1 MEERR
6 KQLYNN
12 LINSGK
18 TYVNESLIG
27 TEDQF
32 MSAISSPEKAG
43 EFYDNLRK
51 YEIFSVK
58 EIGTRD
64 QFINSIAP
72 DFSNADNTKK
82 QDNIFSEEY
91 LEQVAE
97 PSNDFLSKMANPL
110 ETPFSQYID
119 ETISGKQKVEIPY
132 LDSWGKVKK
141 AGQEYEKRKEA
152 EKLYRQSIDNETDRI
167 QDEINKLQKDPG
179 IRRAMSQDI
188 SRRSS
193 SPLSYSM
200 MSRSEDTEMTSQED
214 YLNLKTAASLI
225 SDAKKTANA
234 SKNKSGFWKGVGDS
248 LISEEAVSLGLSS
261 IENTLRIMP
270 ILDKV
275 EKEGI
280 QSLTPSENTLL
291 EAASVKSLSD
301 MIYESGLST
310 LYNVGSAT
318 GTSIPYMLQFVI
330 THAPAS
336 AIAKPVMKKLT
347 GYVTKRFGEAAIK
360 KAAAR
365 AISTLPKVGTKT
377 ALKTANALTKNGV
390 AALEAGATGALMPI
404 IQPSMYNDILERRM
418 GQVDADINPQTG
430 KVQYKGQT
438 GEKSWGKSIGEGF
451 TAGAIEN
458 LAEMSGGAIMKTLG
472 VPVKALSKVS
482 PKSREFINIIS
493 EKPLLRSFN
502 RVREDIA
509 KTTGVHS
516 IPGEALEEFVG
527 QTANALTVGDQK
539 LEDIYTWENA
549 WMTLASV
556 APLSI
561 GMGSASGV
569 MAQATKKKVVRD
581 YNRASQKLSEAYSPD
596 LVEYIKSRVGGS
608 PEQQAMIIR
617 QYYDRAREA
626 KNEEERRNIANE
638 YRLVMDYAA
647 AVNNYDAYIGG
658 IEARVANEV
667 SALSEQIR
675 NDINPDMNATVYI
688 DYDGQM
694 ARVTSGNIVFD
705 ENGDINDSK
714 SDDTIT
720 IELQDGTKQMVSP
733 DKFKVTGY
741 RSFDDQINEATQ
753 NIENTILSQEDTD
766 VYGPDPVLDEAL
778 YINTDNGPVSVKVTR
793 ADYGGFEGI
802 QIDESG
808 KEITEIINGIETPVS
823 IPFSKDQIIRPD
835 NPTIETENNTVAEDA
850 RPLQAGDVINVTGFQ
865 NPVTFVSESN
875 GDAIVGLLDNAG
887 NPIINTEGK
896 QVQVPVKSEQI
907 IRTTSQL
914 GNNTETALSRIPTDE
929 NGNPIYEQAE
939 TPDLAWDAIIEQ
951 TDGDEAMAQA
961 VADGM
966 VADKESE
973 LKKLEKSKSKG
984 GITVAEKIAAEKE
997 RKSLIDAAKKQLS
1010 IWQEI
1015 AGTANKR
1022 RINAESERSRQS
1034 EEQAKDMRAEQER
1047 IKDEQGEAARIERE
1061 ALNGVTDIINDTHQ
1075 DARARGTENSSG
1087 QILTD
1092 DIQENKYHYQNN
1104 NYGYTIEIRY
1114 HKKNSKYIYAVKF
1127 TEQMPRERFIEL
1139 KKRVK
1144 NFGGYYSSF
1153 GKGGFIFDNETDAKK
1168 FAEAVLDQS
1177 GELLE
1182 DSAPVTLSET
1192 RKFTDPTIE
1201 KQEQETP
1208 QSKQEETNTSNN
1220 PSGNRL
1226 VTDERY
1232 EELKKRM
1239 RAKLGQ
1245 LNVGIDPEILAIGTE
1260 MAVYHIEKGARKF
1273 AEYAKAMIADLGD
1286 VVRPYLK
1293 SFYNGARD
1301 LPEVVDSGMAND
1313 MTPYDDVRTF
1323 DITNFDKD
1331 HTDPFATVKNAVS
1344 EQKIARQAVEA
1355 KKEIISKRNTE
1366 RRKENEQTT
1375 ANTEII
1381 ASQADA
1387 IASQAESDIEAATD
1401 ERQINEIANN
1411 IDTQIEK
1418 VNEQLA
1424 LLGYYEAEFDDKD
1437 FNEAY
1442 GYMRNAEK
1450 KAVKDANSLAKRL
1463 VKDLGITPEL
1473 LVDKKG
1479 KRIKNFARANI
1490 APAGGDVTITLP
1502 LLNGRELKVYISL
1515 EPTSAERGEDYIHSR
1530 RGDNLYIE
1538 HIMYRV
1544 ENPDASGYERY
1555 GNNQWIRTDA
1565 DYEYMLRLLKYE
1577 ARDFLPKAESQESII
1592 GEKTKSNEPKSFN
1605 GYKVGDKVFYTPSK
1619 RSGKPEE
1626 AVIHDFE
1633 NEAEHRP
1640 VLDTGLAPIIYEI
1653 ADWGD
1658 IKPVIQKETIEK
1670 SSKTPKKS
1678 VSSQKIADLFDSNN
1692 ADAQRRF
1699 SEAVRTDMLSA
1710 LDTGEKPYRSILDL
1724 RKRASDLGMDVDKDG
1739 RTDILLQELVEDGL
1753 VRAAREVAEQHG
1765 RDSRETFDLIC
1776 KLYDM
1781 QPTIA
1786 ARSSNRIKMQQYS
1799 TPLPM
1804 SWNAARF
1811 AMSGKQDGKV
1821 LEPTAGNGML
1831 VFSVPAHQVHVN
1843 ELDETRLDNL
1853 REQGFGRVTQ
1863 QDATEPFEGGQQYDV
1878 VIANP
1883 PFGKREASEYDGKM
1897 IPGLDP
1903 QITLN
1908 ALSSMKDDGKAAII
1922 IGGNMEYGNN
1932 GGLKSMKPFFTYLYD
1947 HYNVK
1952 GVVDMDG
1959 KLYAKQGTT
1968 YPTRMILI
1976 DGRRSDEERA
1986 QTAVYP
1992 PVESKAIRK
2001 AESFNEL
2008 YYIIDEVLNSKEKTN
2023 GTEILRSQQGQLLS
2037 VDNQSS
2043 GNTDG
2048 TGHSKQS
2055 RTNDEAGRRQ
2065 QGTEHSTENNSGG
2078 SQQVLSREH
2087 RENTGN
2093 GEARRGADRNT
2104 KGGSRG
2110 IPEPDIQRVGT
2121 VGVSTNRVEL
2131 NQEQK
2136 KRDLTEEKLSY
2147 RPHNSA
2153 FSLNSVAPAAMVEAM
2168 DRVLS
2173 QIEEE
2178 NGSIDEFVRK
2188 ELGYDTIEEAHQA
2201 LAAEQ
2206 MDSVAMAIYQMKKG
2220 QALIIGDQTGVGKGR
2235 QMAALIRWAVKRGEK
2250 PVFITQKADL
2260 FSDIY
2265 RDLVDIGS
2273 GDLVPFIFNSDGAMV
2288 DSNGNTVH
2296 KPLSSK
2302 EMAKVFSTGEL
2313 PDEYDFAILTYSQV
2327 NTGDAV
2333 SQKEMEEAA
2342 KKNGTRVKKSKSL
2355 KEGKPT
2361 PKATFLRAI
2370 AENNYLFLDES
2381 HTAAGSSNTGAYLQ
2395 SILRT
2400 AKAVTFASAT
2410 FAKRPNTMPLYAIR
2424 TAMSQAN
2431 VDPDKLISIIEKG
2444 GITLQEI
2451 MSRELTNA
2459 GQMVR
2464 RERDMSDVVTD
2475 WKTIDGPETVKRARD
2490 NYDRTIAAFNAIIKF
2505 QEDYVKPMVDAMDKE
2520 IAVMAETAGIKK
2532 GTDKMGVENV
2542 PFASKTYNYTK
2553 QLMLAL
2559 KVDAIANEVDAEIK
2573 AGRHPVI
2580 ALESTMES
2588 SIKDYSAGEIIEEP
2602 TFSASLLKGLDTV
2615 MQYTITDQNGKE
2627 QHARYS
2633 PKQLGEAGEKAYYE
2647 LQDFIREST
2656 SDIFISPLDAIIERL
2671 HEMGYKVGE
2680 LTGRNMYVERDDDG
2694 RVVVRRRTDKDK
2706 KRMQREFNNGELD
2719 VLILNKSASTG
2730 ISLHASEKF
2739 SDQRQRTMIIAQP
2752 LSDINDYMQ
2761 MIGRIDR
2768 TGQVHRGYYIN
2779 LGLPVPAE
2787 NRFLMMLSTKLKSL
2801 NANTTTSQDSES
2813 NDVEAPDLLNK
2824 YGSQVVVEYLRDNP
2838 EIYEKMGNPLKS
2850 GQGGGR
2856 VQTSEL
2862 DEYNTQ
2868 EDDARKITGYVALL
2882 NTKEQEEFYDDVVR
2896 RYNELIKYLNDTGN
2910 NDLKITVM
2918 PLHAKT
2924 LEKRVSS
2931 EGIDPTGANPFA
2943 KNSYVEQ
2950 VEMDVLRKP
2959 MKADEISK
2967 TIKQV
2972 CKGQRPEDYLRQIIA
2987 TIEEED
2993 KTRIAAEEVRY
3004 ERSKER
3010 AKEDI
3015 AKQTEKINRQQKRTA
3030 EEKRSAI
3037 AEYTKETNEKVE
3049 SKHNDN
3055 MVRLNT
3061 NSNMLKQRLY
3071 MFEVGRSYL
3080 MPDNLESMVFDFSTP
3095 AIFCGYKTKDSK
3107 ITASTTLAVFA
3118 TLDSRRRMEIKLSQ
3132 PEALRS
3138 IYKITSDNW
3147 DAAQSTTLENWD
3159 NQIPTGTRKI
3169 GFIMTGN
3176 ILQAIADTQD
3186 EHGNYPGQL
3195 ISYTD
3200 IDGNVHDGILMPD
3213 KWNKS
3218 MLKTSGA
3225 PIISRLKQIKDYM
3238 PIISHDG
3245 KVEIT
3250 GSSWAKVFYLTVPK
3264 TKKDGAVYFENK
3276 VLLRSINGSNFY
3288 PYRGKLRADIPAEN
3302 IEDVV
3307 KELSKLGVK
3316 VKDETKD
3323 DDVLYRS
3330 DDTMYRIREEAA
3342 PQNIGEEGKWRYDT
3356 EAKLQIPKE
3365 EKINEIKRLS
3375 DILNTEVEIY
3385 EIQADLPAN
3394 IREKAN
3400 GEISGYYMPGN
3411 DKVAIVL
3418 DANASI
3424 GDIQA
3429 TMLHEIVGHKGIRGL
3444 FGNRTDE
3451 FLDKVFESM
3460 DANVRAEYM
3469 ERFNSERLAAEE
3481 YLSELA
3487 EYNPETSGIKKII
3500 AIIRDFFREILGID
3514 LKLSD
3519 NDIVYI
3525 LSKSRE
3531 RLQNSRNLSENRPL
3545 NESYSPNGESNLIE
3559 INRIFNERLSELTEQ
3574 NSDNM
3579 VLDLG
3584 NPSEILLSAGI
3595 EDKPMKL
3602 YGNKVIKKMKKHGFK
3617 LEELRNLPE
3626 AVANPIAVFEGSVP
3640 NSHAILTELKTN
3652 GENILATISIG
3663 KGSDID
3669 FNIITSAYGK
3679 DGGNIQKWINEGKGL
3694 YFNKEKALDYLRIP
3708 APIAGAQDS
3717 QGLFDIANIVKEFE
3731 NPTIPNKNEA
3741 VEKRIQQET
3750 EETLYRLKSPV
3761 KVDVSGDSA
3770 IEAAEKISGAQYL
3783 QRVIDKDIYRN
3794 ISYNTLNR
3802 NAIQAVGYG
3811 RKKLRYFDKRKMENV
3826 YKGLFDNMNDL
3837 HNLQKTIIDT
3847 YGSIDDS
3854 LNAYYAENASFS
3866 RAQDRSNRF
3875 QVEYEQPLIN
3885 TLAKIRKKFNND
3897 DFMMK
3902 YYPSVR
3908 TIIDR
3913 QKVITDR
3920 EIKKAQND
3928 PKIKDDRQALF
3939 AAIQLAEK
3947 KDYAGQ
3953 TGTYKEI
3960 LAHEYPE
3967 FKFPANFET
3976 MTYDEVKDFAK
3987 ENNLISMEDF
3997 VERSENILGNDLVN
4011 EFWNNIRKI
4020 SQYKLYNDYQTGM
4033 ISRDMFE
4040 ELTYGVTMKE
4050 LAKKRLDAGEIKQ
4063 EQYELVLNTFNRPE
4077 ALLSRGII
4085 TKDQY
4090 NSLKPRYEY
4099 YLPLK
4104 GTSDVEAD
4112 DINEYNNKK
4121 VKNIS
4126 ALKAVEGHEN
4136 VARDPLPQLLQDVYG
4151 SIMSQEQNRW
4161 RNTLL
4166 NMLRKYPMPDLYH
4179 IQTEYFTP
4187 IRNEKG
4193 NIIEYVP
4200 YVKIVNDKLI
4210 FVPTDEELKAKT
4222 AIRKRKGLDLD
4233 IEINKRQSLEH
4244 AVTFL
4249 ENGDYVTVYFTD
4261 PRIAQS
4267 INNLNVAKS
4276 YGWFLDSIMK
4286 WGGRI
4291 NRRMAKL
4298 MTTYSPEFVISNI
4311 VRDYQEAS
4319 ANLMIKEG
4327 LKYTRTFESYYFN
4340 PELGA
4345 AIRRRLN
4352 GKKGDT
4358 EIDKYVDE
4366 FFKYGGETAY
4376 NMLPG
4381 YEQKRKE
4388 LYKEIKKANKE
4399 GNNAILVGSKVV
4411 DWASENIDML
4421 TKQIELRARIATYI
4435 TSRKH
4440 AKRSI
4445 SRSIW
4450 DAKEVTVNFDKRGSW
4465 AKGFGFYQL
4474 FWNAGRQSNRM
4485 QIQMIKTHP
4494 IKWAIVKS
4502 VNTAIGF
4509 AETVLPW
4516 LLLGDD
4522 DRDKYVEKY
4531 FSITPYTRYSNYC
4544 FLVNDE
4550 LVAIPVPPAFTP
4562 SRTLGVCMAEM
4573 VLRGGDPGFDPTALV
4588 IDVANA
4594 GASEWLPD
4602 FVVDPI
4608 FDIANDKD
4616 FAVSTVLPQQIR
4628 PFAEIYDNR
4637 NFFGSPIYNDNINE
4651 FNPAYQR
4658 IYNGTGPTYV
4668 NIAQFLNNWSGGD
4681 EVKKGEINL
4690 NPAMLEHL
4698 VESYAYGLGKF
4709 CEKFVTTS
4717 RGKAESSKDIPVLGR
4732 FWRGDIKYYL
4742 NRDEKNTYHKLL
4754 DQAKEYKYLRDGYSA
4769 KGDEEKLNEV
4779 LREAEL
4785 YEPILMIQPMIQEV
4799 QSLLKKDPDNEEL
4812 KNEYDNIIEQINN
4825 ISEEYYNKKFNQ

>member
-1 MEERR
+1 MPN
-6 KQLYNN
+6 KN
-12 LINSGK
+12 LIWVYENLKKDGFTDIGK
-18 TYVNESLIG
+18 DISEFSDLMKDTYNQNILFDYIKTKNIKNKPKSLAEFSELIG
-27 TEDQF
+27 VY
-32 MSAISSPEKAG
+32 P
-43 EFYDNLRK
+43 
-51 YEIFSVK
+51 
-58 EIGTRD
+58 GTR
-64 QFINSIAP
+64 
-72 DFSNADNTKK
+72 K

-141 AGQEYEKRKEA
+141 AGQEYEKQKEA

-330 THAPAS
+330 TRAPAS

-377 ALKTANALTKNGV
+377 ALKTANALTKTGV

-626 KNEEERRNIANE
+626 KNEEEKRNIANE

-835 NPTIETENNTVAEDA
+835 NPTIETENNTVAEDV

-875 GDAIVGLLDNAG
+875 GDAIVGLLDNMG

-907 IRTTSQL
+907 IHSQTQSQEIKEETSDSASPVEEEVIPMRKNKKGEQVKDYVSMPDNMFVEHMINDY
-914 GNNTETALSRIPTDE
+914 GN
-929 NGNPIYEQAE
+929 
-939 TPDLAWDAIIEQ
+939 
-951 TDGDEAMAQA
+951 EAA
-961 VADGM
+961 
-966 VADKESE
+966 KEG
-973 LKKLEKSKSKG
+973 LKD
-984 GITVAEKIAAEKE
+984 
-997 RKSLIDAAKKQLS
+997 RKRNIDSLI
-1010 IWQEI
+1010 
-1015 AGTANKR
+1015 NR
-1022 RINAESERSRQS
+1022 
-1034 EEQAKDMRAEQER
+1034 
-1047 IKDEQGEAARIERE
+1047 
-1061 ALNGVTDIINDTHQ
+1061 
-1075 DARARGTENSSG
+1075 
-1087 QILTD
+1087 
-1092 DIQENKYHYQNN
+1092 
-1104 NYGYTIEIRY
+1104 
-1114 HKKNSKYIYAVKF
+1114 
-1127 TEQMPRERFIEL
+1127 L
-1139 KKRVK
+1139 KKRRDK
-1144 NFGGYYSSF
+1144 STNTNEKIDIDDEINDLKSRLQILEELSQNLPNEPNSF
-1153 GKGGFIFDNETDAKK
+1153 KERLNSLSEPVSLEDYILQGIA
-1168 FAEAVLDQS
+1168 S
-1177 GELLE
+1177 GEYKFKWGGKNGLSDELGLKSDRERRSRIGILKNDGYTPETLAERIFQEIEYGQLPFSVEELE
-1182 DSAPVTLSET
+1182 IRNSIIDILNRVHSRKRALEESESLQKEFEDQQIRVQEQNSDVVEELTPEELQEIDEAIAELKPIDDIRFRTNMSSESENLQSPDNITLNNEDNSLSSQNDQKEKNGTISESIPQRKYGTQASQDRRMEEAASGLRNRIEASTRDAQKNSGTLSKRQQQEIEQRSAESYAKET
-1192 RKFTDPTIE
+1192 GQWIPISDTFTWQPM
-1201 KQEQETP
+1201 
-1208 QSKQEETNTSNN
+1208 
-1220 PSGNRL
+1220 PSGNENDVYLNTNDGHVYKVNNLINSKGIIPLFDRL
-1226 VTDERY
+1226 ILHNQTFPESKY
-1232 EELKKRM
+1232 EFVGFTGFDNGNIFPVFRQQYVNNATFATPQEIGEYMQSLGFKQTGDAKYSNGDITISDLRPRNVLKDSD
-1239 RAKLGQ
+1239 G
-1245 LNVGIDPEILAIGTE
+1245 
-1260 MAVYHIEKGARKF
+1260 
-1273 AEYAKAMIADLGD
+1273 DL
-1286 VVRPYLK
+1286 Y
-1293 SFYNGARD
+1293 
-1301 LPEVVDSGMAND
+1301 VVD
-1313 MTPYDDVRTF
+1313 
-1323 DITNFDKD
+1323 
-1331 HTDPFATVKNAVS
+1331 
-1344 EQKIARQAVEA
+1344 
-1355 KKEIISKRNTE
+1355 
-1366 RRKENEQTT
+1366 
-1375 ANTEII
+1375 
-1381 ASQADA
+1381 
-1387 IASQAESDIEAATD
+1387 
-1401 ERQINEIANN
+1401 
-1411 IDTQIEK
+1411 
-1418 VNEQLA
+1418 
-1424 LLGYYEAEFDDKD
+1424 AEF
-1437 FNEAY
+1437 
-1442 GYMRNAEK
+1442 
-1450 KAVKDANSLAKRL
+1450 
-1463 VKDLGITPEL
+1463 
-1473 LVDKKG
+1473 
-1479 KRIKNFARANI
+1479 
-1490 APAGGDVTITLP
+1490 
-1502 LLNGRELKVYISL
+1502 
-1515 EPTSAERGEDYIHSR
+1515 
-1530 RGDNLYIE
+1530 
-1538 HIMYRV
+1538 
-1544 ENPDASGYERY
+1544 
-1555 GNNQWIRTDA
+1555 
-1565 DYEYMLRLLKYE
+1565 
-1577 ARDFLPKAESQESII
+1577 KAENNSRFRFI
-1592 GEKTKSNEPKSFN
+1592 GEEGAANL
-1605 GYKVGDKVFYTPSK
+1605 D
-1619 RSGKPEE
+1619 RSEE
-1626 AVIHDFE
+1626 A
-1633 NEAEHRP
+1633 
-1640 VLDTGLAPIIYEI
+1640 T
-1653 ADWGD
+1653 
-1658 IKPVIQKETIEK
+1658 
-1670 SSKTPKKS
+1670 
-1678 VSSQKIADLFDSNN
+1678 
-1692 ADAQRRF
+1692 
-1699 SEAVRTDMLSA
+1699 
-1710 LDTGEKPYRSILDL
+1710 
-1724 RKRASDLGMDVDKDG
+1724 
-1739 RTDILLQELVEDGL
+1739 
-1753 VRAAREVAEQHG
+1753 
-1765 RDSRETFDLIC
+1765 
-1776 KLYDM
+1776 
-1781 QPTIA
+1781 
-1786 ARSSNRIKMQQYS
+1786 
-1799 TPLPM
+1799 
-1804 SWNAARF
+1804 
-1811 AMSGKQDGKV
+1811 
-1821 LEPTAGNGML
+1821 
-1831 VFSVPAHQVHVN
+1831 
-1843 ELDETRLDNL
+1843 TRLDNL
-1853 REQGFGRVTQ
+1853 NVAREM
-1863 QDATEPFEGGQQYDV
+1863 E
-1878 VIANP
+1878 
-1883 PFGKREASEYDGKM
+1883 
-1897 IPGLDP
+1897 
-1903 QITLN
+1903 N
-1908 ALSSMKDDGKAAII
+1908 A
-1922 IGGNMEYGNN
+1922 
-1932 GGLKSMKPFFTYLYD
+1932 F
-1947 HYNVK
+1947 
-1952 GVVDMDG
+1952 
-1959 KLYAKQGTT
+1959 
-1968 YPTRMILI
+1968 
-1976 DGRRSDEERA
+1976 
-1986 QTAVYP
+1986 
-1992 PVESKAIRK
+1992 
-2001 AESFNEL
+2001 
-2008 YYIIDEVLNSKEKTN
+2008 
-2023 GTEILRSQQGQLLS
+2023 
-2037 VDNQSS
+2037 
-2043 GNTDG
+2043 
-2048 TGHSKQS
+2048 
-2055 RTNDEAGRRQ
+2055 
-2065 QGTEHSTENNSGG
+2065 
-2078 SQQVLSREH
+2078 
-2087 RENTGN
+2087 
-2093 GEARRGADRNT
+2093 
-2104 KGGSRG
+2104 
-2110 IPEPDIQRVGT
+2110 
-2121 VGVSTNRVEL
+2121 
-2131 NQEQK
+2131 
-2136 KRDLTEEKLSY
+2136 EEK
-2147 RPHNSA
+2147 
-2153 FSLNSVAPAAMVEAM
+2153 
-2168 DRVLS
+2168 
-2173 QIEEE
+2173 
-2178 NGSIDEFVRK
+2178 
-2188 ELGYDTIEEAHQA
+2188 
-2201 LAAEQ
+2201 
-2206 MDSVAMAIYQMKKG
+2206 
-2220 QALIIGDQTGVGKGR
+2220 
-2235 QMAALIRWAVKRGEK
+2235 
-2250 PVFITQKADL
+2250 KA
-2260 FSDIY
+2260 
-2265 RDLVDIGS
+2265 R
-2273 GDLVPFIFNSDGAMV
+2273 
-2288 DSNGNTVH
+2288 
-2296 KPLSSK
+2296 
-2302 EMAKVFSTGEL
+2302 
-2313 PDEYDFAILTYSQV
+2313 
-2327 NTGDAV
+2327 
-2333 SQKEMEEAA
+2333 
-2342 KKNGTRVKKSKSL
+2342 
-2355 KEGKPT
+2355 
-2361 PKATFLRAI
+2361 
-2370 AENNYLFLDES
+2370 
-2381 HTAAGSSNTGAYLQ
+2381 
-2395 SILRT
+2395 
-2400 AKAVTFASAT
+2400 
-2410 FAKRPNTMPLYAIR
+2410 
-2424 TAMSQAN
+2424 
-2431 VDPDKLISIIEKG
+2431 IEK
-2444 GITLQEI
+2444 LRN
-2451 MSRELTNA
+2451 S
-2459 GQMVR
+2459 
-2464 RERDMSDVVTD
+2464 
-2475 WKTIDGPETVKRARD
+2475 
-2490 NYDRTIAAFNAIIKF
+2490 
-2505 QEDYVKPMVDAMDKE
+2505 
-2520 IAVMAETAGIKK
+2520 
-2532 GTDKMGVENV
+2532 
-2542 PFASKTYNYTK
+2542 
-2553 QLMLAL
+2553 
-2559 KVDAIANEVDAEIK
+2559 
-2573 AGRHPVI
+2573 
-2580 ALESTMES
+2580 
-2588 SIKDYSAGEIIEEP
+2588 EP
-2602 TFSASLLKGLDTV
+2602 
-2615 MQYTITDQNGKE
+2615 
-2627 QHARYS
+2627 
-2633 PKQLGEAGEKAYYE
+2633 
-2647 LQDFIREST
+2647 
-2656 SDIFISPLDAIIERL
+2656 
-2671 HEMGYKVGE
+2671 
-2680 LTGRNMYVERDDDG
+2680 
-2694 RVVVRRRTDKDK
+2694 
-2706 KRMQREFNNGELD
+2706 
-2719 VLILNKSASTG
+2719 
-2730 ISLHASEKF
+2730 
-2739 SDQRQRTMIIAQP
+2739 
-2752 LSDINDYMQ
+2752 
-2761 MIGRIDR
+2761 
-2768 TGQVHRGYYIN
+2768 
-2779 LGLPVPAE
+2779 
-2787 NRFLMMLSTKLKSL
+2787 
-2801 NANTTTSQDSES
+2801 
-2813 NDVEAPDLLNK
+2813 
-2824 YGSQVVVEYLRDNP
+2824 
-2838 EIYEKMGNPLKS
+2838 
-2850 GQGGGR
+2850 
-2856 VQTSEL
+2856 
-2862 DEYNTQ
+2862 
-2868 EDDARKITGYVALL
+2868 
-2882 NTKEQEEFYDDVVR
+2882 
-2896 RYNELIKYLNDTGN
+2896 
-2910 NDLKITVM
+2910 
-2918 PLHAKT
+2918 
-2924 LEKRVSS
+2924 
-2931 EGIDPTGANPFA
+2931 
-2943 KNSYVEQ
+2943 
-2950 VEMDVLRKP
+2950 
-2959 MKADEISK
+2959 
-2967 TIKQV
+2967 
-2972 CKGQRPEDYLRQIIA
+2972 
-2987 TIEEED
+2987 
-2993 KTRIAAEEVRY
+2993 
-3004 ERSKER
+3004 
-3010 AKEDI
+3010 
-3015 AKQTEKINRQQKRTA
+3015 
-3030 EEKRSAI
+3030 
-3037 AEYTKETNEKVE
+3037 
-3049 SKHNDN
+3049 
-3055 MVRLNT
+3055 
-3061 NSNMLKQRLY
+3061 
-3071 MFEVGRSYL
+3071 
-3080 MPDNLESMVFDFSTP
+3080 
-3095 AIFCGYKTKDSK
+3095 
-3107 ITASTTLAVFA
+3107 
-3118 TLDSRRRMEIKLSQ
+3118 
-3132 PEALRS
+3132 
-3138 IYKITSDNW
+3138 
-3147 DAAQSTTLENWD
+3147 
-3159 NQIPTGTRKI
+3159 
-3169 GFIMTGN
+3169 
-3176 ILQAIADTQD
+3176 
-3186 EHGNYPGQL
+3186 
-3195 ISYTD
+3195 
-3200 IDGNVHDGILMPD
+3200 
-3213 KWNKS
+3213 
-3218 MLKTSGA
+3218 
-3225 PIISRLKQIKDYM
+3225 
-3238 PIISHDG
+3238 
-3245 KVEIT
+3245 VEIT
-3250 GSSWAKVFYLTVPK
+3250 GEEYKGKYELNRDSAQEFILNNLRGSYTIVDTGEKVNLSKVGAKKVTSHSMGNEAHLKSIVAIPQLLGNAIFIEERPNEKRNGKYDSYRYYVTGLKIGNENFTVRLTIGVKNGKYYYDHYLTEIEKGNLIEIANGFIPTEDAPVPSYTVGEDTRLISLLQTNDQENARK
-3264 TKKDGAVYFENK
+3264 IKLATGWERGA
-3276 VLLRSINGSNFY
+3276 
-3288 PYRGKLRADIPAEN
+3288 D
-3302 IEDVV
+3302 
-3307 KELSKLGVK
+3307 
-3316 VKDETKD
+3316 
-3323 DDVLYRS
+3323 
-3330 DDTMYRIREEAA
+3330 
-3342 PQNIGEEGKWRYDT
+3342 GKWRYETNDIQTKDNVFKLLSKVGKEYPLKDFLTNQSYNVLISEYPQLSDVVVSSTDFGGDYGSAHWDRNWKAIRFNKQYIDHVKIQEIIAHEIQHAIQDIEGFALGTSPSAFINSDSLYKYSPSFLHDAFSVRRYAEDLIRDGKYKKMAWAINHIIPIYYQNGFFRNKEMNEKDLNDLYFLANNYTSKELNDVSVNQKEFDKLKEISINKYIKTSGEVEARNVSRRMNMTMDERRKSLASET
-3356 EAKLQIPKE
+3356 EDVAREDQIFLYDNMINNPQAIESQIPKE

-3385 EIQADLPAN
+3385 DTQADLPTN

-3418 DANASI
+3418 DANISI
-3424 GDIQA
+3424 SDIQA

-3531 RLQNSRNLSENRPL
+3531 RLQNSRNLSENKPL
-3545 NESYSPNGESNLIE
+3545 NESYSPNEESNLTE
-3559 INRIFNERLSELTEQ
+3559 TNRIFNDRLSELTEQ
-3574 NSDNM
+3574 NSDNI

-3652 GENILATISIG
+3652 GKNILATISIG

-3811 RKKLRYFDKRKMENV
+3811 RKKLRYFDKRKMENA

-3854 LNAYYAENASFS
+3854 LNAYYAENASSS
-3866 RAQDRSNRF
+3866 RAQDRTNRF

-3908 TIIDR
+3908 TIIER
-3913 QKVITDR
+3913 QRVVR
-3920 EIKKAQND
+3920 ERKIKEAQND
-3928 PKIKDDRQALF
+3928 PKIKDDRQSLF

-4011 EFWNNIRKI
+4011 EFWNNVRKI

-4063 EQYELVLNTFNRPE
+4063 EQYDLVLNTFNRPE
-4077 ALLSRGII
+4077 SLLSRGII

-4104 GTSDVEAD
+4104 GTSEIEAD

-4233 IEINKRQSLEH
+4233 IEINKRQSSEH
-4244 AVTFL
+4244 TVTFL

-4267 INNLNVAKS
+4267 INNLNVNTLPT
-4276 YGWFLDSIMK
+4276 FLDSIMK
-4286 WGGRI
+4286 WGGKI
-4291 NRRMAKL
+4291 NRFRSQF
-4298 MTTYSPEFVISNI
+4298 MTTANPEFVIANVIKDFQEANSNI
-4311 VRDYQEAS
+4311 
-4319 ANLMIKEG
+4319 LIKEG
-4327 LKYTRTFESYYFN
+4327 LKYWKEFNKIYLN

-4381 YEQKRKE
+4381 YEQKRKD
-4388 LYKEIKKANKE
+4388 LYKEIKKINKE
-4399 GNNAILVGSKVV
+4399 GNKAILVGSKVK
-4411 DWASENIDML
+4411 DWAKDNLEML
-4421 TKQIELRARIATYI
+4421 NKQAELRARIATYV

-4440 AKRSI
+4440 TKREI

-4450 DAKEVTVNFDKRGSW
+4450 DAKEITVNFDKRGSW
-4465 AKGFGFYQL
+4465 AKGFGFWQL

-4494 IKWAIVKS
+4494 GKWAIVKS

-4516 LLLGDD
+4516 LILDDD
-4522 DRDKYVEKY
+4522 DRKNYLDKY
-4531 FSITPYTRYSNYC
+4531 FSITPYLRYSNLIMG
-4544 FLVNDE
+4544 FGGE
-4550 LVAIPVPPAFTP
+4550 LVTIPLPPAFIP
-4562 SRTLGVCMAEM
+4562 SHTLGVCMAEM
-4573 VLRGGDPGFDPTALV
+4573 VLRNNEPGFDPTALV

-4594 GASEWLPD
+4594 GTNEWLPE
-4602 FVVDPI
+4602 FIVDPV
-4608 FDIANDKD
+4608 FDIANRKD
-4616 FAVSTVLPQQIR
+4616 FVISSIVPAQLK

-4651 FNPAYQR
+4651 FKPAYQR

-4668 NIAQFLNNWSGGD
+4668 NISQTLNNWTGGN
-4681 EVKKGEINL
+4681 EVDRGFIQL
-4690 NPAMLEHL
+4690 NPAILEHL
-4698 VESYAYGLGKF
+4698 VEGYVSGLGKF
-4709 CEKFVTTS
+4709 GEKAFTTLS
-4717 RGKAESSKDIPVLGR
+4717 GNAESSKDIPVLGR
-4732 FWRGDIKYYL
+4732 FWRGDIEYYL
-4742 NRDEKNTYHKLL
+4742 DRDEKNTYYRLL
-4754 DQAKEYKYLRDGYSA
+4754 KQAEEYRYRRNEYR
-4769 KGDEEKLNEV
+4769 KLNGYESEKEE
-4779 LREAEL
+4779 LKKEGEL
-4785 YEPILMIQPMIQEV
+4785 YEPILIQIRKLNRYKRLEKNTSDPKKKEKYKNKQNEV
-4799 QSLLKKDPDNEEL
+4799 YKKVQQ
-4812 KNEYDNIIEQINN
+4812 IE
-4825 ISEEYYNKKFNQ
+4825 EEYNNKKFNQ

>member
-1 MEERR
+1 MGRR
-6 KQLYNN
+6 NQLYKN
-12 LINSGK
+12 LINSK
-18 TYVNESLIG
+18 AVTEYALG
-27 TEDQF
+27 TENEF
-32 MSAISSPEKAG
+32 ISAMSSPEKAG
-43 EFYDNLRK
+43 KIYDNLINK
-51 YEIFSVK
+51 TKLTAEN
-58 EIGTRD
+58 IGTRE
-64 QFINSIAP
+64 QFIDFIAP
-72 DFSNADNTKK
+72 DFGNTGNKGK

-91 LEQVAE
+91 LEQVGE

-141 AGQEYEKRKEA
+141 AGQEYEKQKEA

-330 THAPAS
+330 TRAPAS

-377 ALKTANALTKNGV
+377 ALKTANALTKTGV

-626 KNEEERRNIANE
+626 KNEEEKRNIANE

-835 NPTIETENNTVAEDA
+835 NPTIETENNTVAEDV

-875 GDAIVGLLDNAG
+875 GDAIVGLLDNMG

-907 IRTTSQL
+907 IHSQTQSQEIKEETSDSASPVEEEVIPMRKNKKGEQVKDYVSMPDNMFVEHMINDYGNEAAKEGLKDRKRNIDSLINRLKKRRDKSTNTNEKIDIDDEINDLKSRLQILEELSQNLPNEPNSFKERLNSLSEPVSLEDYILQGIASGEYKFKWGGKNGLSDELGLKSDRERRSRIGILKNDGYTPETLAERIFQEIEYGQLPFSVEELEIRNSIIDILNRVHSRKRALEESESLQKEFEDQQIRVQEQNSDVVEELTPEELQEIDEAIAELKPIDDIRFRTNMSSSSENLNNETLNNGNKNTALFNIESINDFAGMTPEQKIVFNAVIDMLKDANIPVEVLTNNQINSLVEFQNSRLMTVYHGSGAKFDAFDHSHIGEGEGAQAYGWGSYVTEVEGIGRTYAESNSGNIFKSGFGDFYLQEIRKGLAEGNQFEDIKQKLLSYHADMYEKAGGNIEMYGDFISDYETLQQL
-914 GNNTETALSRIPTDE
+914 KENDLPKRNLYTVEIPDNTGNNYLVWNEEVNETQKEEIISSLSEIYDEDFDFDYFLDKMDQYEYEYNLTGEGLYKLLSKYGFNNNSQKASNILQQIGYTGISYPAQYRTGGRSDGAKNYVIFNENDLKIKDRISFFKDNKGIIYGATINGEIYLNGSAL
-929 NGNPIYEQAE
+929 NPE
-939 TPDLAWDAIIEQ
+939 TPIHEYTHIWDYACKDNNPELWNRGIKLMKQTTVWEEVKNDPNYSDLQTDDEIASEVHSRLTGKDSTKLMENIVSKASRKSSLEIVKAISLRENLKKWISDFWWWLKDTMSPWTKNKSSKVSLEDFVNMPLKDLVIGTKLNIKINHKSFKTQNKNNLLNNQKENNDITSFAIRHNLIEKDVQDYADYMRQGNLNGASGAFTDIRRKVRIDNKGVSLGEFTKIFSPIRQELYEKFGNVDELREQYVQTEMEKRDMMDAARKRAEDAAEAERKRLQEFQGMSDEQLDEEYFKAIDTNDESRMRDLVNEAARRNGYGDVGSEYQGVGAWSAPSNPGYESDEERRAAVENESPDVNVTDIANGYLQQPDDYFTNLRAYGNNNPHGRESAEAINNAMDDVRKGKDPKIKVYRAVPKTVKEGTLRNGDWVTPSRKYAEMHGNNRLEGDYRIIEQ
-951 TDGDEAMAQA
+951 EVSASQLWWDGNDINEWGFD
-961 VADGM
+961 DGKRY
-966 VADKESE
+966 AYRNTRNNRKLNDLITRDDKGNVIP
-973 LKKLEKSKSKG
+973 LSKRFNSRKEDTRFRFIG
-984 GITVAEKIAAEKE
+984 EEGAANLD
-997 RKSLIDAAKKQLS
+997 R
-1010 IWQEI
+1010 
-1015 AGTANKR
+1015 
-1022 RINAESERSRQS
+1022 S
-1034 EEQAKDMRAEQER
+1034 EE
-1047 IKDEQGEAARIERE
+1047 
-1061 ALNGVTDIINDTHQ
+1061 
-1075 DARARGTENSSG
+1075 
-1087 QILTD
+1087 
-1092 DIQENKYHYQNN
+1092 
-1104 NYGYTIEIRY
+1104 
-1114 HKKNSKYIYAVKF
+1114 
-1127 TEQMPRERFIEL
+1127 
-1139 KKRVK
+1139 
-1144 NFGGYYSSF
+1144 
-1153 GKGGFIFDNETDAKK
+1153 
-1168 FAEAVLDQS
+1168 
-1177 GELLE
+1177 
-1182 DSAPVTLSET
+1182 
-1192 RKFTDPTIE
+1192 
-1201 KQEQETP
+1201 
-1208 QSKQEETNTSNN
+1208 
-1220 PSGNRL
+1220 
-1226 VTDERY
+1226 
-1232 EELKKRM
+1232 
-1239 RAKLGQ
+1239 
-1245 LNVGIDPEILAIGTE
+1245 
-1260 MAVYHIEKGARKF
+1260 
-1273 AEYAKAMIADLGD
+1273 
-1286 VVRPYLK
+1286 
-1293 SFYNGARD
+1293 
-1301 LPEVVDSGMAND
+1301 
-1313 MTPYDDVRTF
+1313 
-1323 DITNFDKD
+1323 
-1331 HTDPFATVKNAVS
+1331 AT
-1344 EQKIARQAVEA
+1344 
-1355 KKEIISKRNTE
+1355 
-1366 RRKENEQTT
+1366 
-1375 ANTEII
+1375 
-1381 ASQADA
+1381 
-1387 IASQAESDIEAATD
+1387 
-1401 ERQINEIANN
+1401 
-1411 IDTQIEK
+1411 
-1418 VNEQLA
+1418 
-1424 LLGYYEAEFDDKD
+1424 
-1437 FNEAY
+1437 
-1442 GYMRNAEK
+1442 
-1450 KAVKDANSLAKRL
+1450 
-1463 VKDLGITPEL
+1463 
-1473 LVDKKG
+1473 
-1479 KRIKNFARANI
+1479 
-1490 APAGGDVTITLP
+1490 
-1502 LLNGRELKVYISL
+1502 
-1515 EPTSAERGEDYIHSR
+1515 
-1530 RGDNLYIE
+1530 
-1538 HIMYRV
+1538 
-1544 ENPDASGYERY
+1544 
-1555 GNNQWIRTDA
+1555 
-1565 DYEYMLRLLKYE
+1565 
-1577 ARDFLPKAESQESII
+1577 
-1592 GEKTKSNEPKSFN
+1592 
-1605 GYKVGDKVFYTPSK
+1605 
-1619 RSGKPEE
+1619 
-1626 AVIHDFE
+1626 
-1633 NEAEHRP
+1633 
-1640 VLDTGLAPIIYEI
+1640 
-1653 ADWGD
+1653 
-1658 IKPVIQKETIEK
+1658 
-1670 SSKTPKKS
+1670 
-1678 VSSQKIADLFDSNN
+1678 
-1692 ADAQRRF
+1692 
-1699 SEAVRTDMLSA
+1699 
-1710 LDTGEKPYRSILDL
+1710 
-1724 RKRASDLGMDVDKDG
+1724 
-1739 RTDILLQELVEDGL
+1739 
-1753 VRAAREVAEQHG
+1753 
-1765 RDSRETFDLIC
+1765 
-1776 KLYDM
+1776 
-1781 QPTIA
+1781 
-1786 ARSSNRIKMQQYS
+1786 
-1799 TPLPM
+1799 
-1804 SWNAARF
+1804 
-1811 AMSGKQDGKV
+1811 
-1821 LEPTAGNGML
+1821 
-1831 VFSVPAHQVHVN
+1831 
-1843 ELDETRLDNL
+1843 TRLDNL
-1853 REQGFGRVTQ
+1853 NVAREM
-1863 QDATEPFEGGQQYDV
+1863 E
-1878 VIANP
+1878 
-1883 PFGKREASEYDGKM
+1883 
-1897 IPGLDP
+1897 
-1903 QITLN
+1903 N
-1908 ALSSMKDDGKAAII
+1908 A
-1922 IGGNMEYGNN
+1922 
-1932 GGLKSMKPFFTYLYD
+1932 F
-1947 HYNVK
+1947 
-1952 GVVDMDG
+1952 
-1959 KLYAKQGTT
+1959 
-1968 YPTRMILI
+1968 
-1976 DGRRSDEERA
+1976 
-1986 QTAVYP
+1986 
-1992 PVESKAIRK
+1992 
-2001 AESFNEL
+2001 
-2008 YYIIDEVLNSKEKTN
+2008 
-2023 GTEILRSQQGQLLS
+2023 
-2037 VDNQSS
+2037 
-2043 GNTDG
+2043 
-2048 TGHSKQS
+2048 
-2055 RTNDEAGRRQ
+2055 
-2065 QGTEHSTENNSGG
+2065 
-2078 SQQVLSREH
+2078 
-2087 RENTGN
+2087 
-2093 GEARRGADRNT
+2093 
-2104 KGGSRG
+2104 
-2110 IPEPDIQRVGT
+2110 
-2121 VGVSTNRVEL
+2121 
-2131 NQEQK
+2131 
-2136 KRDLTEEKLSY
+2136 EEK
-2147 RPHNSA
+2147 
-2153 FSLNSVAPAAMVEAM
+2153 
-2168 DRVLS
+2168 
-2173 QIEEE
+2173 
-2178 NGSIDEFVRK
+2178 
-2188 ELGYDTIEEAHQA
+2188 
-2201 LAAEQ
+2201 
-2206 MDSVAMAIYQMKKG
+2206 
-2220 QALIIGDQTGVGKGR
+2220 
-2235 QMAALIRWAVKRGEK
+2235 
-2250 PVFITQKADL
+2250 KA
-2260 FSDIY
+2260 
-2265 RDLVDIGS
+2265 R
-2273 GDLVPFIFNSDGAMV
+2273 
-2288 DSNGNTVH
+2288 
-2296 KPLSSK
+2296 
-2302 EMAKVFSTGEL
+2302 
-2313 PDEYDFAILTYSQV
+2313 
-2327 NTGDAV
+2327 
-2333 SQKEMEEAA
+2333 
-2342 KKNGTRVKKSKSL
+2342 
-2355 KEGKPT
+2355 
-2361 PKATFLRAI
+2361 
-2370 AENNYLFLDES
+2370 
-2381 HTAAGSSNTGAYLQ
+2381 
-2395 SILRT
+2395 
-2400 AKAVTFASAT
+2400 
-2410 FAKRPNTMPLYAIR
+2410 
-2424 TAMSQAN
+2424 
-2431 VDPDKLISIIEKG
+2431 IEK
-2444 GITLQEI
+2444 LRN
-2451 MSRELTNA
+2451 S
-2459 GQMVR
+2459 
-2464 RERDMSDVVTD
+2464 
-2475 WKTIDGPETVKRARD
+2475 
-2490 NYDRTIAAFNAIIKF
+2490 
-2505 QEDYVKPMVDAMDKE
+2505 
-2520 IAVMAETAGIKK
+2520 
-2532 GTDKMGVENV
+2532 
-2542 PFASKTYNYTK
+2542 
-2553 QLMLAL
+2553 
-2559 KVDAIANEVDAEIK
+2559 
-2573 AGRHPVI
+2573 
-2580 ALESTMES
+2580 
-2588 SIKDYSAGEIIEEP
+2588 EP
-2602 TFSASLLKGLDTV
+2602 
-2615 MQYTITDQNGKE
+2615 
-2627 QHARYS
+2627 
-2633 PKQLGEAGEKAYYE
+2633 
-2647 LQDFIREST
+2647 
-2656 SDIFISPLDAIIERL
+2656 
-2671 HEMGYKVGE
+2671 
-2680 LTGRNMYVERDDDG
+2680 
-2694 RVVVRRRTDKDK
+2694 
-2706 KRMQREFNNGELD
+2706 
-2719 VLILNKSASTG
+2719 
-2730 ISLHASEKF
+2730 
-2739 SDQRQRTMIIAQP
+2739 
-2752 LSDINDYMQ
+2752 
-2761 MIGRIDR
+2761 
-2768 TGQVHRGYYIN
+2768 
-2779 LGLPVPAE
+2779 
-2787 NRFLMMLSTKLKSL
+2787 
-2801 NANTTTSQDSES
+2801 
-2813 NDVEAPDLLNK
+2813 
-2824 YGSQVVVEYLRDNP
+2824 
-2838 EIYEKMGNPLKS
+2838 
-2850 GQGGGR
+2850 
-2856 VQTSEL
+2856 
-2862 DEYNTQ
+2862 
-2868 EDDARKITGYVALL
+2868 
-2882 NTKEQEEFYDDVVR
+2882 
-2896 RYNELIKYLNDTGN
+2896 
-2910 NDLKITVM
+2910 
-2918 PLHAKT
+2918 
-2924 LEKRVSS
+2924 
-2931 EGIDPTGANPFA
+2931 
-2943 KNSYVEQ
+2943 
-2950 VEMDVLRKP
+2950 
-2959 MKADEISK
+2959 
-2967 TIKQV
+2967 
-2972 CKGQRPEDYLRQIIA
+2972 
-2987 TIEEED
+2987 
-2993 KTRIAAEEVRY
+2993 
-3004 ERSKER
+3004 
-3010 AKEDI
+3010 
-3015 AKQTEKINRQQKRTA
+3015 
-3030 EEKRSAI
+3030 
-3037 AEYTKETNEKVE
+3037 
-3049 SKHNDN
+3049 
-3055 MVRLNT
+3055 
-3061 NSNMLKQRLY
+3061 
-3071 MFEVGRSYL
+3071 
-3080 MPDNLESMVFDFSTP
+3080 
-3095 AIFCGYKTKDSK
+3095 
-3107 ITASTTLAVFA
+3107 
-3118 TLDSRRRMEIKLSQ
+3118 
-3132 PEALRS
+3132 
-3138 IYKITSDNW
+3138 
-3147 DAAQSTTLENWD
+3147 
-3159 NQIPTGTRKI
+3159 
-3169 GFIMTGN
+3169 
-3176 ILQAIADTQD
+3176 
-3186 EHGNYPGQL
+3186 
-3195 ISYTD
+3195 
-3200 IDGNVHDGILMPD
+3200 
-3213 KWNKS
+3213 
-3218 MLKTSGA
+3218 
-3225 PIISRLKQIKDYM
+3225 
-3238 PIISHDG
+3238 
-3245 KVEIT
+3245 VEIT
-3250 GSSWAKVFYLTVPK
+3250 GNEITPSEDLKQYKKNALEYGKKLQGEYTNKDTGRTIQLQRGRKNGGIKEVLSHDTLNDTAQIKSIAAIPSIIENAIYIDSSENQDTHKNPNVVSYHYYICGLKIGGEDYTVRMVEAEE
-3264 TKKDGAVYFENK
+3264 KDGSRYYDHRLTHIEK
-3276 VLLRSINGSNFY
+3276 
-3288 PYRGKLRADIPAEN
+3288 GKLINELALIN
-3302 IEDVV
+3302 SSSST
-3307 KELSKLGVK
+3307 ELSSTPDAEAEDRNRPTNRGEIQTAPISNIKDTRLISLLQTNNQENARKIKLATGWERGA
-3316 VKDETKD
+3316 D
-3323 DDVLYRS
+3323 
-3330 DDTMYRIREEAA
+3330 
-3342 PQNIGEEGKWRYDT
+3342 GKWQHDT

-3385 EIQADLPAN
+3385 DTQADLPTN

-3418 DANASI
+3418 DANTSI

-3531 RLQNSRNLSENRPL
+3531 RLQNSRNLSENKPL
-3545 NESYSPNGESNLIE
+3545 NESYSPNEESNLTE
-3559 INRIFNERLSELTEQ
+3559 TNRIFNDRLSELTEQ
-3574 NSDNM
+3574 NSDNI

-3626 AVANPIAVFEGSVP
+3626 AVANPIAVFNNYQKDGNRS
-3640 NSHAILTELKTN
+3640 ILTELRTEQGN
-3652 GENILATISIG
+3652 FLVTLDLG
-3663 KGSDID
+3663 KDADVD
-3669 FNIITSAYGK
+3669 FNIVTSVFGK
-3679 DGGNIQKWINEGKGL
+3679 GDNNIIDWINKG
-3694 YFNKEKALDYLRIP
+3694 YATYIDKKKALGYLHFSERNIP
-3708 APIAGAQDS
+3708 EASNSREMKKGQELLSHQSAPIAATAASSDLVS
-3717 QGLFDIANIVKEFE
+3717 ATNIVKEFE
-3731 NPTIPNKNEA
+3731 NPTIPDKNEA

-3811 RKKLRYFDKRKMENV
+3811 RKKLRYFDKRKMENA

-3854 LNAYYAENASFS
+3854 LNAYYAENASSS
-3866 RAQDRSNRF
+3866 RAQDRTNRF

-3908 TIIDR
+3908 TIIER

-3928 PKIKDDRQALF
+3928 PKIKDDRQSLF

-4011 EFWNNIRKI
+4011 EFWNNVRKI

-4063 EQYELVLNTFNRPE
+4063 EQYDLVLNTFNRPE
-4077 ALLSRGII
+4077 SLLSRGII

-4233 IEINKRQSLEH
+4233 IEINKRQSSEH
-4244 AVTFL
+4244 TVTFL

-4267 INNLNVAKS
+4267 INNLNVNTLPT
-4276 YGWFLDSIMK
+4276 FLDSIMK
-4286 WGGRI
+4286 WGGKI
-4291 NRRMAKL
+4291 NRFRSQF
-4298 MTTYSPEFVISNI
+4298 MTTANPEFVIANVIKDFQEANSNI
-4311 VRDYQEAS
+4311 
-4319 ANLMIKEG
+4319 LIKEG
-4327 LKYTRTFESYYFN
+4327 LKYWKEFNKIYLN

-4381 YEQKRKE
+4381 YEQKRKD
-4388 LYKEIKKANKE
+4388 LYKEIKKVNKE
-4399 GNNAILVGSKVV
+4399 GNKAILVGSKVK
-4411 DWASENIDML
+4411 DWAKDNLEML
-4421 TKQIELRARIATYI
+4421 NKQAELRARIATYV

-4440 AKRSI
+4440 TKREI

-4450 DAKEVTVNFDKRGSW
+4450 DAKEITVNFDKKGSW
-4465 AKGFGFYQL
+4465 AKGFGFWQL

-4494 IKWAIVKS
+4494 IKWAIAKS

-4516 LLLGDD
+4516 LILDDD
-4522 DRDKYVEKY
+4522 DRKNYLDKY
-4531 FSITPYTRYSNYC
+4531 FSITPYLRYSNLIMG
-4544 FLVNDE
+4544 FGGE
-4550 LVAIPVPPAFTP
+4550 LVTIPLPPAFIP
-4562 SRTLGVCMAEM
+4562 SHTLGVCMAEM
-4573 VLRGGDPGFDPTALV
+4573 VLRNNEPGFDPTALV

-4594 GASEWLPD
+4594 GANEWLPE
-4602 FVVDPI
+4602 FIVDPV
-4608 FDIANDKD
+4608 FDIANRKD
-4616 FAVSTVLPQQIR
+4616 FVISSIVPAQLK

-4651 FNPAYQR
+4651 FKPAYQR

-4668 NIAQFLNNWSGGD
+4668 NISQTLNNWTGGN
-4681 EVKKGEINL
+4681 EVDRGFIQL
-4690 NPAMLEHL
+4690 NPAILEHL
-4698 VESYAYGLGKF
+4698 VEGYVSGLGKF
-4709 CEKFVTTS
+4709 GEKAFTTLS
-4717 RGKAESSKDIPVLGR
+4717 GNAESSKDIPVLGR
-4732 FWRGDIKYYL
+4732 FWRGDIEYYL
-4742 NRDEKNTYHKLL
+4742 DRDEKNTYYRLL
-4754 DQAKEYKYLRDGYSA
+4754 KQAEEYRYRRNEYR
-4769 KGDEEKLNEV
+4769 KLNGYESEKEE
-4779 LREAEL
+4779 LKKEGEL
-4785 YEPILMIQPMIQEV
+4785 YEPILIQIRKLNRYKRLEKNTSDPKKKEKYKNKQNEV
-4799 QSLLKKDPDNEEL
+4799 YKKVQQ
-4812 KNEYDNIIEQINN
+4812 IE
-4825 ISEEYYNKKFNQ
+4825 EEYNNKKFNQ

>member
-1 MEERR
+1 MGLRN
-6 KQLYNN
+6 KLYKK
-12 LINSGK
+12 LINSK
-18 TYVNESLIG
+18 KVNSSSIG
-27 TEDQF
+27 TEDEF
-32 MSAISSPEKAG
+32 ISAISSPEEAG
-43 EFYDNLRK
+43 EFYDNLWNDRV
-51 YEIFSVK
+51 FSIE

-64 QFINSIAP
+64 QFINYLAP
-72 DFSNADNTKK
+72 DFGNTGNKRK
-82 QDNIFSEEY
+82 QDNIFSKEY
-91 LEQVAE
+91 LEQVAEPSVE

-141 AGQEYEKRKEA
+141 AGQEYEKQKEA
-152 EKLYRQSIDNETDRI
+152 ERLYRQSIDNETNRI
-167 QDEINKLQKDPG
+167 QDEIKKSL
-179 IRRAMSQDI
+179 DI
-188 SRRSS
+188 
-193 SPLSYSM
+193 PEINIAKILSASNYIP
-200 MSRSEDTEMTSQED
+200 EDIYNNVKHDLDAYKNYKAAD
-214 YLNLKTAASLI
+214 YLIEET
-225 SDAKKTANA
+225 KKTANA
-234 SKNKSGFWKGVGDS
+234 SKNKSGFWKGVGDN
-248 LISEEAVSLGLSS
+248 LLTEDAVTLGLSTFR
-261 IENTLRIMP
+261 NTQQLKSL
-270 ILDKV
+270 LDKV

-330 THAPAS
+330 TRAPAS

-347 GYVTKRFGEAAIK
+347 GYVTKRFGEAAMK

-377 ALKTANALTKNGV
+377 ALKTANALTKTGA
-390 AALEAGATGALMPI
+390 AALEAGATGSLMPI

-430 KVQYKGQT
+430 NVQYKGQT
-438 GEKSWGKSIGEGF
+438 GEKSWGRAIGEGI
-451 TAGAIEN
+451 TAQVLDN
-458 LAEMSGGAIMKTLG
+458 WAEMSGGAIMKTLG
-472 VPVKALSKVS
+472 LPVKALSKVS

-509 KTTGVHS
+509 KTTGVNS

-626 KNEEERRNIANE
+626 KNEEEKRNIANE

-741 RSFDDQINEATQ
+741 RSFDDQVNEATQ
-753 NIENTILSQEDTD
+753 NIENSILSQEDTD

-835 NPTIETENNTVAEDA
+835 NPTIETENNTVAEDV

-875 GDAIVGLLDNAG
+875 GDAIVGLLDNMG

-896 QVQVPVKSEQI
+896 QVQVPVKSEQMMRPTTYQPLSERQASQI
-907 IRTTSQL
+907 ISDMEQNAVPAPELALTPENWISQFGEDGIIDTPIGKVKMGENQYFKLAQKGRSGKLGMIKPTLEDPDVIIEDDSKSQNVHAEERPSSYIFVKTFTGKDGSRLYYFTSVTVQKEGNEVVVSNQEKNYNRISGLLQNGKVIRIKPYGSLHPTTQEGKSVSQSDSHELTSTDNQPANLGISSPTVSASENTKLQGEKQKVSEEVIPMRKNKKGEQVKDYVSMSDNMFVEHMINDYGNEAAKEGIKDRKRNIDSLINRLKKRRDKSTNTNEKIDIDDEINDLKSRLQILEELSQNLPDEPNSFKERLNSLSEPVSLEDYILQGIASGEYKFKWSGKNGLSDELGLKSDRERRSRIGILKNDGYTPETLAERIFQEIESGQLPFSVEELEIRNSIIDIVNRVHSRKRALEESESLQKEFEDQQIRAQEQNSDVERFKALREEIIQDELKDIDEENKRHNESLPYEEQLKIATDLVDYNEESDLYMEVWDKLENLVGAVEMDSMEANARKNGEDRLSLSSMIKRIEEIESLELTPEELQEIDEAIAELKPIDDIRFRTTDVERGDRKELIAVHNISEEKLKEALDL
-914 GNNTETALSRIPTDE
+914 GGFPMPSIAVTKSDVGHITFGDISLVFDKESINPTDRRNRVYGEDAWTPTFPSVGYKLNDDKTSDIYRRANKAGSLPLFNPVSFHPDNYERHIDRIGSESLVNYFKDNYDAKQLYLSETGNAVEEYERHEVEKYKPESVALYEKILKEIGIERLWNEGYDTLKDDIKQLINRHYGMDLDKSKPVFAKVRIQNTINQAYDYAE
-929 NGNPIYEQAE
+929 NGNKKMEN
-939 TPDLAWDAIIEQ
+939 DL
-951 TDGDEAMAQA
+951 EAT
-961 VADGM
+961 
-966 VADKESE
+966 
-973 LKKLEKSKSKG
+973 KK
-984 GITVAEKIAAEKE
+984 KI
-997 RKSLIDAAKKQLS
+997 D
-1010 IWQEI
+1010 
-1015 AGTANKR
+1015 
-1022 RINAESERSRQS
+1022 
-1034 EEQAKDMRAEQER
+1034 ER
-1047 IKDEQGEAARIERE
+1047 ID
-1061 ALNGVTDIINDTHQ
+1061 
-1075 DARARGTENSSG
+1075 
-1087 QILTD
+1087 
-1092 DIQENKYHYQNN
+1092 
-1104 NYGYTIEIRY
+1104 
-1114 HKKNSKYIYAVKF
+1114 
-1127 TEQMPRERFIEL
+1127 P
-1139 KKRVK
+1139 
-1144 NFGGYYSSF
+1144 
-1153 GKGGFIFDNETDAKK
+1153 KK
-1168 FAEAVLDQS
+1168 FEAW
-1177 GELLE
+1177 LE
-1182 DSAPVTLSET
+1182 DLFFGVVEKKGIRNDKDL
-1192 RKFTDPTIE
+1192 FT
-1201 KQEQETP
+1201 
-1208 QSKQEETNTSNN
+1208 
-1220 PSGNRL
+1220 PSGNRRKWEQL
-1226 VTDERY
+1226 YDEITLDNVVNAMQKQVAKGGEGLFGGSIFGSAQEEYKSIDEIRRAARERIRAMTETEYQAQRDAITDR
-1232 EELKKRM
+1232 LSNISIPGVGNGFSDTMDMVQNIQDAVSRSHT
-1239 RAKLGQ
+1239 AK
-1245 LNVGIDPEILAIGTE
+1245 GI
-1260 MAVYHIEKGARKF
+1260 HK
-1273 AEYAKAMIADLGD
+1273 
-1286 VVRPYLK
+1286 YLK
-1293 SFYNGARD
+1293 NFYPRVTM
-1301 LPEVVDSGMAND
+1301 E
-1313 MTPYDDVRTF
+1313 
-1323 DITNFDKD
+1323 
-1331 HTDPFATVKNAVS
+1331 
-1344 EQKIARQAVEA
+1344 
-1355 KKEIISKRNTE
+1355 
-1366 RRKENEQTT
+1366 T
-1375 ANTEII
+1375 ANEI
-1381 ASQADA
+1381 
-1387 IASQAESDIEAATD
+1387 EDI
-1401 ERQINEIANN
+1401 
-1411 IDTQIEK
+1411 
-1418 VNEQLA
+1418 
-1424 LLGYYEAEFDDKD
+1424 
-1437 FNEAY
+1437 
-1442 GYMRNAEK
+1442 
-1450 KAVKDANSLAKRL
+1450 VKDIQRMN
-1463 VKDLGITPEL
+1463 
-1473 LVDKKG
+1473 
-1479 KRIKNFARANI
+1479 AR
-1490 APAGGDVTITLP
+1490 
-1502 LLNGRELKVYISL
+1502 YF
-1515 EPTSAERGEDYIHSR
+1515 
-1530 RGDNLYIE
+1530 
-1538 HIMYRV
+1538 
-1544 ENPDASGYERY
+1544 
-1555 GNNQWIRTDA
+1555 
-1565 DYEYMLRLLKYE
+1565 E
-1577 ARDFLPKAESQESII
+1577 A
-1592 GEKTKSNEPKSFN
+1592 
-1605 GYKVGDKVFYTPSK
+1605 
-1619 RSGKPEE
+1619 
-1626 AVIHDFE
+1626 
-1633 NEAEHRP
+1633 
-1640 VLDTGLAPIIYEI
+1640 
-1653 ADWGD
+1653 
-1658 IKPVIQKETIEK
+1658 
-1670 SSKTPKKS
+1670 
-1678 VSSQKIADLFDSNN
+1678 
-1692 ADAQRRF
+1692 
-1699 SEAVRTDMLSA
+1699 
-1710 LDTGEKPYRSILDL
+1710 KPYRSVGFDEVRL
-1724 RKRASDLGMDVDKDG
+1724 AVVPSDTNANLVERLKSLGIEVRTYERGKDG
-1739 RTDILLQELVEDGL
+1739 QRKQIVKEATDEMNLRFRFIGEEG
-1753 VRAAREVAEQHG
+1753 AAN
-1765 RDSRETFDLIC
+1765 FD
-1776 KLYDM
+1776 KSEEA
-1781 QPTIA
+1781 T
-1786 ARSSNRIKMQQYS
+1786 
-1799 TPLPM
+1799 
-1804 SWNAARF
+1804 
-1811 AMSGKQDGKV
+1811 
-1821 LEPTAGNGML
+1821 
-1831 VFSVPAHQVHVN
+1831 
-1843 ELDETRLDNL
+1843 TRLDNL
-1853 REQGFGRVTQ
+1853 NVAREM
-1863 QDATEPFEGGQQYDV
+1863 E
-1878 VIANP
+1878 
-1883 PFGKREASEYDGKM
+1883 
-1897 IPGLDP
+1897 
-1903 QITLN
+1903 N
-1908 ALSSMKDDGKAAII
+1908 A
-1922 IGGNMEYGNN
+1922 
-1932 GGLKSMKPFFTYLYD
+1932 F
-1947 HYNVK
+1947 
-1952 GVVDMDG
+1952 
-1959 KLYAKQGTT
+1959 
-1968 YPTRMILI
+1968 
-1976 DGRRSDEERA
+1976 
-1986 QTAVYP
+1986 
-1992 PVESKAIRK
+1992 
-2001 AESFNEL
+2001 
-2008 YYIIDEVLNSKEKTN
+2008 
-2023 GTEILRSQQGQLLS
+2023 
-2037 VDNQSS
+2037 
-2043 GNTDG
+2043 
-2048 TGHSKQS
+2048 
-2055 RTNDEAGRRQ
+2055 
-2065 QGTEHSTENNSGG
+2065 
-2078 SQQVLSREH
+2078 
-2087 RENTGN
+2087 
-2093 GEARRGADRNT
+2093 
-2104 KGGSRG
+2104 
-2110 IPEPDIQRVGT
+2110 
-2121 VGVSTNRVEL
+2121 
-2131 NQEQK
+2131 
-2136 KRDLTEEKLSY
+2136 EEK
-2147 RPHNSA
+2147 
-2153 FSLNSVAPAAMVEAM
+2153 
-2168 DRVLS
+2168 
-2173 QIEEE
+2173 
-2178 NGSIDEFVRK
+2178 
-2188 ELGYDTIEEAHQA
+2188 
-2201 LAAEQ
+2201 
-2206 MDSVAMAIYQMKKG
+2206 
-2220 QALIIGDQTGVGKGR
+2220 
-2235 QMAALIRWAVKRGEK
+2235 
-2250 PVFITQKADL
+2250 KA
-2260 FSDIY
+2260 
-2265 RDLVDIGS
+2265 R
-2273 GDLVPFIFNSDGAMV
+2273 
-2288 DSNGNTVH
+2288 
-2296 KPLSSK
+2296 
-2302 EMAKVFSTGEL
+2302 
-2313 PDEYDFAILTYSQV
+2313 
-2327 NTGDAV
+2327 
-2333 SQKEMEEAA
+2333 
-2342 KKNGTRVKKSKSL
+2342 
-2355 KEGKPT
+2355 
-2361 PKATFLRAI
+2361 
-2370 AENNYLFLDES
+2370 
-2381 HTAAGSSNTGAYLQ
+2381 
-2395 SILRT
+2395 
-2400 AKAVTFASAT
+2400 
-2410 FAKRPNTMPLYAIR
+2410 
-2424 TAMSQAN
+2424 
-2431 VDPDKLISIIEKG
+2431 IEK
-2444 GITLQEI
+2444 
-2451 MSRELTNA
+2451 
-2459 GQMVR
+2459 
-2464 RERDMSDVVTD
+2464 
-2475 WKTIDGPETVKRARD
+2475 
-2490 NYDRTIAAFNAIIKF
+2490 
-2505 QEDYVKPMVDAMDKE
+2505 
-2520 IAVMAETAGIKK
+2520 
-2532 GTDKMGVENV
+2532 
-2542 PFASKTYNYTK
+2542 
-2553 QLMLAL
+2553 
-2559 KVDAIANEVDAEIK
+2559 
-2573 AGRHPVI
+2573 
-2580 ALESTMES
+2580 
-2588 SIKDYSAGEIIEEP
+2588 
-2602 TFSASLLKGLDTV
+2602 
-2615 MQYTITDQNGKE
+2615 
-2627 QHARYS
+2627 
-2633 PKQLGEAGEKAYYE
+2633 
-2647 LQDFIREST
+2647 
-2656 SDIFISPLDAIIERL
+2656 
-2671 HEMGYKVGE
+2671 
-2680 LTGRNMYVERDDDG
+2680 
-2694 RVVVRRRTDKDK
+2694 
-2706 KRMQREFNNGELD
+2706 
-2719 VLILNKSASTG
+2719 
-2730 ISLHASEKF
+2730 
-2739 SDQRQRTMIIAQP
+2739 
-2752 LSDINDYMQ
+2752 
-2761 MIGRIDR
+2761 
-2768 TGQVHRGYYIN
+2768 
-2779 LGLPVPAE
+2779 
-2787 NRFLMMLSTKLKSL
+2787 
-2801 NANTTTSQDSES
+2801 
-2813 NDVEAPDLLNK
+2813 
-2824 YGSQVVVEYLRDNP
+2824 
-2838 EIYEKMGNPLKS
+2838 
-2850 GQGGGR
+2850 
-2856 VQTSEL
+2856 
-2862 DEYNTQ
+2862 
-2868 EDDARKITGYVALL
+2868 
-2882 NTKEQEEFYDDVVR
+2882 
-2896 RYNELIKYLNDTGN
+2896 
-2910 NDLKITVM
+2910 
-2918 PLHAKT
+2918 
-2924 LEKRVSS
+2924 
-2931 EGIDPTGANPFA
+2931 
-2943 KNSYVEQ
+2943 
-2950 VEMDVLRKP
+2950 LRKSEP
-2959 MKADEISK
+2959 
-2967 TIKQV
+2967 
-2972 CKGQRPEDYLRQIIA
+2972 
-2987 TIEEED
+2987 
-2993 KTRIAAEEVRY
+2993 
-3004 ERSKER
+3004 
-3010 AKEDI
+3010 
-3015 AKQTEKINRQQKRTA
+3015 
-3030 EEKRSAI
+3030 
-3037 AEYTKETNEKVE
+3037 
-3049 SKHNDN
+3049 
-3055 MVRLNT
+3055 
-3061 NSNMLKQRLY
+3061 
-3071 MFEVGRSYL
+3071 
-3080 MPDNLESMVFDFSTP
+3080 
-3095 AIFCGYKTKDSK
+3095 
-3107 ITASTTLAVFA
+3107 
-3118 TLDSRRRMEIKLSQ
+3118 
-3132 PEALRS
+3132 
-3138 IYKITSDNW
+3138 
-3147 DAAQSTTLENWD
+3147 
-3159 NQIPTGTRKI
+3159 
-3169 GFIMTGN
+3169 
-3176 ILQAIADTQD
+3176 
-3186 EHGNYPGQL
+3186 
-3195 ISYTD
+3195 
-3200 IDGNVHDGILMPD
+3200 
-3213 KWNKS
+3213 
-3218 MLKTSGA
+3218 
-3225 PIISRLKQIKDYM
+3225 
-3238 PIISHDG
+3238 
-3245 KVEIT
+3245 VEIT
-3250 GSSWAKVFYLTVPK
+3250 GEEYKGKYELNRDSAQEFILNNLRGSYTIVDTGEKVNLSKIGAKKVTSHSMGNEAHLKSIVAIPQLLGNAIFIEERTNEKRNGKYDSYRYYVTGLKIGNENFTVRLTIGVKNGKYYYDHYLTEIEKGNLIEIANGFTPTGDAPVPSYTVGEDTRLISLLQTNGQENARK
-3264 TKKDGAVYFENK
+3264 IKLATGWERGA
-3276 VLLRSINGSNFY
+3276 
-3288 PYRGKLRADIPAEN
+3288 D
-3302 IEDVV
+3302 
-3307 KELSKLGVK
+3307 
-3316 VKDETKD
+3316 
-3323 DDVLYRS
+3323 
-3330 DDTMYRIREEAA
+3330 
-3342 PQNIGEEGKWRYDT
+3342 GKWQYDT

-3385 EIQADLPAN
+3385 ETQADLPTN

-3400 GEISGYYMPGN
+3400 GEISGYYIPGN

-3418 DANASI
+3418 DANTSI

-3469 ERFNSERLAAEE
+3469 ERFDSERLAAEE

-3531 RLQNSRNLSENRPL
+3531 RLQNSRNLSENKPL
-3545 NESYSPNGESNLIE
+3545 NESYSPNGESNLTNTKI
-3559 INRIFNERLSELTEQ
+3559 S
-3574 NSDNM
+3574 
-3579 VLDLG
+3579 
-3584 NPSEILLSAGI
+3584 
-3595 EDKPMKL
+3595 
-3602 YGNKVIKKMKKHGFK
+3602 
-3617 LEELRNLPE
+3617 EEL
-3626 AVANPIAVFEGSVP
+3626 
-3640 NSHAILTELKTN
+3640 
-3652 GENILATISIG
+3652 
-3663 KGSDID
+3663 
-3669 FNIITSAYGK
+3669 
-3679 DGGNIQKWINEGKGL
+3679 
-3694 YFNKEKALDYLRIP
+3694 
-3708 APIAGAQDS
+3708 
-3717 QGLFDIANIVKEFE
+3717 
-3731 NPTIPNKNEA
+3731 
-3741 VEKRIQQET
+3741 KRTQQET

-3811 RKKLRYFDKRKMENV
+3811 RKKLRYFDKRKMENA

-3854 LNAYYAENASFS
+3854 LNAYYAENASSS
-3866 RAQDRSNRF
+3866 RAQDRTNRF

-3885 TLAKIRKKFNND
+3885 TLANIRKKFNND

-3908 TIIDR
+3908 TIIER
-3913 QKVITDR
+3913 QKVITER

-3928 PKIKDDRQALF
+3928 PKIKDDQQALF

-3976 MTYDEVKDFAK
+3976 MTYDEVEDFAK

-3997 VERSENILGNDLVN
+3997 VERSENILGNDLVS
-4011 EFWNNIRKI
+4011 EFWNNVRKI

-4050 LAKKRLDAGEIKQ
+4050 LAKKRLDDGKIKQ

-4085 TKDQY
+4085 TEDQY

-4104 GTSDVEAD
+4104 GTSEIEAD
-4112 DINEYNNKK
+4112 EINEYNNKK

-4166 NMLRKYPMPDLYH
+4166 NMLRKYPIPNLYH

-4187 IRNEKG
+4187 IRNGEG

-4200 YVKIVNDKLI
+4200 YVKTINGELI

-4233 IEINKRQSLEH
+4233 IEINKRQSSEH

-4291 NRRMAKL
+4291 NRGMAKL

-4381 YEQKRKE
+4381 YEQKKKE

-4399 GNNAILVGSKVV
+4399 GNKAILVGSKVV

-4440 AKRSI
+4440 AKRAI

-4616 FAVSTVLPQQIR
+4616 FAVSTVLPQQIK

-4651 FNPAYQR
+4651 FKPAYQR

-4698 VESYAYGLGKF
+4698 VEGYASGLGKF

-4732 FWRGDIKYYL
+4732 FWRGDIEYYFD
-4742 NRDEKNTYHKLL
+4742 RDEKNTYHKLL

>member
-141 AGQEYEKRKEA
+141 AGQEYEKQKEA

-167 QDEINKLQKDPG
+167 QDEINELQKDPG

-234 SKNKSGFWKGVGDS
+234 SKNKSGFWKGVGNS

-275 EKEGI
+275 EKDGI

-330 THAPAS
+330 TRAPVS

-347 GYVTKRFGEAAIK
+347 GYVTKRFGEAAMK

-365 AISTLPKVGTKT
+365 AVSTLPKVGTKT
-377 ALKTANALTKNGV
+377 ALKTANALTKTGA

-438 GEKSWGKSIGEGF
+438 GEKSWGKSIGEGI
-451 TAGAIEN
+451 TAQVLDN
-458 LAEMSGGAIMKTLG
+458 WAEMSGGAIMKALRL
-472 VPVKALSKVS
+472 PANALSKIS

-569 MAQATKKKVVRD
+569 MAQAAKKKVVRD
-581 YNRASQKLSEAYSPD
+581 YNRASKKLSEAYSPD

-626 KNEEERRNIANE
+626 KNEEEKRNIANE

-741 RSFDDQINEATQ
+741 RSFDDQINEVTQ
-753 NIENTILSQEDTD
+753 NIENSILSQEDTD

-835 NPTIETENNTVAEDA
+835 NPTIETENNTVADDA

-907 IRTTSQL
+907 IHSQTQSQEIKEETSDSASPVEEEVIPMRKNKKGEQVKDYVSMPDNMFVEHMINDYGNEAAKEGLKDRKRNIDSLINRLKKRRDKSTNTNEKIDIDDEINDLKSRLQILEELSQNLPNEPNSFKERLNSLSEPVSLEDYILQGIASGEYKFKWGGKNGLSDEL
-914 GNNTETALSRIPTDE
+914 GLKSDRERRSRIGILKNDGYTPETLAERIFQEIESGQLPFSVEELEIRNSIIDILNRVHSRKRALEESESLQKEFEDQQIRVQEQNSDVVEELTPEELQEIDDAIAELKPIDDIRFRTKEKDISDNNNFSINNNSIHFKKVNNE
-929 NGNPIYEQAE
+929 NGGKSLIGVHNISEEKLRKALRSGGFANPSAAVI
-939 TPDLAWDAIIEQ
+939 DLSKQSHEGYGEISFLLPSD
-951 TDGDEAMAQA
+951 
-961 VADGM
+961 M
-966 VADKESE
+966 VAKKTGRNAGTFIGDAWTPVYPQVEKKFSGNGSERASQDIMSVKKEMQNSVRMAINSFMDGRDASGLTYLFLHERGEAPE
-973 LKKLEKSKSKG
+973 LVRIKPRYSDSVRKQVQNIKKENDMSAALRAYIDARFEGNEEKYKEYLDIRKRVLS
-984 GITVAEKIAAEKE
+984 EKIADNNNKKGILYEKLKRNLESIEENGYEYDSLRRFVSDVQADIRNAGQVNADMTQMAAQDYIESQGLQREYAKWKDKLNE
-997 RKSLIDAAKKQLS
+997 RYETEEVIFNGFTPSGTKMYLPNTLENVSKYMKKQGLAGSTGLS
-1010 IWQEI
+1010 VVFSNFAARLMKPKEALKDIR
-1015 AGTANKR
+1015 K
-1022 RINAESERSRQS
+1022 ERSRLTNDHTEVDAFRDKWSDVYYELGKKLQPDARGYDDYGL
-1034 EEQAKDMRAEQER
+1034 ERLAEAATKSNPKKY
-1047 IKDEQGEAARIERE
+1047 IKDEYGIDFSDEDVQKLNDMVSAIRNDYPAMYFETKFERPVYLNEFVAAVVPDNTDIEITNAVQNAGLKVFTYKAGDKASRKE
-1061 ALNGVTDIINDTHQ
+1061 ALEKASKIEGV
-1075 DARARGTENSSG
+1075 R
-1087 QILTD
+1087 
-1092 DIQENKYHYQNN
+1092 
-1104 NYGYTIEIRY
+1104 
-1114 HKKNSKYIYAVKF
+1114 F
-1127 TEQMPRERFIEL
+1127 RFIGEEGAA
-1139 KKRVK
+1139 
-1144 NFGGYYSSF
+1144 N
-1153 GKGGFIFDNETDAKK
+1153 
-1168 FAEAVLDQS
+1168 LD
-1177 GELLE
+1177 
-1182 DSAPVTLSET
+1182 
-1192 RKFTDPTIE
+1192 
-1201 KQEQETP
+1201 
-1208 QSKQEETNTSNN
+1208 
-1220 PSGNRL
+1220 
-1226 VTDERY
+1226 
-1232 EELKKRM
+1232 
-1239 RAKLGQ
+1239 
-1245 LNVGIDPEILAIGTE
+1245 
-1260 MAVYHIEKGARKF
+1260 
-1273 AEYAKAMIADLGD
+1273 
-1286 VVRPYLK
+1286 
-1293 SFYNGARD
+1293 
-1301 LPEVVDSGMAND
+1301 
-1313 MTPYDDVRTF
+1313 
-1323 DITNFDKD
+1323 
-1331 HTDPFATVKNAVS
+1331 
-1344 EQKIARQAVEA
+1344 
-1355 KKEIISKRNTE
+1355 
-1366 RRKENEQTT
+1366 
-1375 ANTEII
+1375 
-1381 ASQADA
+1381 
-1387 IASQAESDIEAATD
+1387 
-1401 ERQINEIANN
+1401 
-1411 IDTQIEK
+1411 
-1418 VNEQLA
+1418 
-1424 LLGYYEAEFDDKD
+1424 
-1437 FNEAY
+1437 
-1442 GYMRNAEK
+1442 
-1450 KAVKDANSLAKRL
+1450 
-1463 VKDLGITPEL
+1463 
-1473 LVDKKG
+1473 
-1479 KRIKNFARANI
+1479 
-1490 APAGGDVTITLP
+1490 
-1502 LLNGRELKVYISL
+1502 
-1515 EPTSAERGEDYIHSR
+1515 
-1530 RGDNLYIE
+1530 
-1538 HIMYRV
+1538 
-1544 ENPDASGYERY
+1544 
-1555 GNNQWIRTDA
+1555 
-1565 DYEYMLRLLKYE
+1565 
-1577 ARDFLPKAESQESII
+1577 
-1592 GEKTKSNEPKSFN
+1592 
-1605 GYKVGDKVFYTPSK
+1605 
-1619 RSGKPEE
+1619 RSEE
-1626 AVIHDFE
+1626 A
-1633 NEAEHRP
+1633 
-1640 VLDTGLAPIIYEI
+1640 T
-1653 ADWGD
+1653 
-1658 IKPVIQKETIEK
+1658 
-1670 SSKTPKKS
+1670 
-1678 VSSQKIADLFDSNN
+1678 
-1692 ADAQRRF
+1692 
-1699 SEAVRTDMLSA
+1699 
-1710 LDTGEKPYRSILDL
+1710 
-1724 RKRASDLGMDVDKDG
+1724 
-1739 RTDILLQELVEDGL
+1739 
-1753 VRAAREVAEQHG
+1753 
-1765 RDSRETFDLIC
+1765 
-1776 KLYDM
+1776 
-1781 QPTIA
+1781 
-1786 ARSSNRIKMQQYS
+1786 
-1799 TPLPM
+1799 
-1804 SWNAARF
+1804 
-1811 AMSGKQDGKV
+1811 
-1821 LEPTAGNGML
+1821 
-1831 VFSVPAHQVHVN
+1831 
-1843 ELDETRLDNL
+1843 TRLDNL
-1853 REQGFGRVTQ
+1853 NVAREM
-1863 QDATEPFEGGQQYDV
+1863 E
-1878 VIANP
+1878 
-1883 PFGKREASEYDGKM
+1883 
-1897 IPGLDP
+1897 
-1903 QITLN
+1903 N
-1908 ALSSMKDDGKAAII
+1908 A
-1922 IGGNMEYGNN
+1922 
-1932 GGLKSMKPFFTYLYD
+1932 F
-1947 HYNVK
+1947 
-1952 GVVDMDG
+1952 
-1959 KLYAKQGTT
+1959 
-1968 YPTRMILI
+1968 
-1976 DGRRSDEERA
+1976 
-1986 QTAVYP
+1986 
-1992 PVESKAIRK
+1992 
-2001 AESFNEL
+2001 
-2008 YYIIDEVLNSKEKTN
+2008 
-2023 GTEILRSQQGQLLS
+2023 
-2037 VDNQSS
+2037 
-2043 GNTDG
+2043 
-2048 TGHSKQS
+2048 
-2055 RTNDEAGRRQ
+2055 
-2065 QGTEHSTENNSGG
+2065 
-2078 SQQVLSREH
+2078 
-2087 RENTGN
+2087 
-2093 GEARRGADRNT
+2093 
-2104 KGGSRG
+2104 
-2110 IPEPDIQRVGT
+2110 
-2121 VGVSTNRVEL
+2121 
-2131 NQEQK
+2131 
-2136 KRDLTEEKLSY
+2136 EEKKARIEML
-2147 RPHNSA
+2147 RNS
-2153 FSLNSVAPAAMVEAM
+2153 
-2168 DRVLS
+2168 
-2173 QIEEE
+2173 
-2178 NGSIDEFVRK
+2178 
-2188 ELGYDTIEEAHQA
+2188 
-2201 LAAEQ
+2201 
-2206 MDSVAMAIYQMKKG
+2206 
-2220 QALIIGDQTGVGKGR
+2220 
-2235 QMAALIRWAVKRGEK
+2235 
-2250 PVFITQKADL
+2250 
-2260 FSDIY
+2260 
-2265 RDLVDIGS
+2265 
-2273 GDLVPFIFNSDGAMV
+2273 
-2288 DSNGNTVH
+2288 
-2296 KPLSSK
+2296 
-2302 EMAKVFSTGEL
+2302 
-2313 PDEYDFAILTYSQV
+2313 
-2327 NTGDAV
+2327 
-2333 SQKEMEEAA
+2333 
-2342 KKNGTRVKKSKSL
+2342 
-2355 KEGKPT
+2355 
-2361 PKATFLRAI
+2361 
-2370 AENNYLFLDES
+2370 
-2381 HTAAGSSNTGAYLQ
+2381 
-2395 SILRT
+2395 
-2400 AKAVTFASAT
+2400 
-2410 FAKRPNTMPLYAIR
+2410 
-2424 TAMSQAN
+2424 
-2431 VDPDKLISIIEKG
+2431 
-2444 GITLQEI
+2444 
-2451 MSRELTNA
+2451 
-2459 GQMVR
+2459 
-2464 RERDMSDVVTD
+2464 
-2475 WKTIDGPETVKRARD
+2475 
-2490 NYDRTIAAFNAIIKF
+2490 
-2505 QEDYVKPMVDAMDKE
+2505 
-2520 IAVMAETAGIKK
+2520 
-2532 GTDKMGVENV
+2532 
-2542 PFASKTYNYTK
+2542 
-2553 QLMLAL
+2553 
-2559 KVDAIANEVDAEIK
+2559 
-2573 AGRHPVI
+2573 
-2580 ALESTMES
+2580 
-2588 SIKDYSAGEIIEEP
+2588 EP
-2602 TFSASLLKGLDTV
+2602 
-2615 MQYTITDQNGKE
+2615 
-2627 QHARYS
+2627 
-2633 PKQLGEAGEKAYYE
+2633 
-2647 LQDFIREST
+2647 
-2656 SDIFISPLDAIIERL
+2656 
-2671 HEMGYKVGE
+2671 
-2680 LTGRNMYVERDDDG
+2680 
-2694 RVVVRRRTDKDK
+2694 
-2706 KRMQREFNNGELD
+2706 
-2719 VLILNKSASTG
+2719 
-2730 ISLHASEKF
+2730 
-2739 SDQRQRTMIIAQP
+2739 
-2752 LSDINDYMQ
+2752 
-2761 MIGRIDR
+2761 
-2768 TGQVHRGYYIN
+2768 
-2779 LGLPVPAE
+2779 
-2787 NRFLMMLSTKLKSL
+2787 
-2801 NANTTTSQDSES
+2801 
-2813 NDVEAPDLLNK
+2813 
-2824 YGSQVVVEYLRDNP
+2824 
-2838 EIYEKMGNPLKS
+2838 
-2850 GQGGGR
+2850 
-2856 VQTSEL
+2856 
-2862 DEYNTQ
+2862 
-2868 EDDARKITGYVALL
+2868 
-2882 NTKEQEEFYDDVVR
+2882 
-2896 RYNELIKYLNDTGN
+2896 
-2910 NDLKITVM
+2910 
-2918 PLHAKT
+2918 
-2924 LEKRVSS
+2924 
-2931 EGIDPTGANPFA
+2931 
-2943 KNSYVEQ
+2943 
-2950 VEMDVLRKP
+2950 
-2959 MKADEISK
+2959 
-2967 TIKQV
+2967 
-2972 CKGQRPEDYLRQIIA
+2972 
-2987 TIEEED
+2987 
-2993 KTRIAAEEVRY
+2993 
-3004 ERSKER
+3004 
-3010 AKEDI
+3010 
-3015 AKQTEKINRQQKRTA
+3015 
-3030 EEKRSAI
+3030 
-3037 AEYTKETNEKVE
+3037 
-3049 SKHNDN
+3049 
-3055 MVRLNT
+3055 
-3061 NSNMLKQRLY
+3061 
-3071 MFEVGRSYL
+3071 
-3080 MPDNLESMVFDFSTP
+3080 
-3095 AIFCGYKTKDSK
+3095 
-3107 ITASTTLAVFA
+3107 
-3118 TLDSRRRMEIKLSQ
+3118 
-3132 PEALRS
+3132 
-3138 IYKITSDNW
+3138 
-3147 DAAQSTTLENWD
+3147 
-3159 NQIPTGTRKI
+3159 
-3169 GFIMTGN
+3169 
-3176 ILQAIADTQD
+3176 
-3186 EHGNYPGQL
+3186 
-3195 ISYTD
+3195 
-3200 IDGNVHDGILMPD
+3200 
-3213 KWNKS
+3213 
-3218 MLKTSGA
+3218 
-3225 PIISRLKQIKDYM
+3225 
-3238 PIISHDG
+3238 
-3245 KVEIT
+3245 VEIT
-3250 GSSWAKVFYLTVPK
+3250 GEEYKGKYELNRDSAQEFILNNLRGSYTIVDTGEKVNLSKVGAKKVTSHSMGNEAHLKSIVAIPQLLGNAIFIEERPNEKRNGKYDSYRYYVTGLKIGNENFTVRLTIGVKNGKYYYDHYLTEIEKGNLIEIANGFIPTEDAPVPSYTVGEDTRLISLLQTNDQENARK
-3264 TKKDGAVYFENK
+3264 IKLATGWERGA
-3276 VLLRSINGSNFY
+3276 
-3288 PYRGKLRADIPAEN
+3288 D
-3302 IEDVV
+3302 
-3307 KELSKLGVK
+3307 
-3316 VKDETKD
+3316 
-3323 DDVLYRS
+3323 
-3330 DDTMYRIREEAA
+3330 
-3342 PQNIGEEGKWRYDT
+3342 GKWQYDT

-3385 EIQADLPAN
+3385 ETQADLPAN

-3531 RLQNSRNLSENRPL
+3531 RLQNSRNLSENKPL
-3545 NESYSPNGESNLIE
+3545 NESYSPNEESNLTE
-3559 INRIFNERLSELTEQ
+3559 TNRVFNDRLSELTEQ

-3626 AVANPIAVFEGSVP
+3626 AVANPIAVFNNYQKDGNRS
-3640 NSHAILTELKTN
+3640 ILTELRTEQGN
-3652 GENILATISIG
+3652 FLVTLDLG
-3663 KGSDID
+3663 KDADVD
-3669 FNIITSAYGK
+3669 FNIVTSVFGK
-3679 DGGNIQKWINEGKGL
+3679 GDNNIIDWINKGYATYIDKKKTL
-3694 YFNKEKALDYLRIP
+3694 GYLHFSERNIP
-3708 APIAGAQDS
+3708 EASNSREMKKGQELLSHQSAPIAATAASLDLVS
-3717 QGLFDIANIVKEFE
+3717 ATNIVKEFE
-3731 NPTIPNKNEA
+3731 NPTIPDKNDG

-3750 EETLYRLKSPV
+3750 EETLYRLKYPV

-3811 RKKLRYFDKRKMENV
+3811 RKKLGYFDKRKMENA

-3854 LNAYYAENASFS
+3854 LNAYYAENASSS
-3866 RAQDRSNRF
+3866 RAQDRTNRF

-3908 TIIDR
+3908 TIIER
-3913 QKVITDR
+3913 QRVVR
-3920 EIKKAQND
+3920 ERKIKEAQND

-4033 ISRDMFE
+4033 MSRDMFE
-4040 ELTYGVTMKE
+4040 KLTYGVTMKE

-4085 TKDQY
+4085 TEDQY

-4104 GTSDVEAD
+4104 GTSEIEAD
-4112 DINEYNNKK
+4112 EINEYNNKK

-4187 IRNEKG
+4187 IRNGEG

-4200 YVKIVNDKLI
+4200 YVKKVNDKLV

-4222 AIRKRKGLDLD
+4222 AIRKRRGLDLD
-4233 IEINKRQSLEH
+4233 IEINKRQSSEH

-4267 INNLNVAKS
+4267 INNLNVNTLPNTLNAI
-4276 YGWFLDSIMK
+4276 LK
-4286 WGGRI
+4286 WAGKI
-4291 NRRMAKL
+4291 NRFMAQL
-4298 MTTYSPEFVISNI
+4298 MTSLNLEFVIAN
-4311 VRDYQEAS
+4311 VTKDFQES
-4319 ANLMIKEG
+4319 SFNLMIKEG
-4327 LKYTRTFESYYFN
+4327 MKYTLTFESYYFN

-4381 YEQKRKE
+4381 YEQKRKK
-4388 LYKEIKKANKE
+4388 LYKEIKKVNKE
-4399 GNNAILVGSKVV
+4399 GNKAILVGSKVW
-4411 DWASENIDML
+4411 DWAKDNLEML
-4421 TKQIELRARIATYI
+4421 NKQAELRARIATYI
-4435 TSRKH
+4435 TSRKY
-4440 AKRSI
+4440 AKKAI

-4465 AKGFGFYQL
+4465 AKGLGIFQL
-4474 FWNAGRQSNRM
+4474 FWNAGRQSNRN

-4494 IKWAIVKS
+4494 VKWAIVKS

-4516 LLLGDD
+4516 LILDDD
-4522 DRDKYVEKY
+4522 DRKNYLDKY
-4531 FSITPYTRYSNYC
+4531 FSITPYLRYSNYC
-4544 FLVNDE
+4544 AVINGE
-4550 LVAIPVPPAFTP
+4550 LISIPLPPAFTP
-4562 SRTLGVCMAEM
+4562 SHTLGVCMAEM
-4573 VLRGGDPGFDPTALV
+4573 VLRNNEPGFDPTALV

-4594 GASEWLPD
+4594 AANEWLPEII
-4602 FVVDPI
+4602 VDPV
-4608 FDIANDKD
+4608 FDAANDKD
-4616 FAVSTVLPQQIR
+4616 FAGSSII
-4628 PFAEIYDNR
+4628 PFPLLKPIAEVISNR
-4637 NFFGSPIYNDNINE
+4637 NFFGSPIYNDNMSE
-4651 FNPAYQR
+4651 YKPAYQR

-4668 NIAQFLNNWSGGD
+4668 NLAQFLNNWTGGD
-4681 EVKKGEINL
+4681 DVQEGGVNL
-4690 NPAMLEHL
+4690 NPAILEHL
-4698 VESYAYGLGKF
+4698 VNGYLSGLIKILEKSYSTTKGISGNMWARFTGEGEEKMIDSREVPIVGRFLLGDI
-4709 CEKFVTTS
+4709 EKFI
-4717 RGKAESSKDIPVLGR
+4717 D
-4732 FWRGDIKYYL
+4732 
-4742 NRDEKNTYHKLL
+4742 RDEKNTYHKLL

-4825 ISEEYYNKKFNQ
+4825 ISEEYYNKNFNQ

>member
-97 PSNDFLSKMANPL
+97 PSI
-110 ETPFSQYID
+110 ETTSDKTKNLMYDNPFSKYTNGIKGLIKPEQPSLGSYEEIK
-119 ETISGKQKVEIPY
+119 ETGDMLHS
-132 LDSWGKVKK
+132 
-141 AGQEYEKRKEA
+141 YEA
-152 EKLYRQSIDNETDRI
+152 FRQGVDNETNRV
-167 QDEINKLQKDPG
+167 QDEIKKSL
-179 IRRAMSQDI
+179 DI
-188 SRRSS
+188 
-193 SPLSYSM
+193 PEINVAKILSASNYIP
-200 MSRSEDTEMTSQED
+200 EDIYNNVKHDLDAYKNYKAAD
-214 YLNLKTAASLI
+214 YLIEET
-225 SDAKKTANA
+225 KKTANA
-234 SKNKSGFWKGVGDS
+234 SKNKSGFWKGVGDN
-248 LISEEAVSLGLSS
+248 LLTEDAITLGLSTFR
-261 IENTLRIMP
+261 NTQQLKSL
-270 ILDKV
+270 LDKV

-310 LYNVGSAT
+310 LYNFGSAT

-377 ALKTANALTKNGV
+377 ALKTANALTKTGV

-430 KVQYKGQT
+430 KVQYEGQT
-438 GEKSWGKSIGEGF
+438 GEKSWGRAIGEGI
-451 TAGAIEN
+451 TAQVLDN
-458 LAEMSGGAIMKTLG
+458 WAEMSGGAIMKALRL
-472 VPVKALSKVS
+472 PANALSKIS

-569 MAQATKKKVVRD
+569 MAQAAKKKVVRD
-581 YNRASQKLSEAYSPD
+581 YNRASKKLSEAYSPD

-626 KNEEERRNIANE
+626 KNEEEKRNIANE

-766 VYGPDPVLDEAL
+766 VYGPDPVLYEAL

-835 NPTIETENNTVAEDA
+835 NPTIETENNTVVEDA

-907 IRTTSQL
+907 IHSQTQSQEIKEETSDSASPVEEEVIPMRKNKKGEQVKDYVSMPDNMFVEHMINDY
-914 GNNTETALSRIPTDE
+914 GN
-929 NGNPIYEQAE
+929 
-939 TPDLAWDAIIEQ
+939 
-951 TDGDEAMAQA
+951 EAA
-961 VADGM
+961 
-966 VADKESE
+966 KEG
-973 LKKLEKSKSKG
+973 LKD
-984 GITVAEKIAAEKE
+984 
-997 RKSLIDAAKKQLS
+997 RKRNIDSLI
-1010 IWQEI
+1010 
-1015 AGTANKR
+1015 NR
-1022 RINAESERSRQS
+1022 
-1034 EEQAKDMRAEQER
+1034 
-1047 IKDEQGEAARIERE
+1047 
-1061 ALNGVTDIINDTHQ
+1061 
-1075 DARARGTENSSG
+1075 
-1087 QILTD
+1087 
-1092 DIQENKYHYQNN
+1092 
-1104 NYGYTIEIRY
+1104 
-1114 HKKNSKYIYAVKF
+1114 
-1127 TEQMPRERFIEL
+1127 L
-1139 KKRVK
+1139 KKRRDKSTNTNEKIDIDDEINDLKSRLQILEELSQNLPNEPNSFKERLNSLSEPVSLEDYILQGIASGEYKFKWGGKNGLSDELGLKSDRERRSRIGILKNDGYTPETLAERIFQEIESGQLPFSVEELEIRNSIIDILNRVHSRKRALEESESLQKEFEDQQIRVQEQNSDVVEELTPEELQEIDEAIAELKPIDDIRFRTNMSSSSENLNNETLNNGNKNTALFNIESINDFAGMTPEQKIVFNAVIDMLKDANIPVEVLTNNQINSLVEFQNSRLMTVYHGSGAKFDAFDHSHIGEGEGAQAYGWGSYVTEVEGIGRTYAESNSGNIFKSGFGDFYLQEIRKGLAEGNQFEDIKQKLLSYHADMYEKAGGYIEMYGDFISDYETLQQLKENDLPKRNLYTVEIPDNTGNNYLVWNEEVNETQKEEIISSLSEIYDEDFDFDYFLDKMDQYEYEYNLTGEGLYKLLSKYGFNNNPQKASNILQQIGYTGISYPAQYRTGGRSDGAKNYVIFNENDLKIKDRISFFKDNKGIIYGATINGEIYLNGSALNPETPIHEYTHIWDYACKDNNPELWNRGIKLMKQTTVWEEVK
-1144 NFGGYYSSF
+1144 NDPNYSDLQTDDEIASEVHSRLT
-1153 GKGGFIFDNETDAKK
+1153 GKDSTKLMEDIVSKASRKSSLEIVKAISLRENLKK
-1168 FAEAVLDQS
+1168 WISDFWWWLKDTMSPWTKNKSSKVS
-1177 GELLE
+1177 LE
-1182 DSAPVTLSET
+1182 DFVNMPLKDLVIGTKLNIKINHKSFKTQNKNNLLNNEDNSLSSQNDQKEKNGTISESIPQRKYRTQASQDRRMEEAASGLRNRIEASTRDAQKNSGTLSKRQQQEIEQRSAESYAKET
-1192 RKFTDPTIE
+1192 GQWIPISDTFTWQPM
-1201 KQEQETP
+1201 
-1208 QSKQEETNTSNN
+1208 
-1220 PSGNRL
+1220 PSGNENDVYLNTNDGHVYKVNNLINSKGIIPLFDRL
-1226 VTDERY
+1226 ILHNQTFPESKY
-1232 EELKKRM
+1232 EFVGFTGFDNGNIFPVFRQQYVNNATFATPQEIGEYMQSLGFKQTGDAKYSNGDITISDLRPRNVLKDSD
-1239 RAKLGQ
+1239 G
-1245 LNVGIDPEILAIGTE
+1245 
-1260 MAVYHIEKGARKF
+1260 
-1273 AEYAKAMIADLGD
+1273 DL
-1286 VVRPYLK
+1286 Y
-1293 SFYNGARD
+1293 
-1301 LPEVVDSGMAND
+1301 VVD
-1313 MTPYDDVRTF
+1313 
-1323 DITNFDKD
+1323 
-1331 HTDPFATVKNAVS
+1331 
-1344 EQKIARQAVEA
+1344 
-1355 KKEIISKRNTE
+1355 
-1366 RRKENEQTT
+1366 
-1375 ANTEII
+1375 
-1381 ASQADA
+1381 
-1387 IASQAESDIEAATD
+1387 
-1401 ERQINEIANN
+1401 
-1411 IDTQIEK
+1411 
-1418 VNEQLA
+1418 
-1424 LLGYYEAEFDDKD
+1424 AEF
-1437 FNEAY
+1437 
-1442 GYMRNAEK
+1442 
-1450 KAVKDANSLAKRL
+1450 
-1463 VKDLGITPEL
+1463 
-1473 LVDKKG
+1473 
-1479 KRIKNFARANI
+1479 
-1490 APAGGDVTITLP
+1490 
-1502 LLNGRELKVYISL
+1502 
-1515 EPTSAERGEDYIHSR
+1515 
-1530 RGDNLYIE
+1530 
-1538 HIMYRV
+1538 
-1544 ENPDASGYERY
+1544 
-1555 GNNQWIRTDA
+1555 
-1565 DYEYMLRLLKYE
+1565 
-1577 ARDFLPKAESQESII
+1577 KAENNSRFRFI
-1592 GEKTKSNEPKSFN
+1592 GEEGATNL
-1605 GYKVGDKVFYTPSK
+1605 D
-1619 RSGKPEE
+1619 RSEE
-1626 AVIHDFE
+1626 A
-1633 NEAEHRP
+1633 
-1640 VLDTGLAPIIYEI
+1640 T
-1653 ADWGD
+1653 
-1658 IKPVIQKETIEK
+1658 
-1670 SSKTPKKS
+1670 
-1678 VSSQKIADLFDSNN
+1678 
-1692 ADAQRRF
+1692 
-1699 SEAVRTDMLSA
+1699 
-1710 LDTGEKPYRSILDL
+1710 
-1724 RKRASDLGMDVDKDG
+1724 
-1739 RTDILLQELVEDGL
+1739 
-1753 VRAAREVAEQHG
+1753 
-1765 RDSRETFDLIC
+1765 
-1776 KLYDM
+1776 
-1781 QPTIA
+1781 
-1786 ARSSNRIKMQQYS
+1786 
-1799 TPLPM
+1799 
-1804 SWNAARF
+1804 
-1811 AMSGKQDGKV
+1811 
-1821 LEPTAGNGML
+1821 
-1831 VFSVPAHQVHVN
+1831 
-1843 ELDETRLDNL
+1843 TRLDNL
-1853 REQGFGRVTQ
+1853 NMAREM
-1863 QDATEPFEGGQQYDV
+1863 E
-1878 VIANP
+1878 
-1883 PFGKREASEYDGKM
+1883 
-1897 IPGLDP
+1897 
-1903 QITLN
+1903 N
-1908 ALSSMKDDGKAAII
+1908 A
-1922 IGGNMEYGNN
+1922 
-1932 GGLKSMKPFFTYLYD
+1932 F
-1947 HYNVK
+1947 
-1952 GVVDMDG
+1952 
-1959 KLYAKQGTT
+1959 
-1968 YPTRMILI
+1968 
-1976 DGRRSDEERA
+1976 
-1986 QTAVYP
+1986 
-1992 PVESKAIRK
+1992 
-2001 AESFNEL
+2001 
-2008 YYIIDEVLNSKEKTN
+2008 
-2023 GTEILRSQQGQLLS
+2023 
-2037 VDNQSS
+2037 
-2043 GNTDG
+2043 
-2048 TGHSKQS
+2048 
-2055 RTNDEAGRRQ
+2055 
-2065 QGTEHSTENNSGG
+2065 
-2078 SQQVLSREH
+2078 
-2087 RENTGN
+2087 
-2093 GEARRGADRNT
+2093 
-2104 KGGSRG
+2104 
-2110 IPEPDIQRVGT
+2110 
-2121 VGVSTNRVEL
+2121 
-2131 NQEQK
+2131 
-2136 KRDLTEEKLSY
+2136 EEK
-2147 RPHNSA
+2147 
-2153 FSLNSVAPAAMVEAM
+2153 
-2168 DRVLS
+2168 
-2173 QIEEE
+2173 
-2178 NGSIDEFVRK
+2178 
-2188 ELGYDTIEEAHQA
+2188 
-2201 LAAEQ
+2201 
-2206 MDSVAMAIYQMKKG
+2206 
-2220 QALIIGDQTGVGKGR
+2220 
-2235 QMAALIRWAVKRGEK
+2235 
-2250 PVFITQKADL
+2250 KA
-2260 FSDIY
+2260 
-2265 RDLVDIGS
+2265 R
-2273 GDLVPFIFNSDGAMV
+2273 
-2288 DSNGNTVH
+2288 
-2296 KPLSSK
+2296 
-2302 EMAKVFSTGEL
+2302 
-2313 PDEYDFAILTYSQV
+2313 
-2327 NTGDAV
+2327 
-2333 SQKEMEEAA
+2333 
-2342 KKNGTRVKKSKSL
+2342 
-2355 KEGKPT
+2355 
-2361 PKATFLRAI
+2361 
-2370 AENNYLFLDES
+2370 
-2381 HTAAGSSNTGAYLQ
+2381 
-2395 SILRT
+2395 
-2400 AKAVTFASAT
+2400 
-2410 FAKRPNTMPLYAIR
+2410 
-2424 TAMSQAN
+2424 
-2431 VDPDKLISIIEKG
+2431 IEK
-2444 GITLQEI
+2444 LRN
-2451 MSRELTNA
+2451 S
-2459 GQMVR
+2459 
-2464 RERDMSDVVTD
+2464 
-2475 WKTIDGPETVKRARD
+2475 
-2490 NYDRTIAAFNAIIKF
+2490 
-2505 QEDYVKPMVDAMDKE
+2505 
-2520 IAVMAETAGIKK
+2520 
-2532 GTDKMGVENV
+2532 
-2542 PFASKTYNYTK
+2542 
-2553 QLMLAL
+2553 
-2559 KVDAIANEVDAEIK
+2559 
-2573 AGRHPVI
+2573 
-2580 ALESTMES
+2580 
-2588 SIKDYSAGEIIEEP
+2588 EP
-2602 TFSASLLKGLDTV
+2602 
-2615 MQYTITDQNGKE
+2615 
-2627 QHARYS
+2627 
-2633 PKQLGEAGEKAYYE
+2633 
-2647 LQDFIREST
+2647 
-2656 SDIFISPLDAIIERL
+2656 
-2671 HEMGYKVGE
+2671 
-2680 LTGRNMYVERDDDG
+2680 
-2694 RVVVRRRTDKDK
+2694 
-2706 KRMQREFNNGELD
+2706 
-2719 VLILNKSASTG
+2719 
-2730 ISLHASEKF
+2730 
-2739 SDQRQRTMIIAQP
+2739 
-2752 LSDINDYMQ
+2752 
-2761 MIGRIDR
+2761 
-2768 TGQVHRGYYIN
+2768 
-2779 LGLPVPAE
+2779 
-2787 NRFLMMLSTKLKSL
+2787 
-2801 NANTTTSQDSES
+2801 
-2813 NDVEAPDLLNK
+2813 
-2824 YGSQVVVEYLRDNP
+2824 
-2838 EIYEKMGNPLKS
+2838 
-2850 GQGGGR
+2850 
-2856 VQTSEL
+2856 
-2862 DEYNTQ
+2862 
-2868 EDDARKITGYVALL
+2868 
-2882 NTKEQEEFYDDVVR
+2882 
-2896 RYNELIKYLNDTGN
+2896 
-2910 NDLKITVM
+2910 
-2918 PLHAKT
+2918 
-2924 LEKRVSS
+2924 
-2931 EGIDPTGANPFA
+2931 
-2943 KNSYVEQ
+2943 
-2950 VEMDVLRKP
+2950 
-2959 MKADEISK
+2959 
-2967 TIKQV
+2967 
-2972 CKGQRPEDYLRQIIA
+2972 
-2987 TIEEED
+2987 
-2993 KTRIAAEEVRY
+2993 
-3004 ERSKER
+3004 
-3010 AKEDI
+3010 
-3015 AKQTEKINRQQKRTA
+3015 
-3030 EEKRSAI
+3030 
-3037 AEYTKETNEKVE
+3037 
-3049 SKHNDN
+3049 
-3055 MVRLNT
+3055 
-3061 NSNMLKQRLY
+3061 
-3071 MFEVGRSYL
+3071 
-3080 MPDNLESMVFDFSTP
+3080 
-3095 AIFCGYKTKDSK
+3095 
-3107 ITASTTLAVFA
+3107 
-3118 TLDSRRRMEIKLSQ
+3118 
-3132 PEALRS
+3132 
-3138 IYKITSDNW
+3138 
-3147 DAAQSTTLENWD
+3147 
-3159 NQIPTGTRKI
+3159 
-3169 GFIMTGN
+3169 
-3176 ILQAIADTQD
+3176 
-3186 EHGNYPGQL
+3186 
-3195 ISYTD
+3195 
-3200 IDGNVHDGILMPD
+3200 
-3213 KWNKS
+3213 
-3218 MLKTSGA
+3218 
-3225 PIISRLKQIKDYM
+3225 
-3238 PIISHDG
+3238 
-3245 KVEIT
+3245 VEIT
-3250 GSSWAKVFYLTVPK
+3250 GEEYKGKYELNRDSAQEFILNNLRGSYTIVDTGEKVNLSKVGAKKVTSHSMGNEAHLKSIVAIPQLLGNAIFIEERPNEKRNGKYDSYRYYVTGLKIGNENFTVRLTIGVKNGKYYYDHYLTEIEKGNLIEIANGFTPTGDAPVPSYTVGEDTRLISLLQTNNQENARK
-3264 TKKDGAVYFENK
+3264 IKLATGWEHGA
-3276 VLLRSINGSNFY
+3276 
-3288 PYRGKLRADIPAEN
+3288 D
-3302 IEDVV
+3302 
-3307 KELSKLGVK
+3307 
-3316 VKDETKD
+3316 
-3323 DDVLYRS
+3323 
-3330 DDTMYRIREEAA
+3330 
-3342 PQNIGEEGKWRYDT
+3342 GKWQHDT

-3385 EIQADLPAN
+3385 DTQADLPTN

-3418 DANASI
+3418 DANISI

-3531 RLQNSRNLSENRPL
+3531 RLQNSRNLSENKPL
-3545 NESYSPNGESNLIE
+3545 NESYSPNEESNLTNTKI
-3559 INRIFNERLSELTEQ
+3559 S
-3574 NSDNM
+3574 
-3579 VLDLG
+3579 
-3584 NPSEILLSAGI
+3584 
-3595 EDKPMKL
+3595 
-3602 YGNKVIKKMKKHGFK
+3602 
-3617 LEELRNLPE
+3617 EELK
-3626 AVANPIAVFEGSVP
+3626 
-3640 NSHAILTELKTN
+3640 H
-3652 GENILATISIG
+3652 
-3663 KGSDID
+3663 
-3669 FNIITSAYGK
+3669 
-3679 DGGNIQKWINEGKGL
+3679 
-3694 YFNKEKALDYLRIP
+3694 
-3708 APIAGAQDS
+3708 
-3717 QGLFDIANIVKEFE
+3717 
-3731 NPTIPNKNEA
+3731 
-3741 VEKRIQQET
+3741 IQQET

-3811 RKKLRYFDKRKMENV
+3811 RKKLRYFDKRKMENA

-3854 LNAYYAENASFS
+3854 LNAYYAENASSS
-3866 RAQDRSNRF
+3866 RAQDRTNRF

-3908 TIIDR
+3908 TIIER
-3913 QKVITDR
+3913 QRVVR
-3920 EIKKAQND
+3920 ERKIKEAQND

-4033 ISRDMFE
+4033 MSRTTFE
-4040 ELTYGVTMKE
+4040 ELNYGVTMKE

-4063 EQYELVLNTFNRPE
+4063 EQYDLVLNTFNRPE
-4077 ALLSRGII
+4077 SLLSRGII

-4187 IRNEKG
+4187 IRNDKG

-4233 IEINKRQSLEH
+4233 IEINKRQSSEH

-4399 GNNAILVGSKVV
+4399 GNKAILVGSKVV

-4440 AKRSI
+4440 AKRAI

-4465 AKGFGFYQL
+4465 AKVFGFYQL

-4651 FNPAYQR
+4651 FKPAYQR

-4698 VESYAYGLGKF
+4698 VESYASGLGKF

-4825 ISEEYYNKKFNQ
+4825 ISEEYNNKKFNQ

>member
-1 MEERR
+1 MGRR
-6 KQLYNN
+6 NQLYKN
-12 LINSGK
+12 LINSK
-18 TYVNESLIG
+18 AVTEYALG
-27 TEDQF
+27 TENEF
-32 MSAISSPEKAG
+32 ISAMSSPEKAG
-43 EFYDNLRK
+43 KIYDNLINK
-51 YEIFSVK
+51 TKLTVEN
-58 EIGTRD
+58 IGTRE
-64 QFINSIAP
+64 QFIDFIAP
-72 DFSNADNTKK
+72 DFGNTGNKGK

-97 PSNDFLSKMANPL
+97 PSI
-110 ETPFSQYID
+110 ETTSDKTKNLMYDNPFSKYTNGIKGLIKPEQPSLGSYEEIK
-119 ETISGKQKVEIPY
+119 ETGDMLHS
-132 LDSWGKVKK
+132 
-141 AGQEYEKRKEA
+141 YEA
-152 EKLYRQSIDNETDRI
+152 FRQGVDNETNRV
-167 QDEINKLQKDPG
+167 QDEIKKSL
-179 IRRAMSQDI
+179 DI
-188 SRRSS
+188 
-193 SPLSYSM
+193 PEINVAKILSASNYIP
-200 MSRSEDTEMTSQED
+200 EDIYNNVKHDLDAYKNYKAAD
-214 YLNLKTAASLI
+214 YLIEET
-225 SDAKKTANA
+225 KKTANA
-234 SKNKSGFWKGVGDS
+234 SKNKSGFWKGVGDN
-248 LISEEAVSLGLSS
+248 LLTEDAITLGLSTFR
-261 IENTLRIMP
+261 NTQQLKSL
-270 ILDKV
+270 LDKV

-377 ALKTANALTKNGV
+377 ALKTANALAKTGA

-438 GEKSWGKSIGEGF
+438 GEKSWGRAIGEGI
-451 TAGAIEN
+451 TAQVLDN
-458 LAEMSGGAIMKTLG
+458 WAEMSGGAIMKALRL
-472 VPVKALSKVS
+472 PANALSKIS

-569 MAQATKKKVVRD
+569 MAQAAKKKVVRD

-626 KNEEERRNIANE
+626 KNEEEKRNIANE

-753 NIENTILSQEDTD
+753 NIENSILSQEDTD

-778 YINTDNGPVSVKVTR
+778 YINTDNGPISVKVTR

-835 NPTIETENNTVAEDA
+835 NPTIETENNTVVEDV

-907 IRTTSQL
+907 IHSQTQSQEIKEETSDSVSPVEEEVIPMRKNKKGEQVKDYVSMPDNMFVEHMINDYGNEAAKEGLKDRKRNIDSLINRLKKRRDKSTNTNEKIDIDDEINDLKSRLQILEELSQNLPNEPNSFKEQLNSLSEPVSLEDYILQGIASGEYKFKWGGKNGLSDELGLKSDRERRSRIGILKNDGYTPETLAERIFQEIESGQLPFSVEELEIRNSIIDILNRVHSRKRALEESESLQKEFEDQQIRVQEQNSDVVEELTPEELQEIDEAIAELKPIDDIRFRTKENNNITSFATKHNLIEKDVQDYADYMRQGNLNGASGAFTDIRRKVRIDNKGVSLGEFTKIFSPIRQELYEKFGNVDELREQYVQAEMEKRDMMDAARKRAEDAAEAERKRLQEFQGMSDEQL
-914 GNNTETALSRIPTDE
+914 DEEYFKAIDTNDESRMRDLVNEAARRNGYGDVESEYQGVGAWSAPSNPGYESDEERRAAVENESPDVNVTDIANGYLQQPDDYFTNLRAYGNNNPHGRESAEAINKAMDDVRKGKDPKIKVYRAVPKTVKEGTLRNGDWVTPSRKYAE
-929 NGNPIYEQAE
+929 MHGNNRLEGDYR
-939 TPDLAWDAIIEQ
+939 IIEQ
-951 TDGDEAMAQA
+951 KVSASQLWWDGNDINEWGFD
-961 VADGM
+961 DG
-966 VADKESE
+966 
-973 LKKLEKSKSKG
+973 
-984 GITVAEKIAAEKE
+984 
-997 RKSLIDAAKKQLS
+997 
-1010 IWQEI
+1010 
-1015 AGTANKR
+1015 KR
-1022 RINAESERSRQS
+1022 
-1034 EEQAKDMRAEQER
+1034 
-1047 IKDEQGEAARIERE
+1047 
-1061 ALNGVTDIINDTHQ
+1061 
-1075 DARARGTENSSG
+1075 
-1087 QILTD
+1087 
-1092 DIQENKYHYQNN
+1092 
-1104 NYGYTIEIRY
+1104 
-1114 HKKNSKYIYAVKF
+1114 YA
-1127 TEQMPRERFIEL
+1127 
-1139 KKRVK
+1139 
-1144 NFGGYYSSF
+1144 Y
-1153 GKGGFIFDNETDAKK
+1153 
-1168 FAEAVLDQS
+1168 
-1177 GELLE
+1177 
-1182 DSAPVTLSET
+1182 
-1192 RKFTDPTIE
+1192 
-1201 KQEQETP
+1201 
-1208 QSKQEETNTSNN
+1208 
-1220 PSGNRL
+1220 
-1226 VTDERY
+1226 
-1232 EELKKRM
+1232 
-1239 RAKLGQ
+1239 
-1245 LNVGIDPEILAIGTE
+1245 
-1260 MAVYHIEKGARKF
+1260 
-1273 AEYAKAMIADLGD
+1273 
-1286 VVRPYLK
+1286 
-1293 SFYNGARD
+1293 
-1301 LPEVVDSGMAND
+1301 
-1313 MTPYDDVRTF
+1313 
-1323 DITNFDKD
+1323 
-1331 HTDPFATVKNAVS
+1331 
-1344 EQKIARQAVEA
+1344 
-1355 KKEIISKRNTE
+1355 RNT
-1366 RRKENEQTT
+1366 RNNRKLNDLIT
-1375 ANTEII
+1375 
-1381 ASQADA
+1381 
-1387 IASQAESDIEAATD
+1387 
-1401 ERQINEIANN
+1401 R
-1411 IDTQIEK
+1411 
-1418 VNEQLA
+1418 
-1424 LLGYYEAEFDDKD
+1424 DDK
-1437 FNEAY
+1437 
-1442 GYMRNAEK
+1442 
-1450 KAVKDANSLAKRL
+1450 
-1463 VKDLGITPEL
+1463 
-1473 LVDKKG
+1473 
-1479 KRIKNFARANI
+1479 
-1490 APAGGDVTITLP
+1490 
-1502 LLNGRELKVYISL
+1502 
-1515 EPTSAERGEDYIHSR
+1515 
-1530 RGDNLYIE
+1530 
-1538 HIMYRV
+1538 
-1544 ENPDASGYERY
+1544 
-1555 GNNQWIRTDA
+1555 GNVI
-1565 DYEYMLRLLKYE
+1565 
-1577 ARDFLPKAESQESII
+1577 P
-1592 GEKTKSNEPKSFN
+1592 
-1605 GYKVGDKVFYTPSK
+1605 PSK
-1619 RSGKPEE
+1619 RFNSRKEDTRFRFIGEEGAANLDRSEE
-1626 AVIHDFE
+1626 A
-1633 NEAEHRP
+1633 
-1640 VLDTGLAPIIYEI
+1640 T
-1653 ADWGD
+1653 
-1658 IKPVIQKETIEK
+1658 
-1670 SSKTPKKS
+1670 
-1678 VSSQKIADLFDSNN
+1678 
-1692 ADAQRRF
+1692 
-1699 SEAVRTDMLSA
+1699 
-1710 LDTGEKPYRSILDL
+1710 
-1724 RKRASDLGMDVDKDG
+1724 
-1739 RTDILLQELVEDGL
+1739 
-1753 VRAAREVAEQHG
+1753 
-1765 RDSRETFDLIC
+1765 
-1776 KLYDM
+1776 
-1781 QPTIA
+1781 
-1786 ARSSNRIKMQQYS
+1786 
-1799 TPLPM
+1799 
-1804 SWNAARF
+1804 
-1811 AMSGKQDGKV
+1811 
-1821 LEPTAGNGML
+1821 
-1831 VFSVPAHQVHVN
+1831 
-1843 ELDETRLDNL
+1843 TRLDNL
-1853 REQGFGRVTQ
+1853 NMAREM
-1863 QDATEPFEGGQQYDV
+1863 E
-1878 VIANP
+1878 
-1883 PFGKREASEYDGKM
+1883 
-1897 IPGLDP
+1897 
-1903 QITLN
+1903 N
-1908 ALSSMKDDGKAAII
+1908 A
-1922 IGGNMEYGNN
+1922 
-1932 GGLKSMKPFFTYLYD
+1932 F
-1947 HYNVK
+1947 
-1952 GVVDMDG
+1952 
-1959 KLYAKQGTT
+1959 
-1968 YPTRMILI
+1968 
-1976 DGRRSDEERA
+1976 
-1986 QTAVYP
+1986 
-1992 PVESKAIRK
+1992 
-2001 AESFNEL
+2001 
-2008 YYIIDEVLNSKEKTN
+2008 
-2023 GTEILRSQQGQLLS
+2023 
-2037 VDNQSS
+2037 
-2043 GNTDG
+2043 
-2048 TGHSKQS
+2048 
-2055 RTNDEAGRRQ
+2055 
-2065 QGTEHSTENNSGG
+2065 
-2078 SQQVLSREH
+2078 
-2087 RENTGN
+2087 
-2093 GEARRGADRNT
+2093 
-2104 KGGSRG
+2104 
-2110 IPEPDIQRVGT
+2110 
-2121 VGVSTNRVEL
+2121 
-2131 NQEQK
+2131 
-2136 KRDLTEEKLSY
+2136 EEK
-2147 RPHNSA
+2147 
-2153 FSLNSVAPAAMVEAM
+2153 
-2168 DRVLS
+2168 
-2173 QIEEE
+2173 
-2178 NGSIDEFVRK
+2178 
-2188 ELGYDTIEEAHQA
+2188 
-2201 LAAEQ
+2201 
-2206 MDSVAMAIYQMKKG
+2206 
-2220 QALIIGDQTGVGKGR
+2220 
-2235 QMAALIRWAVKRGEK
+2235 
-2250 PVFITQKADL
+2250 KA
-2260 FSDIY
+2260 
-2265 RDLVDIGS
+2265 R
-2273 GDLVPFIFNSDGAMV
+2273 
-2288 DSNGNTVH
+2288 
-2296 KPLSSK
+2296 
-2302 EMAKVFSTGEL
+2302 
-2313 PDEYDFAILTYSQV
+2313 
-2327 NTGDAV
+2327 
-2333 SQKEMEEAA
+2333 
-2342 KKNGTRVKKSKSL
+2342 
-2355 KEGKPT
+2355 
-2361 PKATFLRAI
+2361 
-2370 AENNYLFLDES
+2370 
-2381 HTAAGSSNTGAYLQ
+2381 
-2395 SILRT
+2395 
-2400 AKAVTFASAT
+2400 
-2410 FAKRPNTMPLYAIR
+2410 
-2424 TAMSQAN
+2424 
-2431 VDPDKLISIIEKG
+2431 IEK
-2444 GITLQEI
+2444 LRN
-2451 MSRELTNA
+2451 S
-2459 GQMVR
+2459 
-2464 RERDMSDVVTD
+2464 
-2475 WKTIDGPETVKRARD
+2475 
-2490 NYDRTIAAFNAIIKF
+2490 
-2505 QEDYVKPMVDAMDKE
+2505 
-2520 IAVMAETAGIKK
+2520 
-2532 GTDKMGVENV
+2532 
-2542 PFASKTYNYTK
+2542 
-2553 QLMLAL
+2553 
-2559 KVDAIANEVDAEIK
+2559 
-2573 AGRHPVI
+2573 
-2580 ALESTMES
+2580 
-2588 SIKDYSAGEIIEEP
+2588 EP
-2602 TFSASLLKGLDTV
+2602 
-2615 MQYTITDQNGKE
+2615 
-2627 QHARYS
+2627 
-2633 PKQLGEAGEKAYYE
+2633 
-2647 LQDFIREST
+2647 
-2656 SDIFISPLDAIIERL
+2656 
-2671 HEMGYKVGE
+2671 
-2680 LTGRNMYVERDDDG
+2680 
-2694 RVVVRRRTDKDK
+2694 
-2706 KRMQREFNNGELD
+2706 
-2719 VLILNKSASTG
+2719 
-2730 ISLHASEKF
+2730 
-2739 SDQRQRTMIIAQP
+2739 
-2752 LSDINDYMQ
+2752 
-2761 MIGRIDR
+2761 
-2768 TGQVHRGYYIN
+2768 
-2779 LGLPVPAE
+2779 
-2787 NRFLMMLSTKLKSL
+2787 
-2801 NANTTTSQDSES
+2801 
-2813 NDVEAPDLLNK
+2813 
-2824 YGSQVVVEYLRDNP
+2824 
-2838 EIYEKMGNPLKS
+2838 
-2850 GQGGGR
+2850 
-2856 VQTSEL
+2856 
-2862 DEYNTQ
+2862 
-2868 EDDARKITGYVALL
+2868 
-2882 NTKEQEEFYDDVVR
+2882 
-2896 RYNELIKYLNDTGN
+2896 
-2910 NDLKITVM
+2910 
-2918 PLHAKT
+2918 
-2924 LEKRVSS
+2924 
-2931 EGIDPTGANPFA
+2931 
-2943 KNSYVEQ
+2943 
-2950 VEMDVLRKP
+2950 
-2959 MKADEISK
+2959 
-2967 TIKQV
+2967 
-2972 CKGQRPEDYLRQIIA
+2972 
-2987 TIEEED
+2987 
-2993 KTRIAAEEVRY
+2993 
-3004 ERSKER
+3004 
-3010 AKEDI
+3010 
-3015 AKQTEKINRQQKRTA
+3015 
-3030 EEKRSAI
+3030 
-3037 AEYTKETNEKVE
+3037 
-3049 SKHNDN
+3049 
-3055 MVRLNT
+3055 
-3061 NSNMLKQRLY
+3061 
-3071 MFEVGRSYL
+3071 
-3080 MPDNLESMVFDFSTP
+3080 
-3095 AIFCGYKTKDSK
+3095 
-3107 ITASTTLAVFA
+3107 
-3118 TLDSRRRMEIKLSQ
+3118 
-3132 PEALRS
+3132 
-3138 IYKITSDNW
+3138 
-3147 DAAQSTTLENWD
+3147 
-3159 NQIPTGTRKI
+3159 
-3169 GFIMTGN
+3169 
-3176 ILQAIADTQD
+3176 
-3186 EHGNYPGQL
+3186 
-3195 ISYTD
+3195 
-3200 IDGNVHDGILMPD
+3200 
-3213 KWNKS
+3213 
-3218 MLKTSGA
+3218 
-3225 PIISRLKQIKDYM
+3225 
-3238 PIISHDG
+3238 
-3245 KVEIT
+3245 VEIT
-3250 GSSWAKVFYLTVPK
+3250 GEEYKGKYELNRDSAQEFILNNLRGSYIIVDTGEKVNLSKVGAKKVTSHSMGNEAHLKSIVAIPQLLGNAIFIEERPNEKRNGKYDSYRYYVTGLKIGNENFTVRLTIGVKNGKYYYDHYLTEIEKGNLIEIANGFTPTGDAPVPSYTVGEDTRLISLLQTNNQENARK
-3264 TKKDGAVYFENK
+3264 IKLATGWERGA
-3276 VLLRSINGSNFY
+3276 
-3288 PYRGKLRADIPAEN
+3288 D
-3302 IEDVV
+3302 
-3307 KELSKLGVK
+3307 
-3316 VKDETKD
+3316 
-3323 DDVLYRS
+3323 
-3330 DDTMYRIREEAA
+3330 
-3342 PQNIGEEGKWRYDT
+3342 GKWQHDT

-3385 EIQADLPAN
+3385 DTQADLPTN

-3418 DANASI
+3418 DANISI

-3531 RLQNSRNLSENRPL
+3531 RLQNSRNLSENKPL
-3545 NESYSPNGESNLIE
+3545 NESYSPNEESNLTE
-3559 INRIFNERLSELTEQ
+3559 TNRIFNDRLSELTEQ
-3574 NSDNM
+3574 NSDNI

-3626 AVANPIAVFEGSVP
+3626 AVANPIAVFNNYQKDGNRS
-3640 NSHAILTELKTN
+3640 ILTE
-3652 GENILATISIG
+3652 ITIGDKNVLVSLTIG
-3663 KGSDID
+3663 KGNDVD
-3669 FNIITSAYGK
+3669 FNIVSSVFGK
-3679 DGGNIQKWINEGKGL
+3679 GKSNIIDWINKGYATYIDKKKTL
-3694 YFNKEKALDYLRIP
+3694 NYLHFSERNIPEASNSREMEKN
-3708 APIAGAQDS
+3708 
-3717 QGLFDIANIVKEFE
+3717 QGLLSHQSALIAATAASPDLVSATNIVKEFE

-3811 RKKLRYFDKRKMENV
+3811 RKKLRYFDKRKMENA

-3854 LNAYYAENASFS
+3854 LNAYYAENASSS
-3866 RAQDRSNRF
+3866 RAQDRTNRF

-3908 TIIDR
+3908 TIIER
-3913 QKVITDR
+3913 QRVVR
-3920 EIKKAQND
+3920 ERKIKEAQND

-3953 TGTYKEI
+3953 TGTYKEV

-4033 ISRDMFE
+4033 MSRDMFE
-4040 ELTYGVTMKE
+4040 KLTYGVTMKE

-4063 EQYELVLNTFNRPE
+4063 EQYDLVLNTFNRPE

-4085 TKDQY
+4085 TEDQY

-4187 IRNEKG
+4187 IRNKKG

-4233 IEINKRQSLEH
+4233 IEINKRQSSEH

-4399 GNNAILVGSKVV
+4399 GNKAILVGSKVV

-4440 AKRSI
+4440 AKKAI

-4651 FNPAYQR
+4651 FKPAYQR

-4698 VESYAYGLGKF
+4698 VESYASGLGKF

-4742 NRDEKNTYHKLL
+4742 NRDEKNTYYRLL
-4754 DQAKEYKYLRDGYSA
+4754 KQAEEYRYRRNEYR
-4769 KGDEEKLNEV
+4769 KLNGYE
-4779 LREAEL
+4779 REKEELKKEGEL
-4785 YEPILMIQPMIQEV
+4785 YEPILIQIRKLNRYKRLEKNTSDPKKKEKYKNKQNEV
-4799 QSLLKKDPDNEEL
+4799 YKKVQQ
-4812 KNEYDNIIEQINN
+4812 IE
-4825 ISEEYYNKKFNQ
+4825 EEYNNKKFNQ

>member
-1 MEERR
+1 MGRR
-6 KQLYNN
+6 NQLYKN
-12 LINSGK
+12 LINSK
-18 TYVNESLIG
+18 AVTEYALG
-27 TEDQF
+27 TENEF
-32 MSAISSPEKAG
+32 ISAMSSPEKAG
-43 EFYDNLRK
+43 KIYDNLINK
-51 YEIFSVK
+51 TKLTAEN
-58 EIGTRD
+58 IGTRE
-64 QFINSIAP
+64 QFIDFIAP
-72 DFSNADNTKK
+72 DFGNTGNKGK

-91 LEQVAE
+91 LEQVGE

-141 AGQEYEKRKEA
+141 AGQEYEKQKEA

-330 THAPAS
+330 TRAPAS

-377 ALKTANALTKNGV
+377 ALKTANALTKTGV

-626 KNEEERRNIANE
+626 KNEEEKRNIANE

-835 NPTIETENNTVAEDA
+835 NPTIETENNTVAEDV

-875 GDAIVGLLDNAG
+875 GDAIVGLLDNMG

-907 IRTTSQL
+907 IHSQTQSQEIKEETSDSASPVEEEVIPMRKNKKGEQVKDYVSMPDNMFVEHMINDY
-914 GNNTETALSRIPTDE
+914 GN
-929 NGNPIYEQAE
+929 
-939 TPDLAWDAIIEQ
+939 
-951 TDGDEAMAQA
+951 EAA
-961 VADGM
+961 
-966 VADKESE
+966 KEG
-973 LKKLEKSKSKG
+973 LKD
-984 GITVAEKIAAEKE
+984 
-997 RKSLIDAAKKQLS
+997 RKRNIDSLI
-1010 IWQEI
+1010 
-1015 AGTANKR
+1015 NR
-1022 RINAESERSRQS
+1022 
-1034 EEQAKDMRAEQER
+1034 
-1047 IKDEQGEAARIERE
+1047 
-1061 ALNGVTDIINDTHQ
+1061 
-1075 DARARGTENSSG
+1075 
-1087 QILTD
+1087 
-1092 DIQENKYHYQNN
+1092 
-1104 NYGYTIEIRY
+1104 
-1114 HKKNSKYIYAVKF
+1114 
-1127 TEQMPRERFIEL
+1127 L
-1139 KKRVK
+1139 KKRRDKSTNTNEKIDIDDEINDLKSRLQILEELSQNLPNEPNSFKERLNSLSEPVSLEDYILQGIASGEYKFKWGGKNGLSDELGLKSDRERRLRIGILKNDGYTPETLAERIFQEIEYGQLPFSVEELEIRNSIIDILNRVHSRKRALEESESLQKEFEDQQIRVQEQNSDVVEELTPEELQEIDEAIAELKPIDDIRFRTNMSSSSENLNNETLNNGNKNTALFNIESINDFAGMTPEQKIVFNAVIDMLKDANIPVEVLTNNQINSLVEFQNSRLMTVYHGSGAKFDAFDHSHIGEGEGAQAYGWGSYVTEVEGIGRTYAESNSGNIFKSGFGDFYLQEIRKGLAEGNQFEDIKQKLLSYHADMYEKAGGNIEMYGDFISDYETLQQLKENDLPKRNLYTVEIPDNTGNNYLVWNEEVNETQKEEIISSLSEIYDEDFDFDYFLDKMDQYEYEYNLTGEGLYKLLSKYGFNNNSQKASNILQQIGYTGISYPAQYRTGGRSDGAKNYVIFNENDLKIKDRISFFKDNKGIIYGATINGEIYLNGSALNPETPIHEYTHIWDYACKDNNPELWNRGIKLMKQTTVWEEVK
-1144 NFGGYYSSF
+1144 NDPNYSDLQTDDEIASEVHSRLT
-1153 GKGGFIFDNETDAKK
+1153 GKDSTKLMENIVSKASRKSSLEIVKAISLRENLKK
-1168 FAEAVLDQS
+1168 WISDFWWWLKDTMSPWTKNKSSKVS
-1177 GELLE
+1177 LE
-1182 DSAPVTLSET
+1182 DFVNMPLKDLVIGTKLNIKINHKSFKTQNKNNLLNNEDNSLSSQNDQKEKNGTISESIPQRKYRTQASQDRRMEEAASGLRNRIEASTRDAQKNSGTLSKRQQQEIEQRSAESYAKET
-1192 RKFTDPTIE
+1192 GQWIPISDTFTWQPM
-1201 KQEQETP
+1201 
-1208 QSKQEETNTSNN
+1208 
-1220 PSGNRL
+1220 PSGNENDVYLNTNDGHVYKVNNLINSKGILPLFDRL
-1226 VTDERY
+1226 ILHNQTFPESKY
-1232 EELKKRM
+1232 EFVGFTGFDNGNIFPVFRQQYVNNATFATPQEIGEYMQSLGFKQTGDAKYSNGDITISDLRPRNVLKDSD
-1239 RAKLGQ
+1239 G
-1245 LNVGIDPEILAIGTE
+1245 
-1260 MAVYHIEKGARKF
+1260 
-1273 AEYAKAMIADLGD
+1273 DL
-1286 VVRPYLK
+1286 Y
-1293 SFYNGARD
+1293 
-1301 LPEVVDSGMAND
+1301 VVD
-1313 MTPYDDVRTF
+1313 
-1323 DITNFDKD
+1323 
-1331 HTDPFATVKNAVS
+1331 
-1344 EQKIARQAVEA
+1344 
-1355 KKEIISKRNTE
+1355 
-1366 RRKENEQTT
+1366 
-1375 ANTEII
+1375 
-1381 ASQADA
+1381 
-1387 IASQAESDIEAATD
+1387 
-1401 ERQINEIANN
+1401 
-1411 IDTQIEK
+1411 
-1418 VNEQLA
+1418 
-1424 LLGYYEAEFDDKD
+1424 AEF
-1437 FNEAY
+1437 
-1442 GYMRNAEK
+1442 
-1450 KAVKDANSLAKRL
+1450 
-1463 VKDLGITPEL
+1463 
-1473 LVDKKG
+1473 
-1479 KRIKNFARANI
+1479 
-1490 APAGGDVTITLP
+1490 
-1502 LLNGRELKVYISL
+1502 
-1515 EPTSAERGEDYIHSR
+1515 
-1530 RGDNLYIE
+1530 
-1538 HIMYRV
+1538 
-1544 ENPDASGYERY
+1544 
-1555 GNNQWIRTDA
+1555 
-1565 DYEYMLRLLKYE
+1565 
-1577 ARDFLPKAESQESII
+1577 KAENNSRFRFI
-1592 GEKTKSNEPKSFN
+1592 GEEGATNL
-1605 GYKVGDKVFYTPSK
+1605 D
-1619 RSGKPEE
+1619 RSEE
-1626 AVIHDFE
+1626 A
-1633 NEAEHRP
+1633 
-1640 VLDTGLAPIIYEI
+1640 T
-1653 ADWGD
+1653 
-1658 IKPVIQKETIEK
+1658 
-1670 SSKTPKKS
+1670 
-1678 VSSQKIADLFDSNN
+1678 
-1692 ADAQRRF
+1692 
-1699 SEAVRTDMLSA
+1699 
-1710 LDTGEKPYRSILDL
+1710 
-1724 RKRASDLGMDVDKDG
+1724 
-1739 RTDILLQELVEDGL
+1739 
-1753 VRAAREVAEQHG
+1753 
-1765 RDSRETFDLIC
+1765 
-1776 KLYDM
+1776 
-1781 QPTIA
+1781 
-1786 ARSSNRIKMQQYS
+1786 
-1799 TPLPM
+1799 
-1804 SWNAARF
+1804 
-1811 AMSGKQDGKV
+1811 
-1821 LEPTAGNGML
+1821 
-1831 VFSVPAHQVHVN
+1831 
-1843 ELDETRLDNL
+1843 TRLDNL
-1853 REQGFGRVTQ
+1853 NMAREM
-1863 QDATEPFEGGQQYDV
+1863 E
-1878 VIANP
+1878 
-1883 PFGKREASEYDGKM
+1883 
-1897 IPGLDP
+1897 
-1903 QITLN
+1903 N
-1908 ALSSMKDDGKAAII
+1908 A
-1922 IGGNMEYGNN
+1922 
-1932 GGLKSMKPFFTYLYD
+1932 F
-1947 HYNVK
+1947 
-1952 GVVDMDG
+1952 
-1959 KLYAKQGTT
+1959 
-1968 YPTRMILI
+1968 
-1976 DGRRSDEERA
+1976 
-1986 QTAVYP
+1986 
-1992 PVESKAIRK
+1992 
-2001 AESFNEL
+2001 
-2008 YYIIDEVLNSKEKTN
+2008 
-2023 GTEILRSQQGQLLS
+2023 
-2037 VDNQSS
+2037 
-2043 GNTDG
+2043 
-2048 TGHSKQS
+2048 
-2055 RTNDEAGRRQ
+2055 
-2065 QGTEHSTENNSGG
+2065 
-2078 SQQVLSREH
+2078 
-2087 RENTGN
+2087 
-2093 GEARRGADRNT
+2093 
-2104 KGGSRG
+2104 
-2110 IPEPDIQRVGT
+2110 
-2121 VGVSTNRVEL
+2121 
-2131 NQEQK
+2131 
-2136 KRDLTEEKLSY
+2136 EEK
-2147 RPHNSA
+2147 
-2153 FSLNSVAPAAMVEAM
+2153 
-2168 DRVLS
+2168 
-2173 QIEEE
+2173 
-2178 NGSIDEFVRK
+2178 
-2188 ELGYDTIEEAHQA
+2188 
-2201 LAAEQ
+2201 
-2206 MDSVAMAIYQMKKG
+2206 
-2220 QALIIGDQTGVGKGR
+2220 
-2235 QMAALIRWAVKRGEK
+2235 
-2250 PVFITQKADL
+2250 KA
-2260 FSDIY
+2260 
-2265 RDLVDIGS
+2265 R
-2273 GDLVPFIFNSDGAMV
+2273 
-2288 DSNGNTVH
+2288 
-2296 KPLSSK
+2296 
-2302 EMAKVFSTGEL
+2302 
-2313 PDEYDFAILTYSQV
+2313 
-2327 NTGDAV
+2327 
-2333 SQKEMEEAA
+2333 
-2342 KKNGTRVKKSKSL
+2342 
-2355 KEGKPT
+2355 
-2361 PKATFLRAI
+2361 
-2370 AENNYLFLDES
+2370 
-2381 HTAAGSSNTGAYLQ
+2381 
-2395 SILRT
+2395 
-2400 AKAVTFASAT
+2400 
-2410 FAKRPNTMPLYAIR
+2410 
-2424 TAMSQAN
+2424 
-2431 VDPDKLISIIEKG
+2431 IEK
-2444 GITLQEI
+2444 LRN
-2451 MSRELTNA
+2451 S
-2459 GQMVR
+2459 
-2464 RERDMSDVVTD
+2464 
-2475 WKTIDGPETVKRARD
+2475 
-2490 NYDRTIAAFNAIIKF
+2490 
-2505 QEDYVKPMVDAMDKE
+2505 
-2520 IAVMAETAGIKK
+2520 
-2532 GTDKMGVENV
+2532 
-2542 PFASKTYNYTK
+2542 
-2553 QLMLAL
+2553 
-2559 KVDAIANEVDAEIK
+2559 
-2573 AGRHPVI
+2573 
-2580 ALESTMES
+2580 
-2588 SIKDYSAGEIIEEP
+2588 EP
-2602 TFSASLLKGLDTV
+2602 
-2615 MQYTITDQNGKE
+2615 
-2627 QHARYS
+2627 
-2633 PKQLGEAGEKAYYE
+2633 
-2647 LQDFIREST
+2647 
-2656 SDIFISPLDAIIERL
+2656 
-2671 HEMGYKVGE
+2671 
-2680 LTGRNMYVERDDDG
+2680 
-2694 RVVVRRRTDKDK
+2694 
-2706 KRMQREFNNGELD
+2706 
-2719 VLILNKSASTG
+2719 
-2730 ISLHASEKF
+2730 
-2739 SDQRQRTMIIAQP
+2739 
-2752 LSDINDYMQ
+2752 
-2761 MIGRIDR
+2761 
-2768 TGQVHRGYYIN
+2768 
-2779 LGLPVPAE
+2779 
-2787 NRFLMMLSTKLKSL
+2787 
-2801 NANTTTSQDSES
+2801 
-2813 NDVEAPDLLNK
+2813 
-2824 YGSQVVVEYLRDNP
+2824 
-2838 EIYEKMGNPLKS
+2838 
-2850 GQGGGR
+2850 
-2856 VQTSEL
+2856 
-2862 DEYNTQ
+2862 
-2868 EDDARKITGYVALL
+2868 
-2882 NTKEQEEFYDDVVR
+2882 
-2896 RYNELIKYLNDTGN
+2896 
-2910 NDLKITVM
+2910 
-2918 PLHAKT
+2918 
-2924 LEKRVSS
+2924 
-2931 EGIDPTGANPFA
+2931 
-2943 KNSYVEQ
+2943 
-2950 VEMDVLRKP
+2950 
-2959 MKADEISK
+2959 
-2967 TIKQV
+2967 
-2972 CKGQRPEDYLRQIIA
+2972 
-2987 TIEEED
+2987 
-2993 KTRIAAEEVRY
+2993 
-3004 ERSKER
+3004 
-3010 AKEDI
+3010 
-3015 AKQTEKINRQQKRTA
+3015 
-3030 EEKRSAI
+3030 
-3037 AEYTKETNEKVE
+3037 
-3049 SKHNDN
+3049 
-3055 MVRLNT
+3055 
-3061 NSNMLKQRLY
+3061 
-3071 MFEVGRSYL
+3071 
-3080 MPDNLESMVFDFSTP
+3080 
-3095 AIFCGYKTKDSK
+3095 
-3107 ITASTTLAVFA
+3107 
-3118 TLDSRRRMEIKLSQ
+3118 
-3132 PEALRS
+3132 
-3138 IYKITSDNW
+3138 
-3147 DAAQSTTLENWD
+3147 
-3159 NQIPTGTRKI
+3159 
-3169 GFIMTGN
+3169 
-3176 ILQAIADTQD
+3176 
-3186 EHGNYPGQL
+3186 
-3195 ISYTD
+3195 
-3200 IDGNVHDGILMPD
+3200 
-3213 KWNKS
+3213 
-3218 MLKTSGA
+3218 
-3225 PIISRLKQIKDYM
+3225 
-3238 PIISHDG
+3238 
-3245 KVEIT
+3245 VEIT
-3250 GSSWAKVFYLTVPK
+3250 GEEYKGKYELNRDSAQEFILNNLRGSYTIVDTGEKVNLSKVGAKKVTSHSMGNEAHLKSIVAIPQLLGNAIFIEERPNEKRNGKYDSYRYYVTGLKIGNENFTVRLTIGVKNGKYYYDHYLTEIEKGNLIEIANGFTPTGDAPVPSYTVGEDTRLISLLQTNNQENARK
-3264 TKKDGAVYFENK
+3264 IKLATGWERGA
-3276 VLLRSINGSNFY
+3276 
-3288 PYRGKLRADIPAEN
+3288 D
-3302 IEDVV
+3302 
-3307 KELSKLGVK
+3307 
-3316 VKDETKD
+3316 
-3323 DDVLYRS
+3323 
-3330 DDTMYRIREEAA
+3330 
-3342 PQNIGEEGKWRYDT
+3342 GKWQHDT

-3385 EIQADLPAN
+3385 DTQADLPTN

-3418 DANASI
+3418 DANTSI

-3531 RLQNSRNLSENRPL
+3531 RLQNSRNLSENKPL
-3545 NESYSPNGESNLIE
+3545 NESYSPNEESNLTE
-3559 INRIFNERLSELTEQ
+3559 TNRIFNDRLSELTEQ
-3574 NSDNM
+3574 NSDNI

-3626 AVANPIAVFEGSVP
+3626 AVANPIAVFNNYQKDGNRS
-3640 NSHAILTELKTN
+3640 ILTELRTEQGN
-3652 GENILATISIG
+3652 FLVTLDLG
-3663 KGSDID
+3663 KDADVD
-3669 FNIITSAYGK
+3669 FNIVTSVFGK
-3679 DGGNIQKWINEGKGL
+3679 GDNNIIDWINKG
-3694 YFNKEKALDYLRIP
+3694 YATYIDKKKALGYLHFSERNIP
-3708 APIAGAQDS
+3708 EASNSREMKKGQELLSHQSAPIAATAASSDLVS
-3717 QGLFDIANIVKEFE
+3717 ATNIVKEFE
-3731 NPTIPNKNEA
+3731 NPTIPDKNEA

-3811 RKKLRYFDKRKMENV
+3811 RKKLRYFDKRKMENA

-3854 LNAYYAENASFS
+3854 LNAYYAENASSS
-3866 RAQDRSNRF
+3866 RAQDRTNRF

-3908 TIIDR
+3908 TIIER

-3928 PKIKDDRQALF
+3928 PKIKDDRQSLF

-4011 EFWNNIRKI
+4011 EFWNNVRKI

-4063 EQYELVLNTFNRPE
+4063 EQYDLVLNTFNRPE
-4077 ALLSRGII
+4077 SLLSRGII

-4233 IEINKRQSLEH
+4233 IEINKRQSSEH
-4244 AVTFL
+4244 TVTFL

-4267 INNLNVAKS
+4267 INNLNVNTLPT
-4276 YGWFLDSIMK
+4276 FLDSIMK
-4286 WGGRI
+4286 WGGKI
-4291 NRRMAKL
+4291 NRFRSQF
-4298 MTTYSPEFVISNI
+4298 MTTANPEFVIANVIKDFQEANSNI
-4311 VRDYQEAS
+4311 
-4319 ANLMIKEG
+4319 LIKEG
-4327 LKYTRTFESYYFN
+4327 LKYWKEFNKIYLN

-4381 YEQKRKE
+4381 YEQKRKD
-4388 LYKEIKKANKE
+4388 LYKEIKKVNKE
-4399 GNNAILVGSKVV
+4399 GNKAILVGSKVK
-4411 DWASENIDML
+4411 DWAKDNLEML
-4421 TKQIELRARIATYI
+4421 NKQAELRARIATYV

-4440 AKRSI
+4440 TKREI

-4450 DAKEVTVNFDKRGSW
+4450 DAKEITVNFDKKGSW
-4465 AKGFGFYQL
+4465 AKGFGFWQL

-4516 LLLGDD
+4516 LILDDD
-4522 DRDKYVEKY
+4522 DRKNYLDKY
-4531 FSITPYTRYSNYC
+4531 FSITPYLRYSNLIMG
-4544 FLVNDE
+4544 FGGE
-4550 LVAIPVPPAFTP
+4550 LVTIPLPPAFIP
-4562 SRTLGVCMAEM
+4562 SHTLGVCMAEM
-4573 VLRGGDPGFDPTALV
+4573 VLKNNEPGFDPTALV

-4594 GASEWLPD
+4594 GANEWLPE
-4602 FVVDPI
+4602 FIVDPV
-4608 FDIANDKD
+4608 FDIANRKD
-4616 FAVSTVLPQQIR
+4616 FVISSIVPAQLK

-4651 FNPAYQR
+4651 FKPAYQR

-4668 NIAQFLNNWSGGD
+4668 NISQTLNNWTGGN
-4681 EVKKGEINL
+4681 EVDRGFIQL
-4690 NPAMLEHL
+4690 NPAILEHL
-4698 VESYAYGLGKF
+4698 VEGYVSGLGKF
-4709 CEKFVTTS
+4709 GEKAFTTLS
-4717 RGKAESSKDIPVLGR
+4717 GNAESSKDIPVLGR
-4732 FWRGDIKYYL
+4732 FWRGDIEYYL
-4742 NRDEKNTYHKLL
+4742 DRDEKNTYYRLL
-4754 DQAKEYKYLRDGYSA
+4754 KQAEEYRYRRNEYR
-4769 KGDEEKLNEV
+4769 KLNGYESEKEE
-4779 LREAEL
+4779 LKKEGEL
-4785 YEPILMIQPMIQEV
+4785 YEPILIQIRKLNRYKRLEKNTSDPKKKEKYKNKQNEV
-4799 QSLLKKDPDNEEL
+4799 YKKVQQ
-4812 KNEYDNIIEQINN
+4812 IE
-4825 ISEEYYNKKFNQ
+4825 EEYNNKKFNQ

>member
-141 AGQEYEKRKEA
+141 AGQEYEKQKEA

-377 ALKTANALTKNGV
+377 ALKTANALTKTGV
-390 AALEAGATGALMPI
+390 AALEAGATGTLMPI

-438 GEKSWGKSIGEGF
+438 GEKSWGRAIGEGI
-451 TAGAIEN
+451 TAQVLDN
-458 LAEMSGGAIMKTLG
+458 WAEMSGGAIMKALRL
-472 VPVKALSKVS
+472 PANALSKIS

-569 MAQATKKKVVRD
+569 MAQAAKKKVVRD
-581 YNRASQKLSEAYSPD
+581 YNRASKKLSEAYSPD

-626 KNEEERRNIANE
+626 KNEEEKRNIANE

-753 NIENTILSQEDTD
+753 NIDNTILSQEDTD

-835 NPTIETENNTVAEDA
+835 NPTIETENNTVAEDV

-875 GDAIVGLLDNAG
+875 GDAIVGLLDNMG

-907 IRTTSQL
+907 IHSQTQSQEIKEETSDSASPVEEEVIPMRKNKKGEQVKDYVSMPDNMFVEHMINDYGNEAAKEGLKDRKRNIDSLINRLKKRRDKSTNTNEKIDIDDEINDLKSRLQILEELSQNLPNEPNSFKERLNSLSEPVSLEDYILQGIASGEYKFKWGGKNGLSDELGLKSDRERRSRIGILKNDGYTPETLAERIFQEIEYGQLPFSVEELEIRNSIIDILNRVHSRKRALEESESLQKEFEDQQIRVQEQNSDVVEELTPEELQEIDEAIAELKPIDDIRFRTKENNDITSFATKYNLNENDVKKYAQSISTGNLGGASYAFKSIKRDVRLLNPELSLGEFTKLFSPIKKELYEKFGNVDELREQYVQAEMEKRDMMDAARKRAEYAEEAERKRLQEFQGMSDEQL
-914 GNNTETALSRIPTDE
+914 DEEYFKAIDTNDESRMRDLVNEAARRNGYGDVGSEYQGVGAWSAPSNPGYESDEERRAAVENESPDVNVTDIANGYSQQPDDYFTNLRAYGNNNPHGRESAEAINKAMDDVRKGKDPKIKVYRAVPKTVKEGTLRNGDWVTPSRKYAE
-929 NGNPIYEQAE
+929 MHGNNRLEGDYR
-939 TPDLAWDAIIEQ
+939 IIEQ
-951 TDGDEAMAQA
+951 EVPA
-961 VADGM
+961 
-966 VADKESE
+966 
-973 LKKLEKSKSKG
+973 
-984 GITVAEKIAAEKE
+984 
-997 RKSLIDAAKKQLS
+997 
-1010 IWQEI
+1010 
-1015 AGTANKR
+1015 
-1022 RINAESERSRQS
+1022 
-1034 EEQAKDMRAEQER
+1034 
-1047 IKDEQGEAARIERE
+1047 
-1061 ALNGVTDIINDTHQ
+1061 
-1075 DARARGTENSSG
+1075 
-1087 QILTD
+1087 
-1092 DIQENKYHYQNN
+1092 
-1104 NYGYTIEIRY
+1104 
-1114 HKKNSKYIYAVKF
+1114 
-1127 TEQMPRERFIEL
+1127 
-1139 KKRVK
+1139 
-1144 NFGGYYSSF
+1144 
-1153 GKGGFIFDNETDAKK
+1153 
-1168 FAEAVLDQS
+1168 
-1177 GELLE
+1177 
-1182 DSAPVTLSET
+1182 
-1192 RKFTDPTIE
+1192 
-1201 KQEQETP
+1201 
-1208 QSKQEETNTSNN
+1208 
-1220 PSGNRL
+1220 
-1226 VTDERY
+1226 
-1232 EELKKRM
+1232 
-1239 RAKLGQ
+1239 GQ
-1245 LNVGIDPEILAIGTE
+1245 LWWDGNGINEWGFDDG
-1260 MAVYHIEKGARKF
+1260 KR
-1273 AEYAKAMIADLGD
+1273 YA
-1286 VVRPYLK
+1286 Y
-1293 SFYNGARD
+1293 
-1301 LPEVVDSGMAND
+1301 
-1313 MTPYDDVRTF
+1313 
-1323 DITNFDKD
+1323 
-1331 HTDPFATVKNAVS
+1331 
-1344 EQKIARQAVEA
+1344 
-1355 KKEIISKRNTE
+1355 RNT
-1366 RRKENEQTT
+1366 RNNRKLNDLIT
-1375 ANTEII
+1375 
-1381 ASQADA
+1381 
-1387 IASQAESDIEAATD
+1387 
-1401 ERQINEIANN
+1401 R
-1411 IDTQIEK
+1411 
-1418 VNEQLA
+1418 
-1424 LLGYYEAEFDDKD
+1424 DDK
-1437 FNEAY
+1437 
-1442 GYMRNAEK
+1442 
-1450 KAVKDANSLAKRL
+1450 
-1463 VKDLGITPEL
+1463 
-1473 LVDKKG
+1473 
-1479 KRIKNFARANI
+1479 
-1490 APAGGDVTITLP
+1490 
-1502 LLNGRELKVYISL
+1502 
-1515 EPTSAERGEDYIHSR
+1515 
-1530 RGDNLYIE
+1530 
-1538 HIMYRV
+1538 
-1544 ENPDASGYERY
+1544 
-1555 GNNQWIRTDA
+1555 GNVI
-1565 DYEYMLRLLKYE
+1565 
-1577 ARDFLPKAESQESII
+1577 P
-1592 GEKTKSNEPKSFN
+1592 
-1605 GYKVGDKVFYTPSK
+1605 PSK
-1619 RSGKPEE
+1619 RFNSRKEDTRFRFIGEEGATNLDRSEE
-1626 AVIHDFE
+1626 A
-1633 NEAEHRP
+1633 
-1640 VLDTGLAPIIYEI
+1640 T
-1653 ADWGD
+1653 
-1658 IKPVIQKETIEK
+1658 
-1670 SSKTPKKS
+1670 
-1678 VSSQKIADLFDSNN
+1678 
-1692 ADAQRRF
+1692 
-1699 SEAVRTDMLSA
+1699 
-1710 LDTGEKPYRSILDL
+1710 
-1724 RKRASDLGMDVDKDG
+1724 
-1739 RTDILLQELVEDGL
+1739 
-1753 VRAAREVAEQHG
+1753 
-1765 RDSRETFDLIC
+1765 
-1776 KLYDM
+1776 
-1781 QPTIA
+1781 
-1786 ARSSNRIKMQQYS
+1786 
-1799 TPLPM
+1799 
-1804 SWNAARF
+1804 
-1811 AMSGKQDGKV
+1811 
-1821 LEPTAGNGML
+1821 
-1831 VFSVPAHQVHVN
+1831 
-1843 ELDETRLDNL
+1843 TRLDNL
-1853 REQGFGRVTQ
+1853 NMAREM
-1863 QDATEPFEGGQQYDV
+1863 E
-1878 VIANP
+1878 
-1883 PFGKREASEYDGKM
+1883 
-1897 IPGLDP
+1897 
-1903 QITLN
+1903 N
-1908 ALSSMKDDGKAAII
+1908 A
-1922 IGGNMEYGNN
+1922 
-1932 GGLKSMKPFFTYLYD
+1932 F
-1947 HYNVK
+1947 
-1952 GVVDMDG
+1952 
-1959 KLYAKQGTT
+1959 
-1968 YPTRMILI
+1968 
-1976 DGRRSDEERA
+1976 
-1986 QTAVYP
+1986 
-1992 PVESKAIRK
+1992 
-2001 AESFNEL
+2001 
-2008 YYIIDEVLNSKEKTN
+2008 
-2023 GTEILRSQQGQLLS
+2023 
-2037 VDNQSS
+2037 
-2043 GNTDG
+2043 
-2048 TGHSKQS
+2048 
-2055 RTNDEAGRRQ
+2055 
-2065 QGTEHSTENNSGG
+2065 
-2078 SQQVLSREH
+2078 
-2087 RENTGN
+2087 
-2093 GEARRGADRNT
+2093 
-2104 KGGSRG
+2104 
-2110 IPEPDIQRVGT
+2110 
-2121 VGVSTNRVEL
+2121 
-2131 NQEQK
+2131 
-2136 KRDLTEEKLSY
+2136 EEK
-2147 RPHNSA
+2147 
-2153 FSLNSVAPAAMVEAM
+2153 
-2168 DRVLS
+2168 
-2173 QIEEE
+2173 
-2178 NGSIDEFVRK
+2178 
-2188 ELGYDTIEEAHQA
+2188 
-2201 LAAEQ
+2201 
-2206 MDSVAMAIYQMKKG
+2206 
-2220 QALIIGDQTGVGKGR
+2220 
-2235 QMAALIRWAVKRGEK
+2235 
-2250 PVFITQKADL
+2250 KA
-2260 FSDIY
+2260 
-2265 RDLVDIGS
+2265 R
-2273 GDLVPFIFNSDGAMV
+2273 
-2288 DSNGNTVH
+2288 
-2296 KPLSSK
+2296 
-2302 EMAKVFSTGEL
+2302 
-2313 PDEYDFAILTYSQV
+2313 
-2327 NTGDAV
+2327 
-2333 SQKEMEEAA
+2333 
-2342 KKNGTRVKKSKSL
+2342 
-2355 KEGKPT
+2355 
-2361 PKATFLRAI
+2361 
-2370 AENNYLFLDES
+2370 
-2381 HTAAGSSNTGAYLQ
+2381 
-2395 SILRT
+2395 
-2400 AKAVTFASAT
+2400 
-2410 FAKRPNTMPLYAIR
+2410 
-2424 TAMSQAN
+2424 
-2431 VDPDKLISIIEKG
+2431 IEK
-2444 GITLQEI
+2444 LRN
-2451 MSRELTNA
+2451 S
-2459 GQMVR
+2459 
-2464 RERDMSDVVTD
+2464 
-2475 WKTIDGPETVKRARD
+2475 
-2490 NYDRTIAAFNAIIKF
+2490 
-2505 QEDYVKPMVDAMDKE
+2505 
-2520 IAVMAETAGIKK
+2520 
-2532 GTDKMGVENV
+2532 
-2542 PFASKTYNYTK
+2542 
-2553 QLMLAL
+2553 
-2559 KVDAIANEVDAEIK
+2559 
-2573 AGRHPVI
+2573 
-2580 ALESTMES
+2580 
-2588 SIKDYSAGEIIEEP
+2588 EP
-2602 TFSASLLKGLDTV
+2602 
-2615 MQYTITDQNGKE
+2615 
-2627 QHARYS
+2627 
-2633 PKQLGEAGEKAYYE
+2633 
-2647 LQDFIREST
+2647 
-2656 SDIFISPLDAIIERL
+2656 
-2671 HEMGYKVGE
+2671 
-2680 LTGRNMYVERDDDG
+2680 
-2694 RVVVRRRTDKDK
+2694 
-2706 KRMQREFNNGELD
+2706 
-2719 VLILNKSASTG
+2719 
-2730 ISLHASEKF
+2730 
-2739 SDQRQRTMIIAQP
+2739 
-2752 LSDINDYMQ
+2752 
-2761 MIGRIDR
+2761 
-2768 TGQVHRGYYIN
+2768 
-2779 LGLPVPAE
+2779 
-2787 NRFLMMLSTKLKSL
+2787 
-2801 NANTTTSQDSES
+2801 
-2813 NDVEAPDLLNK
+2813 
-2824 YGSQVVVEYLRDNP
+2824 
-2838 EIYEKMGNPLKS
+2838 
-2850 GQGGGR
+2850 
-2856 VQTSEL
+2856 
-2862 DEYNTQ
+2862 
-2868 EDDARKITGYVALL
+2868 
-2882 NTKEQEEFYDDVVR
+2882 
-2896 RYNELIKYLNDTGN
+2896 
-2910 NDLKITVM
+2910 
-2918 PLHAKT
+2918 
-2924 LEKRVSS
+2924 
-2931 EGIDPTGANPFA
+2931 
-2943 KNSYVEQ
+2943 
-2950 VEMDVLRKP
+2950 
-2959 MKADEISK
+2959 
-2967 TIKQV
+2967 
-2972 CKGQRPEDYLRQIIA
+2972 
-2987 TIEEED
+2987 
-2993 KTRIAAEEVRY
+2993 
-3004 ERSKER
+3004 
-3010 AKEDI
+3010 
-3015 AKQTEKINRQQKRTA
+3015 
-3030 EEKRSAI
+3030 
-3037 AEYTKETNEKVE
+3037 
-3049 SKHNDN
+3049 
-3055 MVRLNT
+3055 
-3061 NSNMLKQRLY
+3061 
-3071 MFEVGRSYL
+3071 
-3080 MPDNLESMVFDFSTP
+3080 
-3095 AIFCGYKTKDSK
+3095 
-3107 ITASTTLAVFA
+3107 
-3118 TLDSRRRMEIKLSQ
+3118 
-3132 PEALRS
+3132 
-3138 IYKITSDNW
+3138 
-3147 DAAQSTTLENWD
+3147 
-3159 NQIPTGTRKI
+3159 
-3169 GFIMTGN
+3169 
-3176 ILQAIADTQD
+3176 
-3186 EHGNYPGQL
+3186 
-3195 ISYTD
+3195 
-3200 IDGNVHDGILMPD
+3200 
-3213 KWNKS
+3213 
-3218 MLKTSGA
+3218 
-3225 PIISRLKQIKDYM
+3225 
-3238 PIISHDG
+3238 
-3245 KVEIT
+3245 VEIT
-3250 GSSWAKVFYLTVPK
+3250 GEEYKGKYELNRDSAQEFILNNLRGSYTIVDTGEKVNLSKVGAKKVTSHSMGNEAHLKSIVAIPQLLGNAIFIEERPNEKRNGKYDSYRYYVTGLKIGNENFTVRLTIGVKNGKYYYDHYLTEIEKGNLIEIANGFTPTGDAPVPSYTVGEDTRLISLLQTNNQENARK
-3264 TKKDGAVYFENK
+3264 IKLATGWEHGA
-3276 VLLRSINGSNFY
+3276 
-3288 PYRGKLRADIPAEN
+3288 D
-3302 IEDVV
+3302 
-3307 KELSKLGVK
+3307 
-3316 VKDETKD
+3316 
-3323 DDVLYRS
+3323 
-3330 DDTMYRIREEAA
+3330 
-3342 PQNIGEEGKWRYDT
+3342 GKWQHDT

-3385 EIQADLPAN
+3385 DTQADLPTN

-3418 DANASI
+3418 DANISI

-3531 RLQNSRNLSENRPL
+3531 RLQNSRNLSENKPL
-3545 NESYSPNGESNLIE
+3545 NESYSPNEESNLTE
-3559 INRIFNERLSELTEQ
+3559 TNRIFNDRLSELTEQ
-3574 NSDNM
+3574 NSDNI

-3652 GENILATISIG
+3652 GKNILATISIG

-3679 DGGNIQKWINEGKGL
+3679 DGENIQKWINEGKGL

-3761 KVDVSGDSA
+3761 KVDVSRDSA

-3811 RKKLRYFDKRKMENV
+3811 KKKLRYFDKRKMENI
-3826 YKGLFDNMNDL
+3826 YTGLFDNMNDL
-3837 HNLQKTIIDT
+3837 HNLQKAIIDA
-3847 YGSIDDS
+3847 YGPIDDS
-3854 LNAYYAENASFS
+3854 LNAYYAENASSS
-3866 RAQDRSNRF
+3866 RAQDRTNRF
-3875 QVEYEQPLIN
+3875 QVEYEQPLID
-3885 TLAKIRKKFNND
+3885 TLAKVRRKFNND
-3897 DFMMK
+3897 DFLMK

-3908 TIIDR
+3908 TIIER
-3913 QKVITDR
+3913 QRVITER

-3928 PKIKDDRQALF
+3928 PEIKDDEKALF
-3939 AAIQLAEK
+3939 GAIQLAES

-3987 ENNLISMEDF
+3987 ENKLISMEDF
-3997 VERSENILGNDLVN
+3997 VERYENMLGNDLVN
-4011 EFWNNIRKI
+4011 ELWNNIRKI

-4033 ISRDMFE
+4033 MSRNTFE
-4040 ELTYGVTMKE
+4040 ELNYGVTMKE
-4050 LAKKRLDAGEIKQ
+4050 LAKKRLDDGEIKQ
-4063 EQYELVLNTFNRPE
+4063 EQYDFVLNTFNRPE

-4166 NMLRKYPMPDLYH
+4166 NMLRKYPIPNLYH

-4187 IRNEKG
+4187 IKNGEG

-4200 YVKIVNDKLI
+4200 YVKTINGELI
-4210 FVPTDEELKAKT
+4210 FVPTEEELKAKT
-4222 AIRKRKGLDLD
+4222 VVRKRRGLDLD
-4233 IEINKRQSLEH
+4233 IEINKRQSSEH

-4291 NRRMAKL
+4291 NRGMAKL

-4311 VRDYQEAS
+4311 VRDYQEAN

-4399 GNNAILVGSKVV
+4399 GNKAILVGSKVV

-4440 AKRSI
+4440 AKRAI

-4628 PFAEIYDNR
+4628 PFAEINDNR

-4651 FNPAYQR
+4651 FKPAYQR

-4698 VESYAYGLGKF
+4698 VESYASGLGKF

>member
-1 MEERR
+1 MGRR
-6 KQLYNN
+6 NQLYKN
-12 LINSGK
+12 LINSK
-18 TYVNESLIG
+18 AVTEYALG
-27 TEDQF
+27 TENEF
-32 MSAISSPEKAG
+32 ISAMSSPEKAG
-43 EFYDNLRK
+43 KIYDNLINK
-51 YEIFSVK
+51 TKLTAEN
-58 EIGTRD
+58 IGTRE
-64 QFINSIAP
+64 QFIDFIAP
-72 DFSNADNTKK
+72 DFGNTGNKGK

-141 AGQEYEKRKEA
+141 AGQEYEKQKEA

-330 THAPAS
+330 TRAPAS

-377 ALKTANALTKNGV
+377 ALKTANALTKTGV

-626 KNEEERRNIANE
+626 KNEEEKRNIANE

-741 RSFDDQINEATQ
+741 RSFYDQINEATQ

-835 NPTIETENNTVAEDA
+835 NPTIETENNTVAEDV

-875 GDAIVGLLDNAG
+875 GDAIVGLLDNMG

-907 IRTTSQL
+907 IHSQTQSQEIKEETSDSASPVEEEVIPMRKNKKGEQVKDYVSMPDNMFVEHMINDYGNEAAKEGLKDRKRNIDSLINRLKKRRDKSTNTNEKIDIDDEINDLKSRLQILDELSQNLPNEPNSFKERLNSLSEPVSLEDYILQGIASGEYKFKWGGKNGLSDELGLKSDRERRSRIGILKNDGYTPETLAERIFQEIEYGQLPFSVEELEIRNSIIDILNRVHSRKRALEESESLQKEFEDQQIRVQEQNSDVVEELTPEELQEIDEAIAELKPIDDIRFRTNMSSSSENLNNETLNNGNKNTALFNIESINDFAGMTPEQKIVFNAVIDMLKDANIPVEVLTNNQINSLVEFQNSRLMTVYHGSGAKFDAFDHSHIGEGEGAQAYGWGSYVTEVEGIGRTYAESNSGNIFKSGFGDFYLQEIRKGLAEGNQFEDIKQKLLSYHADMYEKAGGNIEMYGDFISDYETLQQL
-914 GNNTETALSRIPTDE
+914 KENDLPKRNLYTVEIPDNTGNNYLVWNEEVNETQKEEIISSLSEIYDEDFDFDYFLDKMDQYEYEYNLTGEGLYKLLSKYGFNNNSQKASNILQQIGYTGISYPAQYRTGGRSDGAKNYVIFNENDLKIKDRISFFKDNKGIIYGATINGEIYLNGSAL
-929 NGNPIYEQAE
+929 NPE
-939 TPDLAWDAIIEQ
+939 TPIHEYTHIWDYACKDNNPELWNRGIKLMKQTTVWEEVKNDPNYSDLQTDDEIASEVHSRLTGKDSTKLMENIVSKASRKSSLEIVKAISLRENLKKWISDFWWWLKDTMSPWTKNKSSKVSLEDFVNMPLKDLVIGTKLNIKINHKSFKTQNKNNLLNNQKENNDITSFATKHNLIEKDVQDYADYMRQGNLNGASGAFTDIRRKVRIDNKGVSLGEFAKIFSPIRQELYEKFGNVDELREQYVQTEMEKRDMMDAARKRAEDAAEAERKRLQEFQGMSDEQLDEEYFKAIDTNDESRMRDLVNEAARRNGYGDVGSEYQGVGAWSAPSNPGYESDEERRAAVENESPDVNVTDIANGYLQQPDDYFTNLRAYGNNNPHGRESAEAINNAMDDVRKGKDPKIKVYRAVPKTVKEGTLRNGDWVTPSRKYAEMHGNNRLEGDYRIIEQ
-951 TDGDEAMAQA
+951 EVSASQLWWDGNDINEWGFD
-961 VADGM
+961 DGKRY
-966 VADKESE
+966 AYRNTRNNRKLNDLITRDDKGNVIP
-973 LKKLEKSKSKG
+973 LSKRFNSRKEDTRFRFIG
-984 GITVAEKIAAEKE
+984 EEGAANLD
-997 RKSLIDAAKKQLS
+997 R
-1010 IWQEI
+1010 
-1015 AGTANKR
+1015 
-1022 RINAESERSRQS
+1022 S
-1034 EEQAKDMRAEQER
+1034 EE
-1047 IKDEQGEAARIERE
+1047 
-1061 ALNGVTDIINDTHQ
+1061 
-1075 DARARGTENSSG
+1075 
-1087 QILTD
+1087 
-1092 DIQENKYHYQNN
+1092 
-1104 NYGYTIEIRY
+1104 
-1114 HKKNSKYIYAVKF
+1114 
-1127 TEQMPRERFIEL
+1127 
-1139 KKRVK
+1139 
-1144 NFGGYYSSF
+1144 
-1153 GKGGFIFDNETDAKK
+1153 
-1168 FAEAVLDQS
+1168 
-1177 GELLE
+1177 
-1182 DSAPVTLSET
+1182 
-1192 RKFTDPTIE
+1192 
-1201 KQEQETP
+1201 
-1208 QSKQEETNTSNN
+1208 
-1220 PSGNRL
+1220 
-1226 VTDERY
+1226 
-1232 EELKKRM
+1232 
-1239 RAKLGQ
+1239 
-1245 LNVGIDPEILAIGTE
+1245 
-1260 MAVYHIEKGARKF
+1260 
-1273 AEYAKAMIADLGD
+1273 
-1286 VVRPYLK
+1286 
-1293 SFYNGARD
+1293 
-1301 LPEVVDSGMAND
+1301 
-1313 MTPYDDVRTF
+1313 
-1323 DITNFDKD
+1323 
-1331 HTDPFATVKNAVS
+1331 AT
-1344 EQKIARQAVEA
+1344 
-1355 KKEIISKRNTE
+1355 
-1366 RRKENEQTT
+1366 
-1375 ANTEII
+1375 
-1381 ASQADA
+1381 
-1387 IASQAESDIEAATD
+1387 
-1401 ERQINEIANN
+1401 
-1411 IDTQIEK
+1411 
-1418 VNEQLA
+1418 
-1424 LLGYYEAEFDDKD
+1424 
-1437 FNEAY
+1437 
-1442 GYMRNAEK
+1442 
-1450 KAVKDANSLAKRL
+1450 
-1463 VKDLGITPEL
+1463 
-1473 LVDKKG
+1473 
-1479 KRIKNFARANI
+1479 
-1490 APAGGDVTITLP
+1490 
-1502 LLNGRELKVYISL
+1502 
-1515 EPTSAERGEDYIHSR
+1515 
-1530 RGDNLYIE
+1530 
-1538 HIMYRV
+1538 
-1544 ENPDASGYERY
+1544 
-1555 GNNQWIRTDA
+1555 
-1565 DYEYMLRLLKYE
+1565 
-1577 ARDFLPKAESQESII
+1577 
-1592 GEKTKSNEPKSFN
+1592 
-1605 GYKVGDKVFYTPSK
+1605 
-1619 RSGKPEE
+1619 
-1626 AVIHDFE
+1626 
-1633 NEAEHRP
+1633 
-1640 VLDTGLAPIIYEI
+1640 
-1653 ADWGD
+1653 
-1658 IKPVIQKETIEK
+1658 
-1670 SSKTPKKS
+1670 
-1678 VSSQKIADLFDSNN
+1678 
-1692 ADAQRRF
+1692 
-1699 SEAVRTDMLSA
+1699 
-1710 LDTGEKPYRSILDL
+1710 
-1724 RKRASDLGMDVDKDG
+1724 
-1739 RTDILLQELVEDGL
+1739 
-1753 VRAAREVAEQHG
+1753 
-1765 RDSRETFDLIC
+1765 
-1776 KLYDM
+1776 
-1781 QPTIA
+1781 
-1786 ARSSNRIKMQQYS
+1786 
-1799 TPLPM
+1799 
-1804 SWNAARF
+1804 
-1811 AMSGKQDGKV
+1811 
-1821 LEPTAGNGML
+1821 
-1831 VFSVPAHQVHVN
+1831 
-1843 ELDETRLDNL
+1843 TRLDNL
-1853 REQGFGRVTQ
+1853 NVAREM
-1863 QDATEPFEGGQQYDV
+1863 E
-1878 VIANP
+1878 
-1883 PFGKREASEYDGKM
+1883 
-1897 IPGLDP
+1897 
-1903 QITLN
+1903 N
-1908 ALSSMKDDGKAAII
+1908 A
-1922 IGGNMEYGNN
+1922 
-1932 GGLKSMKPFFTYLYD
+1932 F
-1947 HYNVK
+1947 
-1952 GVVDMDG
+1952 
-1959 KLYAKQGTT
+1959 
-1968 YPTRMILI
+1968 
-1976 DGRRSDEERA
+1976 
-1986 QTAVYP
+1986 
-1992 PVESKAIRK
+1992 
-2001 AESFNEL
+2001 
-2008 YYIIDEVLNSKEKTN
+2008 
-2023 GTEILRSQQGQLLS
+2023 
-2037 VDNQSS
+2037 
-2043 GNTDG
+2043 
-2048 TGHSKQS
+2048 
-2055 RTNDEAGRRQ
+2055 
-2065 QGTEHSTENNSGG
+2065 
-2078 SQQVLSREH
+2078 
-2087 RENTGN
+2087 
-2093 GEARRGADRNT
+2093 
-2104 KGGSRG
+2104 
-2110 IPEPDIQRVGT
+2110 
-2121 VGVSTNRVEL
+2121 
-2131 NQEQK
+2131 
-2136 KRDLTEEKLSY
+2136 EEK
-2147 RPHNSA
+2147 
-2153 FSLNSVAPAAMVEAM
+2153 
-2168 DRVLS
+2168 
-2173 QIEEE
+2173 
-2178 NGSIDEFVRK
+2178 
-2188 ELGYDTIEEAHQA
+2188 
-2201 LAAEQ
+2201 
-2206 MDSVAMAIYQMKKG
+2206 
-2220 QALIIGDQTGVGKGR
+2220 
-2235 QMAALIRWAVKRGEK
+2235 
-2250 PVFITQKADL
+2250 KA
-2260 FSDIY
+2260 
-2265 RDLVDIGS
+2265 R
-2273 GDLVPFIFNSDGAMV
+2273 
-2288 DSNGNTVH
+2288 
-2296 KPLSSK
+2296 
-2302 EMAKVFSTGEL
+2302 
-2313 PDEYDFAILTYSQV
+2313 
-2327 NTGDAV
+2327 
-2333 SQKEMEEAA
+2333 
-2342 KKNGTRVKKSKSL
+2342 
-2355 KEGKPT
+2355 
-2361 PKATFLRAI
+2361 
-2370 AENNYLFLDES
+2370 
-2381 HTAAGSSNTGAYLQ
+2381 
-2395 SILRT
+2395 
-2400 AKAVTFASAT
+2400 
-2410 FAKRPNTMPLYAIR
+2410 
-2424 TAMSQAN
+2424 
-2431 VDPDKLISIIEKG
+2431 IEK
-2444 GITLQEI
+2444 LRN
-2451 MSRELTNA
+2451 S
-2459 GQMVR
+2459 
-2464 RERDMSDVVTD
+2464 
-2475 WKTIDGPETVKRARD
+2475 
-2490 NYDRTIAAFNAIIKF
+2490 
-2505 QEDYVKPMVDAMDKE
+2505 
-2520 IAVMAETAGIKK
+2520 
-2532 GTDKMGVENV
+2532 
-2542 PFASKTYNYTK
+2542 
-2553 QLMLAL
+2553 
-2559 KVDAIANEVDAEIK
+2559 
-2573 AGRHPVI
+2573 
-2580 ALESTMES
+2580 
-2588 SIKDYSAGEIIEEP
+2588 EP
-2602 TFSASLLKGLDTV
+2602 
-2615 MQYTITDQNGKE
+2615 
-2627 QHARYS
+2627 
-2633 PKQLGEAGEKAYYE
+2633 
-2647 LQDFIREST
+2647 
-2656 SDIFISPLDAIIERL
+2656 
-2671 HEMGYKVGE
+2671 
-2680 LTGRNMYVERDDDG
+2680 
-2694 RVVVRRRTDKDK
+2694 
-2706 KRMQREFNNGELD
+2706 
-2719 VLILNKSASTG
+2719 
-2730 ISLHASEKF
+2730 
-2739 SDQRQRTMIIAQP
+2739 
-2752 LSDINDYMQ
+2752 
-2761 MIGRIDR
+2761 
-2768 TGQVHRGYYIN
+2768 
-2779 LGLPVPAE
+2779 
-2787 NRFLMMLSTKLKSL
+2787 
-2801 NANTTTSQDSES
+2801 
-2813 NDVEAPDLLNK
+2813 
-2824 YGSQVVVEYLRDNP
+2824 
-2838 EIYEKMGNPLKS
+2838 
-2850 GQGGGR
+2850 
-2856 VQTSEL
+2856 
-2862 DEYNTQ
+2862 
-2868 EDDARKITGYVALL
+2868 
-2882 NTKEQEEFYDDVVR
+2882 
-2896 RYNELIKYLNDTGN
+2896 
-2910 NDLKITVM
+2910 
-2918 PLHAKT
+2918 
-2924 LEKRVSS
+2924 
-2931 EGIDPTGANPFA
+2931 
-2943 KNSYVEQ
+2943 
-2950 VEMDVLRKP
+2950 
-2959 MKADEISK
+2959 
-2967 TIKQV
+2967 
-2972 CKGQRPEDYLRQIIA
+2972 
-2987 TIEEED
+2987 
-2993 KTRIAAEEVRY
+2993 
-3004 ERSKER
+3004 
-3010 AKEDI
+3010 
-3015 AKQTEKINRQQKRTA
+3015 
-3030 EEKRSAI
+3030 
-3037 AEYTKETNEKVE
+3037 
-3049 SKHNDN
+3049 
-3055 MVRLNT
+3055 
-3061 NSNMLKQRLY
+3061 
-3071 MFEVGRSYL
+3071 
-3080 MPDNLESMVFDFSTP
+3080 
-3095 AIFCGYKTKDSK
+3095 
-3107 ITASTTLAVFA
+3107 
-3118 TLDSRRRMEIKLSQ
+3118 
-3132 PEALRS
+3132 
-3138 IYKITSDNW
+3138 
-3147 DAAQSTTLENWD
+3147 
-3159 NQIPTGTRKI
+3159 
-3169 GFIMTGN
+3169 
-3176 ILQAIADTQD
+3176 
-3186 EHGNYPGQL
+3186 
-3195 ISYTD
+3195 
-3200 IDGNVHDGILMPD
+3200 
-3213 KWNKS
+3213 
-3218 MLKTSGA
+3218 
-3225 PIISRLKQIKDYM
+3225 
-3238 PIISHDG
+3238 
-3245 KVEIT
+3245 VEIT
-3250 GSSWAKVFYLTVPK
+3250 GNEITPSEDLKQYKKNALEYGKKLQGEYTNKDTGRTIQLQRGRKNGGIKEVLSHDTLNDTAQIKSIAAIPSIIENAIYIDSSENQDTHKNPNVVSYHYYICGLKIGGEDYTVRMVEAEE
-3264 TKKDGAVYFENK
+3264 KDGSRYYDHRLTHIEK
-3276 VLLRSINGSNFY
+3276 
-3288 PYRGKLRADIPAEN
+3288 GKLINELALIN
-3302 IEDVV
+3302 SSSST
-3307 KELSKLGVK
+3307 ELSSTPDAEAEDRNRPTNRGEIQTAPISNIKDTRLISLLQTNDQENARKIKLATGWERGA
-3316 VKDETKD
+3316 D
-3323 DDVLYRS
+3323 
-3330 DDTMYRIREEAA
+3330 
-3342 PQNIGEEGKWRYDT
+3342 GKWRYETNDIQTKDNVFKLLSKVGKEYPLKDFLTNQSYNVLISEYPQLSDVVVSSTDFGGDYGSAHWDRNWKAIRFNKQYIDHVKIQEIIAHEIQHAIQDIEGFALGTSPSAFINSDSLYKYSPSFLHDAFSVRRYAEDLIRDSKYKKMAWAINHIIPIYYQNGFFRNKEMNEKDLNDLYFLANNYTSKELNDVSVNQKEFDKLKEISINKYIKTSGEVEARNVSRRMNMTMDERRKSLASET
-3356 EAKLQIPKE
+3356 EDVAREDQIFLYDNMINNPQAIESQIPKE

-3385 EIQADLPAN
+3385 DTQADLPTN

-3418 DANASI
+3418 DANTSI

-3531 RLQNSRNLSENRPL
+3531 RLQNSRNLSENKPL
-3545 NESYSPNGESNLIE
+3545 NESYSPNEESNLTNTKI
-3559 INRIFNERLSELTEQ
+3559 S
-3574 NSDNM
+3574 
-3579 VLDLG
+3579 
-3584 NPSEILLSAGI
+3584 
-3595 EDKPMKL
+3595 
-3602 YGNKVIKKMKKHGFK
+3602 
-3617 LEELRNLPE
+3617 EELK
-3626 AVANPIAVFEGSVP
+3626 
-3640 NSHAILTELKTN
+3640 H
-3652 GENILATISIG
+3652 
-3663 KGSDID
+3663 
-3669 FNIITSAYGK
+3669 
-3679 DGGNIQKWINEGKGL
+3679 
-3694 YFNKEKALDYLRIP
+3694 
-3708 APIAGAQDS
+3708 
-3717 QGLFDIANIVKEFE
+3717 
-3731 NPTIPNKNEA
+3731 
-3741 VEKRIQQET
+3741 IQQET
-3750 EETLYRLKSPV
+3750 EETLYRLKYPV

-3811 RKKLRYFDKRKMENV
+3811 RKKLRYFDKRKMENA

-3854 LNAYYAENASFS
+3854 LNAYYAENASSS
-3866 RAQDRSNRF
+3866 RAQDRTNRF

-3908 TIIDR
+3908 TIIER

-3928 PKIKDDRQALF
+3928 PKIKDDRQSLF

-4011 EFWNNIRKI
+4011 EFWNNVRKI

-4063 EQYELVLNTFNRPE
+4063 EQYDLVLNTFNRPE
-4077 ALLSRGII
+4077 SLLSRGII

-4233 IEINKRQSLEH
+4233 IEINKRQSSEH

-4267 INNLNVAKS
+4267 INNMNVNTLPT
-4276 YGWFLDSIMK
+4276 FLDSIMK
-4286 WGGRI
+4286 WGGKI
-4291 NRRMAKL
+4291 NRFRSQF
-4298 MTTYSPEFVISNI
+4298 MTTANPEFVIANVIKDFQEANSNI
-4311 VRDYQEAS
+4311 
-4319 ANLMIKEG
+4319 LIKEG
-4327 LKYTRTFESYYFN
+4327 LKYWKEFNKIYFN

-4381 YEQKRKE
+4381 YEQKRKD
-4388 LYKEIKKANKE
+4388 LYKEIKKVNKE
-4399 GNNAILVGSKVV
+4399 GNKAILVGSKVK
-4411 DWASENIDML
+4411 DWAKDNLEML
-4421 TKQIELRARIATYI
+4421 NKQAELRARIATYV

-4440 AKRSI
+4440 TKREI

-4450 DAKEVTVNFDKRGSW
+4450 DAKEITVNFDKKGSW
-4465 AKGFGFYQL
+4465 AKGFGFWQL

-4494 IKWAIVKS
+4494 IKWAIAKS
-4502 VNTAIGF
+4502 VNTTIGF

-4516 LLLGDD
+4516 LILDDD
-4522 DRDKYVEKY
+4522 DRKNYLDKY
-4531 FSITPYTRYSNYC
+4531 FSITPYLRYSNLIMG
-4544 FLVNDE
+4544 FGGE
-4550 LVAIPVPPAFTP
+4550 LVTIPLPPAFIP
-4562 SRTLGVCMAEM
+4562 SHTLGVCMAEM
-4573 VLRGGDPGFDPTALV
+4573 VLRNNEPGFDPTALV

-4594 GASEWLPD
+4594 GANEWLPE
-4602 FVVDPI
+4602 FIVDPV
-4608 FDIANDKD
+4608 FDIANRKD
-4616 FAVSTVLPQQIR
+4616 FVISSIVPAQLK

-4651 FNPAYQR
+4651 FKPAYQR

-4668 NIAQFLNNWSGGD
+4668 NISQTLNNWTGGN
-4681 EVKKGEINL
+4681 EVDRGFIQL
-4690 NPAMLEHL
+4690 NPAILEHL
-4698 VESYAYGLGKF
+4698 VEGYVSGLGKF
-4709 CEKFVTTS
+4709 GEKAFTTLS
-4717 RGKAESSKDIPVLGR
+4717 GNAESSKDIPVLGR
-4732 FWRGDIKYYL
+4732 FWRGDIEYYL
-4742 NRDEKNTYHKLL
+4742 DRDEKNTYYRLL
-4754 DQAKEYKYLRDGYSA
+4754 KQAEEYRYRRNEYR
-4769 KGDEEKLNEV
+4769 KLNGYESEKEE
-4779 LREAEL
+4779 LKKEGEL
-4785 YEPILMIQPMIQEV
+4785 YEPILIQIRKLNRYKRLEKNTSDPKKKEKYKNKQNEV
-4799 QSLLKKDPDNEEL
+4799 YKKVQQ
-4812 KNEYDNIIEQINN
+4812 IE
-4825 ISEEYYNKKFNQ
+4825 EEYNNKKFNQ

>member
-1 MEERR
+1 MGRR
-6 KQLYNN
+6 NQLYKN
-12 LINSGK
+12 LINSK
-18 TYVNESLIG
+18 AVTEYALG
-27 TEDQF
+27 TENEF
-32 MSAISSPEKAG
+32 ISAMSSPEKAG
-43 EFYDNLRK
+43 KIYDNLINK
-51 YEIFSVK
+51 TKLTAEN
-58 EIGTRD
+58 IGTRE
-64 QFINSIAP
+64 QFIDFIAP
-72 DFSNADNTKK
+72 DFGNTGNKGK

-141 AGQEYEKRKEA
+141 AGQEYEKQKEA

-330 THAPAS
+330 TRAPAS

-377 ALKTANALTKNGV
+377 ALKTANALTKTGV

-626 KNEEERRNIANE
+626 KNEEEKRNIANE

-835 NPTIETENNTVAEDA
+835 NPTIETENNTVAEDV

-875 GDAIVGLLDNAG
+875 GDAIVGLLDNMG

-907 IRTTSQL
+907 IHSQTQSQEIKEETSDSASPVEEEVIPMRKNKKGEQVKDYVSMPDNMFVEHMINDYGNEAAKEGLKDRKRNIDSLINRLKKRRDKSTNTNEKIDIDDEINDLKSRLQILEELSQNLPNEPNSFKERLNSLSEPVSLEDYILQGIASGEYKFKWGGKNGLSDELGLKSDRERRSRIGILKNDGYTPETLAERIFQEIEYGQLPFSVEELEIRNSIIDILNRVHSRKRALEESESLQKEFEDQQIRVQEQNSDVVEELTPEELQEIDEAIAELKPIDDIRFRTKENNDITSFATKYNLNENDVKKYAQSISTGNLGGASYAFKSIKRDVRLLNPELSLGEFTKLFSPIKKELYEKFGNVDELREQYVQAEMEKRDMMDAARKRAEYAEEAERKRLQEFQGMSDEQL
-914 GNNTETALSRIPTDE
+914 DEEYFKAIDTNDESRMRDLVNEAARRNGYGDVGSEYQGVGAWSAPSNPGYESDEERRAAVENESPDVNVTDIANGYSQQPDDYFTNLRAYGNNNPHGRESAEAINKAMDDVRKGKDPKIKVYRAVPKTVKEGTLRNGDWVTPSRKYAE
-929 NGNPIYEQAE
+929 MHGNNRLEGDYR
-939 TPDLAWDAIIEQ
+939 IIEQ
-951 TDGDEAMAQA
+951 EVPA
-961 VADGM
+961 
-966 VADKESE
+966 
-973 LKKLEKSKSKG
+973 
-984 GITVAEKIAAEKE
+984 
-997 RKSLIDAAKKQLS
+997 
-1010 IWQEI
+1010 
-1015 AGTANKR
+1015 
-1022 RINAESERSRQS
+1022 
-1034 EEQAKDMRAEQER
+1034 
-1047 IKDEQGEAARIERE
+1047 
-1061 ALNGVTDIINDTHQ
+1061 
-1075 DARARGTENSSG
+1075 
-1087 QILTD
+1087 
-1092 DIQENKYHYQNN
+1092 
-1104 NYGYTIEIRY
+1104 
-1114 HKKNSKYIYAVKF
+1114 
-1127 TEQMPRERFIEL
+1127 
-1139 KKRVK
+1139 
-1144 NFGGYYSSF
+1144 
-1153 GKGGFIFDNETDAKK
+1153 
-1168 FAEAVLDQS
+1168 
-1177 GELLE
+1177 
-1182 DSAPVTLSET
+1182 
-1192 RKFTDPTIE
+1192 
-1201 KQEQETP
+1201 
-1208 QSKQEETNTSNN
+1208 
-1220 PSGNRL
+1220 
-1226 VTDERY
+1226 
-1232 EELKKRM
+1232 
-1239 RAKLGQ
+1239 GQ
-1245 LNVGIDPEILAIGTE
+1245 LWWDGNDINEWGFDDG
-1260 MAVYHIEKGARKF
+1260 KR
-1273 AEYAKAMIADLGD
+1273 YA
-1286 VVRPYLK
+1286 Y
-1293 SFYNGARD
+1293 
-1301 LPEVVDSGMAND
+1301 
-1313 MTPYDDVRTF
+1313 
-1323 DITNFDKD
+1323 
-1331 HTDPFATVKNAVS
+1331 
-1344 EQKIARQAVEA
+1344 
-1355 KKEIISKRNTE
+1355 RNT
-1366 RRKENEQTT
+1366 RNNRKLNDLIT
-1375 ANTEII
+1375 
-1381 ASQADA
+1381 
-1387 IASQAESDIEAATD
+1387 
-1401 ERQINEIANN
+1401 R
-1411 IDTQIEK
+1411 
-1418 VNEQLA
+1418 
-1424 LLGYYEAEFDDKD
+1424 DDK
-1437 FNEAY
+1437 
-1442 GYMRNAEK
+1442 
-1450 KAVKDANSLAKRL
+1450 
-1463 VKDLGITPEL
+1463 
-1473 LVDKKG
+1473 
-1479 KRIKNFARANI
+1479 
-1490 APAGGDVTITLP
+1490 
-1502 LLNGRELKVYISL
+1502 
-1515 EPTSAERGEDYIHSR
+1515 
-1530 RGDNLYIE
+1530 
-1538 HIMYRV
+1538 
-1544 ENPDASGYERY
+1544 
-1555 GNNQWIRTDA
+1555 GNVI
-1565 DYEYMLRLLKYE
+1565 
-1577 ARDFLPKAESQESII
+1577 P
-1592 GEKTKSNEPKSFN
+1592 
-1605 GYKVGDKVFYTPSK
+1605 PSK
-1619 RSGKPEE
+1619 RFNSRKEDTRFRFIGEEGATNLDRSEE
-1626 AVIHDFE
+1626 A
-1633 NEAEHRP
+1633 
-1640 VLDTGLAPIIYEI
+1640 T
-1653 ADWGD
+1653 
-1658 IKPVIQKETIEK
+1658 
-1670 SSKTPKKS
+1670 
-1678 VSSQKIADLFDSNN
+1678 
-1692 ADAQRRF
+1692 
-1699 SEAVRTDMLSA
+1699 
-1710 LDTGEKPYRSILDL
+1710 
-1724 RKRASDLGMDVDKDG
+1724 
-1739 RTDILLQELVEDGL
+1739 
-1753 VRAAREVAEQHG
+1753 
-1765 RDSRETFDLIC
+1765 
-1776 KLYDM
+1776 
-1781 QPTIA
+1781 
-1786 ARSSNRIKMQQYS
+1786 
-1799 TPLPM
+1799 
-1804 SWNAARF
+1804 
-1811 AMSGKQDGKV
+1811 
-1821 LEPTAGNGML
+1821 
-1831 VFSVPAHQVHVN
+1831 
-1843 ELDETRLDNL
+1843 TRLDNL
-1853 REQGFGRVTQ
+1853 NMAREM
-1863 QDATEPFEGGQQYDV
+1863 E
-1878 VIANP
+1878 
-1883 PFGKREASEYDGKM
+1883 
-1897 IPGLDP
+1897 
-1903 QITLN
+1903 N
-1908 ALSSMKDDGKAAII
+1908 A
-1922 IGGNMEYGNN
+1922 
-1932 GGLKSMKPFFTYLYD
+1932 F
-1947 HYNVK
+1947 
-1952 GVVDMDG
+1952 
-1959 KLYAKQGTT
+1959 
-1968 YPTRMILI
+1968 
-1976 DGRRSDEERA
+1976 
-1986 QTAVYP
+1986 
-1992 PVESKAIRK
+1992 
-2001 AESFNEL
+2001 
-2008 YYIIDEVLNSKEKTN
+2008 
-2023 GTEILRSQQGQLLS
+2023 
-2037 VDNQSS
+2037 
-2043 GNTDG
+2043 
-2048 TGHSKQS
+2048 
-2055 RTNDEAGRRQ
+2055 
-2065 QGTEHSTENNSGG
+2065 
-2078 SQQVLSREH
+2078 
-2087 RENTGN
+2087 
-2093 GEARRGADRNT
+2093 
-2104 KGGSRG
+2104 
-2110 IPEPDIQRVGT
+2110 
-2121 VGVSTNRVEL
+2121 
-2131 NQEQK
+2131 
-2136 KRDLTEEKLSY
+2136 EEK
-2147 RPHNSA
+2147 
-2153 FSLNSVAPAAMVEAM
+2153 
-2168 DRVLS
+2168 
-2173 QIEEE
+2173 
-2178 NGSIDEFVRK
+2178 
-2188 ELGYDTIEEAHQA
+2188 
-2201 LAAEQ
+2201 
-2206 MDSVAMAIYQMKKG
+2206 
-2220 QALIIGDQTGVGKGR
+2220 
-2235 QMAALIRWAVKRGEK
+2235 
-2250 PVFITQKADL
+2250 KA
-2260 FSDIY
+2260 
-2265 RDLVDIGS
+2265 R
-2273 GDLVPFIFNSDGAMV
+2273 
-2288 DSNGNTVH
+2288 
-2296 KPLSSK
+2296 
-2302 EMAKVFSTGEL
+2302 
-2313 PDEYDFAILTYSQV
+2313 
-2327 NTGDAV
+2327 
-2333 SQKEMEEAA
+2333 
-2342 KKNGTRVKKSKSL
+2342 
-2355 KEGKPT
+2355 
-2361 PKATFLRAI
+2361 
-2370 AENNYLFLDES
+2370 
-2381 HTAAGSSNTGAYLQ
+2381 
-2395 SILRT
+2395 
-2400 AKAVTFASAT
+2400 
-2410 FAKRPNTMPLYAIR
+2410 
-2424 TAMSQAN
+2424 
-2431 VDPDKLISIIEKG
+2431 IEK
-2444 GITLQEI
+2444 LRN
-2451 MSRELTNA
+2451 S
-2459 GQMVR
+2459 
-2464 RERDMSDVVTD
+2464 
-2475 WKTIDGPETVKRARD
+2475 
-2490 NYDRTIAAFNAIIKF
+2490 
-2505 QEDYVKPMVDAMDKE
+2505 
-2520 IAVMAETAGIKK
+2520 
-2532 GTDKMGVENV
+2532 
-2542 PFASKTYNYTK
+2542 
-2553 QLMLAL
+2553 
-2559 KVDAIANEVDAEIK
+2559 
-2573 AGRHPVI
+2573 
-2580 ALESTMES
+2580 
-2588 SIKDYSAGEIIEEP
+2588 EP
-2602 TFSASLLKGLDTV
+2602 
-2615 MQYTITDQNGKE
+2615 
-2627 QHARYS
+2627 
-2633 PKQLGEAGEKAYYE
+2633 
-2647 LQDFIREST
+2647 
-2656 SDIFISPLDAIIERL
+2656 
-2671 HEMGYKVGE
+2671 
-2680 LTGRNMYVERDDDG
+2680 
-2694 RVVVRRRTDKDK
+2694 
-2706 KRMQREFNNGELD
+2706 
-2719 VLILNKSASTG
+2719 
-2730 ISLHASEKF
+2730 
-2739 SDQRQRTMIIAQP
+2739 
-2752 LSDINDYMQ
+2752 
-2761 MIGRIDR
+2761 
-2768 TGQVHRGYYIN
+2768 
-2779 LGLPVPAE
+2779 
-2787 NRFLMMLSTKLKSL
+2787 
-2801 NANTTTSQDSES
+2801 
-2813 NDVEAPDLLNK
+2813 
-2824 YGSQVVVEYLRDNP
+2824 
-2838 EIYEKMGNPLKS
+2838 
-2850 GQGGGR
+2850 
-2856 VQTSEL
+2856 
-2862 DEYNTQ
+2862 
-2868 EDDARKITGYVALL
+2868 
-2882 NTKEQEEFYDDVVR
+2882 
-2896 RYNELIKYLNDTGN
+2896 
-2910 NDLKITVM
+2910 
-2918 PLHAKT
+2918 
-2924 LEKRVSS
+2924 
-2931 EGIDPTGANPFA
+2931 
-2943 KNSYVEQ
+2943 
-2950 VEMDVLRKP
+2950 
-2959 MKADEISK
+2959 
-2967 TIKQV
+2967 
-2972 CKGQRPEDYLRQIIA
+2972 
-2987 TIEEED
+2987 
-2993 KTRIAAEEVRY
+2993 
-3004 ERSKER
+3004 
-3010 AKEDI
+3010 
-3015 AKQTEKINRQQKRTA
+3015 
-3030 EEKRSAI
+3030 
-3037 AEYTKETNEKVE
+3037 
-3049 SKHNDN
+3049 
-3055 MVRLNT
+3055 
-3061 NSNMLKQRLY
+3061 
-3071 MFEVGRSYL
+3071 
-3080 MPDNLESMVFDFSTP
+3080 
-3095 AIFCGYKTKDSK
+3095 
-3107 ITASTTLAVFA
+3107 
-3118 TLDSRRRMEIKLSQ
+3118 
-3132 PEALRS
+3132 
-3138 IYKITSDNW
+3138 
-3147 DAAQSTTLENWD
+3147 
-3159 NQIPTGTRKI
+3159 
-3169 GFIMTGN
+3169 
-3176 ILQAIADTQD
+3176 
-3186 EHGNYPGQL
+3186 
-3195 ISYTD
+3195 
-3200 IDGNVHDGILMPD
+3200 
-3213 KWNKS
+3213 
-3218 MLKTSGA
+3218 
-3225 PIISRLKQIKDYM
+3225 
-3238 PIISHDG
+3238 
-3245 KVEIT
+3245 VEIT
-3250 GSSWAKVFYLTVPK
+3250 GEEYKGKYELNRDSAQEFILNNLRGSYTIVDTGEKVNLSKVGAKKVTSHSMGNEAHLKSIVAIPQLLGNAIFIEERPNEKRNGKYDSYRYYVTGLKIGNENFTVRLTIGVKNGKYYYDHYLTEIEKGNLIEIANGFTPTGDAPVPSYTVGEDTRLISLLQTNNQENARK
-3264 TKKDGAVYFENK
+3264 IKLATGWERGA
-3276 VLLRSINGSNFY
+3276 
-3288 PYRGKLRADIPAEN
+3288 D
-3302 IEDVV
+3302 
-3307 KELSKLGVK
+3307 
-3316 VKDETKD
+3316 
-3323 DDVLYRS
+3323 
-3330 DDTMYRIREEAA
+3330 
-3342 PQNIGEEGKWRYDT
+3342 GKWQHDT

-3385 EIQADLPAN
+3385 DTQADLPTN

-3418 DANASI
+3418 DANISI

-3531 RLQNSRNLSENRPL
+3531 RLQNSRNLSENKPL
-3545 NESYSPNGESNLIE
+3545 NESYSPNEESNLTNTKI
-3559 INRIFNERLSELTEQ
+3559 S
-3574 NSDNM
+3574 
-3579 VLDLG
+3579 
-3584 NPSEILLSAGI
+3584 
-3595 EDKPMKL
+3595 
-3602 YGNKVIKKMKKHGFK
+3602 
-3617 LEELRNLPE
+3617 EELK
-3626 AVANPIAVFEGSVP
+3626 
-3640 NSHAILTELKTN
+3640 H
-3652 GENILATISIG
+3652 
-3663 KGSDID
+3663 
-3669 FNIITSAYGK
+3669 
-3679 DGGNIQKWINEGKGL
+3679 
-3694 YFNKEKALDYLRIP
+3694 
-3708 APIAGAQDS
+3708 
-3717 QGLFDIANIVKEFE
+3717 
-3731 NPTIPNKNEA
+3731 
-3741 VEKRIQQET
+3741 IQQET
-3750 EETLYRLKSPV
+3750 EETLYRLKYPV

-3811 RKKLRYFDKRKMENV
+3811 RKKLRYFDKRKMENA

-3854 LNAYYAENASFS
+3854 LNAYYAENASSS
-3866 RAQDRSNRF
+3866 RAQDRTNRF

-3908 TIIDR
+3908 TIIER

-3928 PKIKDDRQALF
+3928 PKIKDDRQSLF

-4011 EFWNNIRKI
+4011 EFWNNVRKI

-4063 EQYELVLNTFNRPE
+4063 EQYDLVLNTFNRPE
-4077 ALLSRGII
+4077 SLLSRGII

-4233 IEINKRQSLEH
+4233 IEINKRQSSEH

-4267 INNLNVAKS
+4267 INNLNVNTLPT
-4276 YGWFLDSIMK
+4276 FLDSIMK
-4286 WGGRI
+4286 WGGKI
-4291 NRRMAKL
+4291 NRFRSQF
-4298 MTTYSPEFVISNI
+4298 MTTANPEFVIANVIKDFQEANSNI
-4311 VRDYQEAS
+4311 
-4319 ANLMIKEG
+4319 LIKEG
-4327 LKYTRTFESYYFN
+4327 LKYWKEFNKIYLN

-4381 YEQKRKE
+4381 YEQKRKD
-4388 LYKEIKKANKE
+4388 LYKEIKKVNKE
-4399 GNNAILVGSKVV
+4399 GNKAILVGSKVK
-4411 DWASENIDML
+4411 DWAKDNLEML
-4421 TKQIELRARIATYI
+4421 NKQAELRARIATYV

-4440 AKRSI
+4440 TKREI

-4450 DAKEVTVNFDKRGSW
+4450 DAKEITVNFDKKGSW
-4465 AKGFGFYQL
+4465 AKGFGFWQL

-4494 IKWAIVKS
+4494 IKWAIAKS

-4516 LLLGDD
+4516 LILDDD
-4522 DRDKYVEKY
+4522 DRKNYLDKY
-4531 FSITPYTRYSNYC
+4531 FSITPYLRYSNLIMG
-4544 FLVNDE
+4544 FGGE
-4550 LVAIPVPPAFTP
+4550 LVTIPLPPAFIP
-4562 SRTLGVCMAEM
+4562 SHTLGVCMAEM
-4573 VLRGGDPGFDPTALV
+4573 VLRNNEPGFDPTALV

-4594 GASEWLPD
+4594 GANEWLPE
-4602 FVVDPI
+4602 FIVDPV
-4608 FDIANDKD
+4608 FDIANRKD
-4616 FAVSTVLPQQIR
+4616 FVISSIVPAQLK

-4651 FNPAYQR
+4651 FKPAYQR

-4668 NIAQFLNNWSGGD
+4668 NISQTLNNWTGGN
-4681 EVKKGEINL
+4681 EVDRGFIQL
-4690 NPAMLEHL
+4690 NPAILEHL
-4698 VESYAYGLGKF
+4698 VEGYVSGLGKF
-4709 CEKFVTTS
+4709 GEKAFTTLS
-4717 RGKAESSKDIPVLGR
+4717 GNAESSKDIPVLGR
-4732 FWRGDIKYYL
+4732 FWRGDIEYYL
-4742 NRDEKNTYHKLL
+4742 DRDEKNTYYRLL
-4754 DQAKEYKYLRDGYSA
+4754 KQAEEYRYRRNEYR
-4769 KGDEEKLNEV
+4769 KLNGYESEKEE
-4779 LREAEL
+4779 LKKEGEL
-4785 YEPILMIQPMIQEV
+4785 YEPILIQIRKLNRYKRLEKNTSDPKKKEKYKNKQNEV
-4799 QSLLKKDPDNEEL
+4799 YKKVQQ
-4812 KNEYDNIIEQINN
+4812 IE
-4825 ISEEYYNKKFNQ
+4825 EEYNNKKFNQ

>member
-1 MEERR
+1 MGRR
-6 KQLYNN
+6 NQLYKN
-12 LINSGK
+12 LINSK
-18 TYVNESLIG
+18 SVTEYALG
-27 TEDQF
+27 TENEF
-32 MSAISSPEKAG
+32 ISAMSSPEKAG
-43 EFYDNLRK
+43 KIYDNLINK
-51 YEIFSVK
+51 TKLTAEN
-58 EIGTRD
+58 IGTRE
-64 QFINSIAP
+64 QFIDFIAP
-72 DFSNADNTKK
+72 DFENTGNKRK

-97 PSNDFLSKMANPL
+97 PSVKPSNDFLSKMANPL

-141 AGQEYEKRKEA
+141 AGQEYEKQKEA

-330 THAPAS
+330 TRAPAS

-377 ALKTANALTKNGV
+377 ALKTANALTKTGV

-569 MAQATKKKVVRD
+569 MAQAAKKKVVRD
-581 YNRASQKLSEAYSPD
+581 YNRASKKLSEAYSPD

-626 KNEEERRNIANE
+626 KNEEEKRNIANE

-875 GDAIVGLLDNAG
+875 GDAIVGLLDNMG

-907 IRTTSQL
+907 IHSQTQSQEIKEETSDSASPVEEEVIPMRKNKKGEQVKDYVSMPDNMFVEHMINDYGNEAAKEGLKDRKRNIDSLINRLKKRRDKSTNTNEKIDIDDEINDLKSRLQILEELSQNLPNEPNSFKERLNSLSEPVSLEDYILQGIASGEYKFKWGGKNGLSDEL
-914 GNNTETALSRIPTDE
+914 GLKSDRERRSRIGILKNDGYTPETLAERIFQEIEYGQLPFSVEELEIRNSIIDILNRVHSRKRALEESESLQKEFEDQQIRVQEQNSDVVEELTPEELQEIDEAIAELKPIDDIRFRTKETWTPEEKEIITKAKNNGTYLKAPNSADTNLNPRQWVQVRTKAFKKWFGDWENDSENVSKVVDE
-929 NGNPIYEQAE
+929 NGEPMVVYHGTSDKSFFHIFDYNKAGTGNDKGLYSRGFYFSPNKRTADAYRGKEGHVYGVYLQLKNPFYINKFKDVNELADYLNVSETIFYEHAHGFTVSPSFAGTLTSSIKEKGHDGVIVIRKNSDIIQEIVAFNPNQIKSATDNTGEFSINNNDIRFRTNMSSSSENLNNETLNNGNKNTALFNIESINDFAGMTPEQKIVFNAVIDMLKDANIPVEVLTNNQINSLVEFQNSRLMTVYHGSGAKFDAFDHSHIGEGEGAQAYGWGSYVTEVEGIGRTYAESNSGNIFKSGFGDFYLQEIRKGLAEGNQFEDIKQKLLSYHADMYEKAGGNIEMYGDFISDYETLQQLKENDLPKRNLYTVEIPDNTGNNYLVWNEEVNETQKEEIISSLSEIYDEDFDFDYFLDKMDQYEYEYNLTGEGLYKLLSKYGFNNNSQKASNILQQIGYTGISYPAQYRTGGRSDGAKNYVIFNENDLKIKDRISFFKDNKGIIYGATINGEIYLNGSALNPE
-939 TPDLAWDAIIEQ
+939 TPIHEYTHIWDYACKDNNPELWNRGIKLMKQTTVWEEVKNDPNYSDLQTDDEIASEVHSRLTGKDSTKLMENIVSKASRKSSLEIVKAISLRENLKKWISDFWWWLKDTMSPWTKNKSSKVSLEDFVNMPLKDLVIGTKLNIKINHKSFKTQNKNNLLNNEDNSLSSQNDQKEKNGTISESIPQRKYRTQASQDRRMEEAASGLRNRIEASTRDAQKNSGTLSKRQQQEIEQ
-951 TDGDEAMAQA
+951 R
-961 VADGM
+961 
-966 VADKESE
+966 S
-973 LKKLEKSKSKG
+973 
-984 GITVAEKIAAEKE
+984 
-997 RKSLIDAAKKQLS
+997 
-1010 IWQEI
+1010 
-1015 AGTANKR
+1015 
-1022 RINAESERSRQS
+1022 AESY
-1034 EEQAKDMRAEQER
+1034 AKETGQW
-1047 IKDEQGEAARIERE
+1047 IPIS
-1061 ALNGVTDIINDTHQ
+1061 DT
-1075 DARARGTENSSG
+1075 
-1087 QILTD
+1087 
-1092 DIQENKYHYQNN
+1092 
-1104 NYGYTIEIRY
+1104 
-1114 HKKNSKYIYAVKF
+1114 F
-1127 TEQMPRERFIEL
+1127 TWQPM
-1139 KKRVK
+1139 
-1144 NFGGYYSSF
+1144 
-1153 GKGGFIFDNETDAKK
+1153 
-1168 FAEAVLDQS
+1168 
-1177 GELLE
+1177 
-1182 DSAPVTLSET
+1182 
-1192 RKFTDPTIE
+1192 
-1201 KQEQETP
+1201 
-1208 QSKQEETNTSNN
+1208 
-1220 PSGNRL
+1220 PSGNENDVYLNTNDGHVYKVNNLINSKGIIPLFDRL
-1226 VTDERY
+1226 ILHNQTFPESKY
-1232 EELKKRM
+1232 EFVGFTGFDNGNIFPVFRQQYVNNATFATPQEIGEYMQSLGFKQTGDAKYSNGDITISDLRPRNVLKDSD
-1239 RAKLGQ
+1239 G
-1245 LNVGIDPEILAIGTE
+1245 
-1260 MAVYHIEKGARKF
+1260 
-1273 AEYAKAMIADLGD
+1273 DL
-1286 VVRPYLK
+1286 Y
-1293 SFYNGARD
+1293 
-1301 LPEVVDSGMAND
+1301 VVD
-1313 MTPYDDVRTF
+1313 
-1323 DITNFDKD
+1323 
-1331 HTDPFATVKNAVS
+1331 
-1344 EQKIARQAVEA
+1344 
-1355 KKEIISKRNTE
+1355 
-1366 RRKENEQTT
+1366 
-1375 ANTEII
+1375 
-1381 ASQADA
+1381 
-1387 IASQAESDIEAATD
+1387 
-1401 ERQINEIANN
+1401 
-1411 IDTQIEK
+1411 
-1418 VNEQLA
+1418 
-1424 LLGYYEAEFDDKD
+1424 AEF
-1437 FNEAY
+1437 
-1442 GYMRNAEK
+1442 
-1450 KAVKDANSLAKRL
+1450 
-1463 VKDLGITPEL
+1463 
-1473 LVDKKG
+1473 
-1479 KRIKNFARANI
+1479 
-1490 APAGGDVTITLP
+1490 
-1502 LLNGRELKVYISL
+1502 
-1515 EPTSAERGEDYIHSR
+1515 
-1530 RGDNLYIE
+1530 
-1538 HIMYRV
+1538 
-1544 ENPDASGYERY
+1544 
-1555 GNNQWIRTDA
+1555 
-1565 DYEYMLRLLKYE
+1565 
-1577 ARDFLPKAESQESII
+1577 KAENNSRFRFI
-1592 GEKTKSNEPKSFN
+1592 GEEGATNL
-1605 GYKVGDKVFYTPSK
+1605 D
-1619 RSGKPEE
+1619 RSEE
-1626 AVIHDFE
+1626 A
-1633 NEAEHRP
+1633 
-1640 VLDTGLAPIIYEI
+1640 T
-1653 ADWGD
+1653 
-1658 IKPVIQKETIEK
+1658 
-1670 SSKTPKKS
+1670 
-1678 VSSQKIADLFDSNN
+1678 
-1692 ADAQRRF
+1692 
-1699 SEAVRTDMLSA
+1699 
-1710 LDTGEKPYRSILDL
+1710 
-1724 RKRASDLGMDVDKDG
+1724 
-1739 RTDILLQELVEDGL
+1739 
-1753 VRAAREVAEQHG
+1753 
-1765 RDSRETFDLIC
+1765 
-1776 KLYDM
+1776 
-1781 QPTIA
+1781 
-1786 ARSSNRIKMQQYS
+1786 
-1799 TPLPM
+1799 
-1804 SWNAARF
+1804 
-1811 AMSGKQDGKV
+1811 
-1821 LEPTAGNGML
+1821 
-1831 VFSVPAHQVHVN
+1831 
-1843 ELDETRLDNL
+1843 TRLDNL
-1853 REQGFGRVTQ
+1853 NMAREM
-1863 QDATEPFEGGQQYDV
+1863 E
-1878 VIANP
+1878 
-1883 PFGKREASEYDGKM
+1883 
-1897 IPGLDP
+1897 
-1903 QITLN
+1903 N
-1908 ALSSMKDDGKAAII
+1908 A
-1922 IGGNMEYGNN
+1922 
-1932 GGLKSMKPFFTYLYD
+1932 F
-1947 HYNVK
+1947 
-1952 GVVDMDG
+1952 
-1959 KLYAKQGTT
+1959 
-1968 YPTRMILI
+1968 
-1976 DGRRSDEERA
+1976 
-1986 QTAVYP
+1986 
-1992 PVESKAIRK
+1992 
-2001 AESFNEL
+2001 
-2008 YYIIDEVLNSKEKTN
+2008 
-2023 GTEILRSQQGQLLS
+2023 
-2037 VDNQSS
+2037 
-2043 GNTDG
+2043 
-2048 TGHSKQS
+2048 
-2055 RTNDEAGRRQ
+2055 
-2065 QGTEHSTENNSGG
+2065 
-2078 SQQVLSREH
+2078 
-2087 RENTGN
+2087 
-2093 GEARRGADRNT
+2093 
-2104 KGGSRG
+2104 
-2110 IPEPDIQRVGT
+2110 
-2121 VGVSTNRVEL
+2121 
-2131 NQEQK
+2131 
-2136 KRDLTEEKLSY
+2136 EEK
-2147 RPHNSA
+2147 
-2153 FSLNSVAPAAMVEAM
+2153 
-2168 DRVLS
+2168 
-2173 QIEEE
+2173 
-2178 NGSIDEFVRK
+2178 
-2188 ELGYDTIEEAHQA
+2188 
-2201 LAAEQ
+2201 
-2206 MDSVAMAIYQMKKG
+2206 
-2220 QALIIGDQTGVGKGR
+2220 
-2235 QMAALIRWAVKRGEK
+2235 
-2250 PVFITQKADL
+2250 KA
-2260 FSDIY
+2260 
-2265 RDLVDIGS
+2265 R
-2273 GDLVPFIFNSDGAMV
+2273 
-2288 DSNGNTVH
+2288 
-2296 KPLSSK
+2296 
-2302 EMAKVFSTGEL
+2302 
-2313 PDEYDFAILTYSQV
+2313 
-2327 NTGDAV
+2327 
-2333 SQKEMEEAA
+2333 
-2342 KKNGTRVKKSKSL
+2342 
-2355 KEGKPT
+2355 
-2361 PKATFLRAI
+2361 
-2370 AENNYLFLDES
+2370 
-2381 HTAAGSSNTGAYLQ
+2381 
-2395 SILRT
+2395 
-2400 AKAVTFASAT
+2400 
-2410 FAKRPNTMPLYAIR
+2410 
-2424 TAMSQAN
+2424 
-2431 VDPDKLISIIEKG
+2431 IEK
-2444 GITLQEI
+2444 LRN
-2451 MSRELTNA
+2451 S
-2459 GQMVR
+2459 
-2464 RERDMSDVVTD
+2464 
-2475 WKTIDGPETVKRARD
+2475 
-2490 NYDRTIAAFNAIIKF
+2490 
-2505 QEDYVKPMVDAMDKE
+2505 
-2520 IAVMAETAGIKK
+2520 
-2532 GTDKMGVENV
+2532 
-2542 PFASKTYNYTK
+2542 
-2553 QLMLAL
+2553 
-2559 KVDAIANEVDAEIK
+2559 
-2573 AGRHPVI
+2573 
-2580 ALESTMES
+2580 
-2588 SIKDYSAGEIIEEP
+2588 EP
-2602 TFSASLLKGLDTV
+2602 
-2615 MQYTITDQNGKE
+2615 
-2627 QHARYS
+2627 
-2633 PKQLGEAGEKAYYE
+2633 
-2647 LQDFIREST
+2647 
-2656 SDIFISPLDAIIERL
+2656 
-2671 HEMGYKVGE
+2671 
-2680 LTGRNMYVERDDDG
+2680 
-2694 RVVVRRRTDKDK
+2694 
-2706 KRMQREFNNGELD
+2706 
-2719 VLILNKSASTG
+2719 
-2730 ISLHASEKF
+2730 
-2739 SDQRQRTMIIAQP
+2739 
-2752 LSDINDYMQ
+2752 
-2761 MIGRIDR
+2761 
-2768 TGQVHRGYYIN
+2768 
-2779 LGLPVPAE
+2779 
-2787 NRFLMMLSTKLKSL
+2787 
-2801 NANTTTSQDSES
+2801 
-2813 NDVEAPDLLNK
+2813 
-2824 YGSQVVVEYLRDNP
+2824 
-2838 EIYEKMGNPLKS
+2838 
-2850 GQGGGR
+2850 
-2856 VQTSEL
+2856 
-2862 DEYNTQ
+2862 
-2868 EDDARKITGYVALL
+2868 
-2882 NTKEQEEFYDDVVR
+2882 
-2896 RYNELIKYLNDTGN
+2896 
-2910 NDLKITVM
+2910 
-2918 PLHAKT
+2918 
-2924 LEKRVSS
+2924 
-2931 EGIDPTGANPFA
+2931 
-2943 KNSYVEQ
+2943 
-2950 VEMDVLRKP
+2950 
-2959 MKADEISK
+2959 
-2967 TIKQV
+2967 
-2972 CKGQRPEDYLRQIIA
+2972 
-2987 TIEEED
+2987 
-2993 KTRIAAEEVRY
+2993 
-3004 ERSKER
+3004 
-3010 AKEDI
+3010 
-3015 AKQTEKINRQQKRTA
+3015 
-3030 EEKRSAI
+3030 
-3037 AEYTKETNEKVE
+3037 
-3049 SKHNDN
+3049 
-3055 MVRLNT
+3055 
-3061 NSNMLKQRLY
+3061 
-3071 MFEVGRSYL
+3071 
-3080 MPDNLESMVFDFSTP
+3080 
-3095 AIFCGYKTKDSK
+3095 
-3107 ITASTTLAVFA
+3107 
-3118 TLDSRRRMEIKLSQ
+3118 
-3132 PEALRS
+3132 
-3138 IYKITSDNW
+3138 
-3147 DAAQSTTLENWD
+3147 
-3159 NQIPTGTRKI
+3159 
-3169 GFIMTGN
+3169 
-3176 ILQAIADTQD
+3176 
-3186 EHGNYPGQL
+3186 
-3195 ISYTD
+3195 
-3200 IDGNVHDGILMPD
+3200 
-3213 KWNKS
+3213 
-3218 MLKTSGA
+3218 
-3225 PIISRLKQIKDYM
+3225 
-3238 PIISHDG
+3238 
-3245 KVEIT
+3245 VEIT
-3250 GSSWAKVFYLTVPK
+3250 GEEYKGKYELNRDSAQEFILNNLRGSYTIVDTGEKVNLSKVGAKKVTSHSMGNEAHLKSIVAIPQLLGNAIFIEERPNEKRNGKYDSYRYYVTGLKIGNENFTVRLTIGVKNGKYYYDHYLTEIEKGNLIEIANGFTPTGDAPVPSYTVGEDTRLISLLQTNNQENARK
-3264 TKKDGAVYFENK
+3264 IKLATGWERGA
-3276 VLLRSINGSNFY
+3276 
-3288 PYRGKLRADIPAEN
+3288 D
-3302 IEDVV
+3302 
-3307 KELSKLGVK
+3307 
-3316 VKDETKD
+3316 
-3323 DDVLYRS
+3323 
-3330 DDTMYRIREEAA
+3330 
-3342 PQNIGEEGKWRYDT
+3342 GKWQHDT

-3385 EIQADLPAN
+3385 DTQADLPTN

-3418 DANASI
+3418 DANISI

-3531 RLQNSRNLSENRPL
+3531 RLQNSRNLSENKPL
-3545 NESYSPNGESNLIE
+3545 NESYSPNEESNLTNTKI
-3559 INRIFNERLSELTEQ
+3559 S
-3574 NSDNM
+3574 
-3579 VLDLG
+3579 
-3584 NPSEILLSAGI
+3584 
-3595 EDKPMKL
+3595 
-3602 YGNKVIKKMKKHGFK
+3602 
-3617 LEELRNLPE
+3617 EELK
-3626 AVANPIAVFEGSVP
+3626 
-3640 NSHAILTELKTN
+3640 H
-3652 GENILATISIG
+3652 
-3663 KGSDID
+3663 
-3669 FNIITSAYGK
+3669 
-3679 DGGNIQKWINEGKGL
+3679 
-3694 YFNKEKALDYLRIP
+3694 
-3708 APIAGAQDS
+3708 
-3717 QGLFDIANIVKEFE
+3717 
-3731 NPTIPNKNEA
+3731 
-3741 VEKRIQQET
+3741 IQQET
-3750 EETLYRLKSPV
+3750 EETLYRLKYPV

-3811 RKKLRYFDKRKMENV
+3811 RKKLRYFDKRKMENA

-3854 LNAYYAENASFS
+3854 LNAYYAENASSS
-3866 RAQDRSNRF
+3866 RAQDRTNRF

-3908 TIIDR
+3908 TIIER

-3928 PKIKDDRQALF
+3928 PKIKDDRQSLF

-4011 EFWNNIRKI
+4011 EFWNNVRKI

-4063 EQYELVLNTFNRPE
+4063 EQYDLVLNTFNRPE
-4077 ALLSRGII
+4077 SLLSRGII

-4233 IEINKRQSLEH
+4233 IEINKRQSSEH
-4244 AVTFL
+4244 TVTFL

-4267 INNLNVAKS
+4267 INNLNVNTLPT
-4276 YGWFLDSIMK
+4276 FLDSIMK
-4286 WGGRI
+4286 WGGKI
-4291 NRRMAKL
+4291 NRFRSQF
-4298 MTTYSPEFVISNI
+4298 MTTANPEFVIANVIKDFQEANSNI
-4311 VRDYQEAS
+4311 
-4319 ANLMIKEG
+4319 LIKEG
-4327 LKYTRTFESYYFN
+4327 LKYWKEFNKIYLN

-4381 YEQKRKE
+4381 YEQKRKD
-4388 LYKEIKKANKE
+4388 LYKEIKKVNKE
-4399 GNNAILVGSKVV
+4399 GNKAILVGSKVK
-4411 DWASENIDML
+4411 DWAKDNLEML
-4421 TKQIELRARIATYI
+4421 NKQAELRARIATYV

-4440 AKRSI
+4440 TKREI

-4450 DAKEVTVNFDKRGSW
+4450 DAKEITVNFDKKGSW
-4465 AKGFGFYQL
+4465 AKGFGFWQL

-4516 LLLGDD
+4516 LILDDD
-4522 DRDKYVEKY
+4522 DRKNYLDKY
-4531 FSITPYTRYSNYC
+4531 FSITPYLRYSNLIMG
-4544 FLVNDE
+4544 FGGE
-4550 LVAIPVPPAFTP
+4550 LVTIPLPPAFIP
-4562 SRTLGVCMAEM
+4562 SHTLGVCMAEM
-4573 VLRGGDPGFDPTALV
+4573 VLKNNEPGFDPTALV

-4594 GASEWLPD
+4594 GANEWLPE
-4602 FVVDPI
+4602 FIVDPV
-4608 FDIANDKD
+4608 FDIANRKD
-4616 FAVSTVLPQQIR
+4616 FVISSIVPAQLK

-4651 FNPAYQR
+4651 FKPAYQR

-4668 NIAQFLNNWSGGD
+4668 NISQTLNNWTGGN
-4681 EVKKGEINL
+4681 EVDRGFIQL
-4690 NPAMLEHL
+4690 NPAILEHL
-4698 VESYAYGLGKF
+4698 VEGYVSGLGKF
-4709 CEKFVTTS
+4709 GEKAFTTLS
-4717 RGKAESSKDIPVLGR
+4717 GNAESSKDIPVLGR
-4732 FWRGDIKYYL
+4732 FWRGDIEYYL
-4742 NRDEKNTYHKLL
+4742 DRDEKNTYYRLL
-4754 DQAKEYKYLRDGYSA
+4754 KQAEEYRYRRNEYR
-4769 KGDEEKLNEV
+4769 KLNGYESEKEE
-4779 LREAEL
+4779 LKKEGEL
-4785 YEPILMIQPMIQEV
+4785 YEPILIQIRKLNRYKRLEKNTSDPKKKEKYKNKQNEV
-4799 QSLLKKDPDNEEL
+4799 YKKVQQ
-4812 KNEYDNIIEQINN
+4812 IE
-4825 ISEEYYNKKFNQ
+4825 EEYNNKKFNQ

>member
-97 PSNDFLSKMANPL
+97 PSI
-110 ETPFSQYID
+110 ETTSDKTKNLMYDNPFSKYTNGIKGLIKPEQPSLGSYEEIK
-119 ETISGKQKVEIPY
+119 ETGDMLHS
-132 LDSWGKVKK
+132 
-141 AGQEYEKRKEA
+141 YEA
-152 EKLYRQSIDNETDRI
+152 FRQGVDNETNRV
-167 QDEINKLQKDPG
+167 QDEIKKSL
-179 IRRAMSQDI
+179 DI
-188 SRRSS
+188 
-193 SPLSYSM
+193 PEINVAKILSASNYIP
-200 MSRSEDTEMTSQED
+200 EDIYNNVKHDLDAYKNYKAAD
-214 YLNLKTAASLI
+214 YLIEET
-225 SDAKKTANA
+225 KKTANA
-234 SKNKSGFWKGVGDS
+234 SKNKSGFWKGVGDN
-248 LISEEAVSLGLSS
+248 LLTEDAITLGLSTFR
-261 IENTLRIMP
+261 NTQQLKSL
-270 ILDKV
+270 LDKV

-310 LYNVGSAT
+310 LYNFGSAT

-377 ALKTANALTKNGV
+377 ALKTANALTKTGV

-430 KVQYKGQT
+430 NVQYKGQT
-438 GEKSWGKSIGEGF
+438 GEKSWGRAIGEGI
-451 TAGAIEN
+451 TAQVLDN
-458 LAEMSGGAIMKTLG
+458 WAEMSGGAIMKTLG
-472 VPVKALSKVS
+472 LPVKALSKVS

-569 MAQATKKKVVRD
+569 MAQAAKKKVVRD

-626 KNEEERRNIANE
+626 KNEEEKRNIANE

-835 NPTIETENNTVAEDA
+835 NPTIETENNTVAEDV

-875 GDAIVGLLDNAG
+875 GDAIVGLLDNMG

-907 IRTTSQL
+907 IRPTTYQPLSERQASQIISDMEQNAVPAPEL
-914 GNNTETALSRIPTDE
+914 ALTPENWISQFGEDGIIDTPIGKVKMGENQYFKLAHKGRSGKLGMIKPTLEDPDVIIEDDSKAQNVHTEERPSSYIFVKTFTGKDGSRLYYFTSVTVQKEGNEVVVSNQEKNYNRISGLLQNGKVIRIKPYGSLHPTTQEGKSVSQSDSHELTSTDNQPANLGISSPTVSASENTKLQGEKQEVSEEVIPMRKNKKGEQVKDYVSMPDHMFVEHMINDYGNEAAKEGLKDRKRNIDSLINRLKKRRDKSTNTNEKIDIDDEINDLKSRLQILEELSQNLPNEPNSFKERLNSLSEPVSLEDYILQGIASGEYKFKWGGKNGLSDELGLKSDRERRLRIGILKNDGYTPETLAERIFQEIESGQLPFSVEELEIRNSIIDTLNRVHSRKRALEESESLQKEFEDQQIQAQEQNSDVVEELTPEELQEIDEAIAELKPIDDIRFRTKENNDITSFATKYNLNENDVKKYAQSISTGNLGGASYAFKSIKRDVRLLNPELSLGEFTKLFSPIKKELYEKFGNVDELREQYVQAEMEKRDMMDAARKRAEYAEEAERKRLQEFQGMSDEQLDEEYFKAIDTNDESRMRDLVNEAARRNGYGDVGSEYQGVGAWSAPSNPGYESDEERRAAVENESPDVNVTDIANGYSQQPDDYFTNLRAYGNNNPHGRESAEAINKAMDDVRKGKDPKIKVYRAVPKTVKEGTLRNGDWVTPSRKYAE
-929 NGNPIYEQAE
+929 MHGNNRLEGDYR
-939 TPDLAWDAIIEQ
+939 IIEQ
-951 TDGDEAMAQA
+951 EVPA
-961 VADGM
+961 
-966 VADKESE
+966 
-973 LKKLEKSKSKG
+973 
-984 GITVAEKIAAEKE
+984 
-997 RKSLIDAAKKQLS
+997 
-1010 IWQEI
+1010 
-1015 AGTANKR
+1015 
-1022 RINAESERSRQS
+1022 
-1034 EEQAKDMRAEQER
+1034 
-1047 IKDEQGEAARIERE
+1047 
-1061 ALNGVTDIINDTHQ
+1061 
-1075 DARARGTENSSG
+1075 
-1087 QILTD
+1087 
-1092 DIQENKYHYQNN
+1092 
-1104 NYGYTIEIRY
+1104 
-1114 HKKNSKYIYAVKF
+1114 
-1127 TEQMPRERFIEL
+1127 
-1139 KKRVK
+1139 
-1144 NFGGYYSSF
+1144 
-1153 GKGGFIFDNETDAKK
+1153 
-1168 FAEAVLDQS
+1168 
-1177 GELLE
+1177 
-1182 DSAPVTLSET
+1182 
-1192 RKFTDPTIE
+1192 
-1201 KQEQETP
+1201 
-1208 QSKQEETNTSNN
+1208 
-1220 PSGNRL
+1220 
-1226 VTDERY
+1226 
-1232 EELKKRM
+1232 
-1239 RAKLGQ
+1239 GQ
-1245 LNVGIDPEILAIGTE
+1245 LWWDGNDINEWGFDDG
-1260 MAVYHIEKGARKF
+1260 KR
-1273 AEYAKAMIADLGD
+1273 YA
-1286 VVRPYLK
+1286 Y
-1293 SFYNGARD
+1293 
-1301 LPEVVDSGMAND
+1301 
-1313 MTPYDDVRTF
+1313 
-1323 DITNFDKD
+1323 
-1331 HTDPFATVKNAVS
+1331 
-1344 EQKIARQAVEA
+1344 
-1355 KKEIISKRNTE
+1355 RNT
-1366 RRKENEQTT
+1366 RNNRKLNDLIT
-1375 ANTEII
+1375 
-1381 ASQADA
+1381 
-1387 IASQAESDIEAATD
+1387 
-1401 ERQINEIANN
+1401 R
-1411 IDTQIEK
+1411 
-1418 VNEQLA
+1418 
-1424 LLGYYEAEFDDKD
+1424 DDK
-1437 FNEAY
+1437 
-1442 GYMRNAEK
+1442 
-1450 KAVKDANSLAKRL
+1450 
-1463 VKDLGITPEL
+1463 
-1473 LVDKKG
+1473 
-1479 KRIKNFARANI
+1479 
-1490 APAGGDVTITLP
+1490 
-1502 LLNGRELKVYISL
+1502 
-1515 EPTSAERGEDYIHSR
+1515 
-1530 RGDNLYIE
+1530 
-1538 HIMYRV
+1538 
-1544 ENPDASGYERY
+1544 
-1555 GNNQWIRTDA
+1555 GNVI
-1565 DYEYMLRLLKYE
+1565 
-1577 ARDFLPKAESQESII
+1577 P
-1592 GEKTKSNEPKSFN
+1592 
-1605 GYKVGDKVFYTPSK
+1605 PSK
-1619 RSGKPEE
+1619 RFNSRKEDTRFRFIGEEGATNLDRSEE
-1626 AVIHDFE
+1626 A
-1633 NEAEHRP
+1633 
-1640 VLDTGLAPIIYEI
+1640 T
-1653 ADWGD
+1653 
-1658 IKPVIQKETIEK
+1658 
-1670 SSKTPKKS
+1670 
-1678 VSSQKIADLFDSNN
+1678 
-1692 ADAQRRF
+1692 
-1699 SEAVRTDMLSA
+1699 
-1710 LDTGEKPYRSILDL
+1710 
-1724 RKRASDLGMDVDKDG
+1724 
-1739 RTDILLQELVEDGL
+1739 
-1753 VRAAREVAEQHG
+1753 
-1765 RDSRETFDLIC
+1765 
-1776 KLYDM
+1776 
-1781 QPTIA
+1781 
-1786 ARSSNRIKMQQYS
+1786 
-1799 TPLPM
+1799 
-1804 SWNAARF
+1804 
-1811 AMSGKQDGKV
+1811 
-1821 LEPTAGNGML
+1821 
-1831 VFSVPAHQVHVN
+1831 
-1843 ELDETRLDNL
+1843 TRLDNL
-1853 REQGFGRVTQ
+1853 NMAREM
-1863 QDATEPFEGGQQYDV
+1863 E
-1878 VIANP
+1878 
-1883 PFGKREASEYDGKM
+1883 
-1897 IPGLDP
+1897 
-1903 QITLN
+1903 N
-1908 ALSSMKDDGKAAII
+1908 A
-1922 IGGNMEYGNN
+1922 
-1932 GGLKSMKPFFTYLYD
+1932 F
-1947 HYNVK
+1947 
-1952 GVVDMDG
+1952 
-1959 KLYAKQGTT
+1959 
-1968 YPTRMILI
+1968 
-1976 DGRRSDEERA
+1976 
-1986 QTAVYP
+1986 
-1992 PVESKAIRK
+1992 
-2001 AESFNEL
+2001 
-2008 YYIIDEVLNSKEKTN
+2008 
-2023 GTEILRSQQGQLLS
+2023 
-2037 VDNQSS
+2037 
-2043 GNTDG
+2043 
-2048 TGHSKQS
+2048 
-2055 RTNDEAGRRQ
+2055 
-2065 QGTEHSTENNSGG
+2065 
-2078 SQQVLSREH
+2078 
-2087 RENTGN
+2087 
-2093 GEARRGADRNT
+2093 
-2104 KGGSRG
+2104 
-2110 IPEPDIQRVGT
+2110 
-2121 VGVSTNRVEL
+2121 
-2131 NQEQK
+2131 
-2136 KRDLTEEKLSY
+2136 EEK
-2147 RPHNSA
+2147 
-2153 FSLNSVAPAAMVEAM
+2153 
-2168 DRVLS
+2168 
-2173 QIEEE
+2173 
-2178 NGSIDEFVRK
+2178 
-2188 ELGYDTIEEAHQA
+2188 
-2201 LAAEQ
+2201 
-2206 MDSVAMAIYQMKKG
+2206 
-2220 QALIIGDQTGVGKGR
+2220 
-2235 QMAALIRWAVKRGEK
+2235 
-2250 PVFITQKADL
+2250 KA
-2260 FSDIY
+2260 
-2265 RDLVDIGS
+2265 R
-2273 GDLVPFIFNSDGAMV
+2273 
-2288 DSNGNTVH
+2288 
-2296 KPLSSK
+2296 
-2302 EMAKVFSTGEL
+2302 
-2313 PDEYDFAILTYSQV
+2313 
-2327 NTGDAV
+2327 
-2333 SQKEMEEAA
+2333 
-2342 KKNGTRVKKSKSL
+2342 
-2355 KEGKPT
+2355 
-2361 PKATFLRAI
+2361 
-2370 AENNYLFLDES
+2370 
-2381 HTAAGSSNTGAYLQ
+2381 
-2395 SILRT
+2395 
-2400 AKAVTFASAT
+2400 
-2410 FAKRPNTMPLYAIR
+2410 
-2424 TAMSQAN
+2424 
-2431 VDPDKLISIIEKG
+2431 IEK
-2444 GITLQEI
+2444 LRN
-2451 MSRELTNA
+2451 S
-2459 GQMVR
+2459 
-2464 RERDMSDVVTD
+2464 
-2475 WKTIDGPETVKRARD
+2475 
-2490 NYDRTIAAFNAIIKF
+2490 
-2505 QEDYVKPMVDAMDKE
+2505 
-2520 IAVMAETAGIKK
+2520 
-2532 GTDKMGVENV
+2532 
-2542 PFASKTYNYTK
+2542 
-2553 QLMLAL
+2553 
-2559 KVDAIANEVDAEIK
+2559 
-2573 AGRHPVI
+2573 
-2580 ALESTMES
+2580 
-2588 SIKDYSAGEIIEEP
+2588 EP
-2602 TFSASLLKGLDTV
+2602 
-2615 MQYTITDQNGKE
+2615 
-2627 QHARYS
+2627 
-2633 PKQLGEAGEKAYYE
+2633 
-2647 LQDFIREST
+2647 
-2656 SDIFISPLDAIIERL
+2656 
-2671 HEMGYKVGE
+2671 
-2680 LTGRNMYVERDDDG
+2680 
-2694 RVVVRRRTDKDK
+2694 
-2706 KRMQREFNNGELD
+2706 
-2719 VLILNKSASTG
+2719 
-2730 ISLHASEKF
+2730 
-2739 SDQRQRTMIIAQP
+2739 
-2752 LSDINDYMQ
+2752 
-2761 MIGRIDR
+2761 
-2768 TGQVHRGYYIN
+2768 
-2779 LGLPVPAE
+2779 
-2787 NRFLMMLSTKLKSL
+2787 
-2801 NANTTTSQDSES
+2801 
-2813 NDVEAPDLLNK
+2813 
-2824 YGSQVVVEYLRDNP
+2824 
-2838 EIYEKMGNPLKS
+2838 
-2850 GQGGGR
+2850 
-2856 VQTSEL
+2856 
-2862 DEYNTQ
+2862 
-2868 EDDARKITGYVALL
+2868 
-2882 NTKEQEEFYDDVVR
+2882 
-2896 RYNELIKYLNDTGN
+2896 
-2910 NDLKITVM
+2910 
-2918 PLHAKT
+2918 
-2924 LEKRVSS
+2924 
-2931 EGIDPTGANPFA
+2931 
-2943 KNSYVEQ
+2943 
-2950 VEMDVLRKP
+2950 
-2959 MKADEISK
+2959 
-2967 TIKQV
+2967 
-2972 CKGQRPEDYLRQIIA
+2972 
-2987 TIEEED
+2987 
-2993 KTRIAAEEVRY
+2993 
-3004 ERSKER
+3004 
-3010 AKEDI
+3010 
-3015 AKQTEKINRQQKRTA
+3015 
-3030 EEKRSAI
+3030 
-3037 AEYTKETNEKVE
+3037 
-3049 SKHNDN
+3049 
-3055 MVRLNT
+3055 
-3061 NSNMLKQRLY
+3061 
-3071 MFEVGRSYL
+3071 
-3080 MPDNLESMVFDFSTP
+3080 
-3095 AIFCGYKTKDSK
+3095 
-3107 ITASTTLAVFA
+3107 
-3118 TLDSRRRMEIKLSQ
+3118 
-3132 PEALRS
+3132 
-3138 IYKITSDNW
+3138 
-3147 DAAQSTTLENWD
+3147 
-3159 NQIPTGTRKI
+3159 
-3169 GFIMTGN
+3169 
-3176 ILQAIADTQD
+3176 
-3186 EHGNYPGQL
+3186 
-3195 ISYTD
+3195 
-3200 IDGNVHDGILMPD
+3200 
-3213 KWNKS
+3213 
-3218 MLKTSGA
+3218 
-3225 PIISRLKQIKDYM
+3225 
-3238 PIISHDG
+3238 
-3245 KVEIT
+3245 VEIT
-3250 GSSWAKVFYLTVPK
+3250 GEEYKGKYELNRDSAQEFILNNLRGSYTIVDTGEKVNLSKVGAKKVTSHSMGNEAHLKSIVAIPQLLGNAIFIEERPNEKRNGKYDSYRYYVTGLKIGNENFTVRLTIGVKNGKYYYDHYLTEIEKGNLIEIANGFTPTGDAPVPSY
-3264 TKKDGAVYFENK
+3264 TVGEDTRLISLLQTNNQENARK
-3276 VLLRSINGSNFY
+3276 IKLATGWERGS
-3288 PYRGKLRADIPAEN
+3288 D
-3302 IEDVV
+3302 
-3307 KELSKLGVK
+3307 
-3316 VKDETKD
+3316 
-3323 DDVLYRS
+3323 
-3330 DDTMYRIREEAA
+3330 
-3342 PQNIGEEGKWRYDT
+3342 GKWQHDT

-3385 EIQADLPAN
+3385 DTQADLPTN

-3418 DANASI
+3418 DANISI

-3531 RLQNSRNLSENRPL
+3531 RLQNSRNLSENKPL
-3545 NESYSPNGESNLIE
+3545 NESYSPNEESNLTE
-3559 INRIFNERLSELTEQ
+3559 TNRIFNDRLSELTEQ
-3574 NSDNM
+3574 NSDNI

-3626 AVANPIAVFEGSVP
+3626 AVANPIAVFNNYQKDGNRS
-3640 NSHAILTELKTN
+3640 ILTELRTEQGN
-3652 GENILATISIG
+3652 FLVTLDLG
-3663 KGSDID
+3663 KDADVD
-3669 FNIITSAYGK
+3669 FNIVTSVFGK
-3679 DGGNIQKWINEGKGL
+3679 GDNNIIDWINKG
-3694 YFNKEKALDYLRIP
+3694 YATYIDKKKALGYLHFSERNIP
-3708 APIAGAQDS
+3708 EASNSREMKKGQELLSHQSAPIAATAASSDLVS
-3717 QGLFDIANIVKEFE
+3717 ATNIVKEFE
-3731 NPTIPNKNEA
+3731 NPTIPDKNEA

-3811 RKKLRYFDKRKMENV
+3811 RKKLRYFDKRKMENA

-3854 LNAYYAENASFS
+3854 LNAYYAENASSS
-3866 RAQDRSNRF
+3866 RAQDRTNRF

-3908 TIIDR
+3908 TIIER
-3913 QKVITDR
+3913 QRVVR
-3920 EIKKAQND
+3920 ERKIKEAQND

-4033 ISRDMFE
+4033 MSRTTFE
-4040 ELTYGVTMKE
+4040 ELNYGVTMKE

-4077 ALLSRGII
+4077 SLLSRGII

-4187 IRNEKG
+4187 IRNDKG

-4233 IEINKRQSLEH
+4233 IEINKRQSSEH

-4291 NRRMAKL
+4291 NRIMAKL

-4399 GNNAILVGSKVV
+4399 GNKAILVGSKVV

-4440 AKRSI
+4440 AKRAI

-4465 AKGFGFYQL
+4465 AKVFGFYQL

-4651 FNPAYQR
+4651 FKPAYQR

-4698 VESYAYGLGKF
+4698 VESYASGLGKF

>member
-1 MEERR
+1 MGRR
-6 KQLYNN
+6 NQLYKN
-12 LINSGK
+12 LINSK
-18 TYVNESLIG
+18 AVTEYALG
-27 TEDQF
+27 TENEF
-32 MSAISSPEKAG
+32 ISAMSSPEKAG
-43 EFYDNLRK
+43 KIYDNLINK
-51 YEIFSVK
+51 TKLTAEN
-58 EIGTRD
+58 IGTRE
-64 QFINSIAP
+64 QFIDFIAP
-72 DFSNADNTKK
+72 DFGNTGNKGK

-141 AGQEYEKRKEA
+141 AGQEYEKQKEA

-330 THAPAS
+330 TRAPAS

-377 ALKTANALTKNGV
+377 ALKTANALTKTGV
-390 AALEAGATGALMPI
+390 AALEAGATGTLMPI

-458 LAEMSGGAIMKTLG
+458 LAEMSGGAIMKALRL
-472 VPVKALSKVS
+472 PANALSKIS

-569 MAQATKKKVVRD
+569 MAQAAKKKVVRD
-581 YNRASQKLSEAYSPD
+581 YNRASKKLSEAYSPD

-626 KNEEERRNIANE
+626 KNEEEKRNIANE

-875 GDAIVGLLDNAG
+875 GDAIVGLLDNMG

-907 IRTTSQL
+907 IHSQTQSQEIKEETSDSASPVEEEVIPMRKNKKGEQVKDYVSMPDNMFVEHMINDYGNEAAKEGLKDRKRNIDSLINRLKKRRDKSTNTNEKIDIDDEINDLKSRLQILEELSQNLPNEPNSFKERLNSLSEPVSLEDYILQGIASGEYKFKWGGKNGLSDEL
-914 GNNTETALSRIPTDE
+914 GLKSDRERRSRIGILKNDGYTPETLAERIFQEIEYGQLPFSVEELEIRNSIIDILNRVHSRKRALEESESLQKEFEDQQIRVQEQNSDVVEELTPEELQEIDEAIAELKPIDDIRFRTKETWTPEEKEIITKAKNNGTYLKAPNSTDTNLNPRQWVQVRTKAFKKWFGDWENDSENVSKVVDE
-929 NGNPIYEQAE
+929 NGEPMVVYHGTSDKSFFHIFDYNKAGTGNDKGLYSRGFYFSPNKRTADAYRGKEGHVYGVYLQLKNPFYINKFKDVNELADYLNVSETIFYEHAHGFTVSPSFAGTLTSSIKEKGHDGVIVIRKNSDIIQEIVAFNPNQIKSATDNTGEFSINNNDIRFRTNMSSSSENLNNETLNNGNKNTALFNIESINDFAGMTPEQKIVFNAVIDMLKDANIPVEVLTNNQINSLVEFQNSRLMTVYHGSGAKFDAFDHSHIGEGEGAQAYGWGSYVTEVEGIGRTYAESNSGNIFKSGFGDFYLQEIRKGLAEGNQFEDIKQKLLSYHADMYEKAGGNIEMYGDFISDYETLQQLKENDLPKRNLYTVEIPDNTGNNYLVWNEEVNETQKEEIISSLSEIYDEDFDFDYFLDKMDQYEYEYNLTGEGLYKLLSKYGFNNNSQKASNILQQIGYTGISYPAQYRTGGRSDGAKNYVIFNENDLKIKDRISFFKDNKGIIYGATINGEIYLNGSALNPE
-939 TPDLAWDAIIEQ
+939 TPIHEYTHIWDYACKDNNPELWNRGIKLMKQTTVWEEVKNDPNYSDLQTDDEIASEVHSRLTGKDSTKLMENIVSKASRKSSLEIVKAISLRENLKKWISDFWWWLKDTMSPWTKNKSSKVSLEDFVNMPLKDLVIGTKLNIKINHKSFKTQNKNNLLNNEDNSLSSQNDQKEKNGTISESIPQRKYRTQASQDRRMEEAASGLRNRIEASTRDAQKNSGTLSKRQQQEIEQ
-951 TDGDEAMAQA
+951 R
-961 VADGM
+961 
-966 VADKESE
+966 S
-973 LKKLEKSKSKG
+973 
-984 GITVAEKIAAEKE
+984 
-997 RKSLIDAAKKQLS
+997 
-1010 IWQEI
+1010 
-1015 AGTANKR
+1015 
-1022 RINAESERSRQS
+1022 AESY
-1034 EEQAKDMRAEQER
+1034 AKETGQW
-1047 IKDEQGEAARIERE
+1047 IPIS
-1061 ALNGVTDIINDTHQ
+1061 DT
-1075 DARARGTENSSG
+1075 
-1087 QILTD
+1087 
-1092 DIQENKYHYQNN
+1092 
-1104 NYGYTIEIRY
+1104 
-1114 HKKNSKYIYAVKF
+1114 F
-1127 TEQMPRERFIEL
+1127 TWQPM
-1139 KKRVK
+1139 
-1144 NFGGYYSSF
+1144 
-1153 GKGGFIFDNETDAKK
+1153 
-1168 FAEAVLDQS
+1168 
-1177 GELLE
+1177 
-1182 DSAPVTLSET
+1182 
-1192 RKFTDPTIE
+1192 
-1201 KQEQETP
+1201 
-1208 QSKQEETNTSNN
+1208 
-1220 PSGNRL
+1220 PSGNENDVYLNTNDGHVYKVNNLINSKGIIPLFDRL
-1226 VTDERY
+1226 ILHNQTFPESKY
-1232 EELKKRM
+1232 EFVGFTGFDNGNIFPVFRQQYVNNATFATPQEIGEYMQSLGFKQTGDAKYSNGDITISDLRPRNVLKDSD
-1239 RAKLGQ
+1239 G
-1245 LNVGIDPEILAIGTE
+1245 
-1260 MAVYHIEKGARKF
+1260 
-1273 AEYAKAMIADLGD
+1273 DL
-1286 VVRPYLK
+1286 Y
-1293 SFYNGARD
+1293 
-1301 LPEVVDSGMAND
+1301 VVD
-1313 MTPYDDVRTF
+1313 
-1323 DITNFDKD
+1323 
-1331 HTDPFATVKNAVS
+1331 
-1344 EQKIARQAVEA
+1344 
-1355 KKEIISKRNTE
+1355 
-1366 RRKENEQTT
+1366 
-1375 ANTEII
+1375 
-1381 ASQADA
+1381 
-1387 IASQAESDIEAATD
+1387 
-1401 ERQINEIANN
+1401 
-1411 IDTQIEK
+1411 
-1418 VNEQLA
+1418 
-1424 LLGYYEAEFDDKD
+1424 AEF
-1437 FNEAY
+1437 
-1442 GYMRNAEK
+1442 
-1450 KAVKDANSLAKRL
+1450 
-1463 VKDLGITPEL
+1463 
-1473 LVDKKG
+1473 
-1479 KRIKNFARANI
+1479 
-1490 APAGGDVTITLP
+1490 
-1502 LLNGRELKVYISL
+1502 
-1515 EPTSAERGEDYIHSR
+1515 
-1530 RGDNLYIE
+1530 
-1538 HIMYRV
+1538 
-1544 ENPDASGYERY
+1544 
-1555 GNNQWIRTDA
+1555 
-1565 DYEYMLRLLKYE
+1565 
-1577 ARDFLPKAESQESII
+1577 KAENNSRFRFI
-1592 GEKTKSNEPKSFN
+1592 GEEGATNL
-1605 GYKVGDKVFYTPSK
+1605 D
-1619 RSGKPEE
+1619 RSEE
-1626 AVIHDFE
+1626 A
-1633 NEAEHRP
+1633 
-1640 VLDTGLAPIIYEI
+1640 T
-1653 ADWGD
+1653 
-1658 IKPVIQKETIEK
+1658 
-1670 SSKTPKKS
+1670 
-1678 VSSQKIADLFDSNN
+1678 
-1692 ADAQRRF
+1692 
-1699 SEAVRTDMLSA
+1699 
-1710 LDTGEKPYRSILDL
+1710 
-1724 RKRASDLGMDVDKDG
+1724 
-1739 RTDILLQELVEDGL
+1739 
-1753 VRAAREVAEQHG
+1753 
-1765 RDSRETFDLIC
+1765 
-1776 KLYDM
+1776 
-1781 QPTIA
+1781 
-1786 ARSSNRIKMQQYS
+1786 
-1799 TPLPM
+1799 
-1804 SWNAARF
+1804 
-1811 AMSGKQDGKV
+1811 
-1821 LEPTAGNGML
+1821 
-1831 VFSVPAHQVHVN
+1831 
-1843 ELDETRLDNL
+1843 TRLDNL
-1853 REQGFGRVTQ
+1853 NMAREM
-1863 QDATEPFEGGQQYDV
+1863 E
-1878 VIANP
+1878 
-1883 PFGKREASEYDGKM
+1883 
-1897 IPGLDP
+1897 
-1903 QITLN
+1903 N
-1908 ALSSMKDDGKAAII
+1908 A
-1922 IGGNMEYGNN
+1922 
-1932 GGLKSMKPFFTYLYD
+1932 F
-1947 HYNVK
+1947 
-1952 GVVDMDG
+1952 
-1959 KLYAKQGTT
+1959 
-1968 YPTRMILI
+1968 
-1976 DGRRSDEERA
+1976 
-1986 QTAVYP
+1986 
-1992 PVESKAIRK
+1992 
-2001 AESFNEL
+2001 
-2008 YYIIDEVLNSKEKTN
+2008 
-2023 GTEILRSQQGQLLS
+2023 
-2037 VDNQSS
+2037 
-2043 GNTDG
+2043 
-2048 TGHSKQS
+2048 
-2055 RTNDEAGRRQ
+2055 
-2065 QGTEHSTENNSGG
+2065 
-2078 SQQVLSREH
+2078 
-2087 RENTGN
+2087 
-2093 GEARRGADRNT
+2093 
-2104 KGGSRG
+2104 
-2110 IPEPDIQRVGT
+2110 
-2121 VGVSTNRVEL
+2121 
-2131 NQEQK
+2131 
-2136 KRDLTEEKLSY
+2136 EEK
-2147 RPHNSA
+2147 
-2153 FSLNSVAPAAMVEAM
+2153 
-2168 DRVLS
+2168 
-2173 QIEEE
+2173 
-2178 NGSIDEFVRK
+2178 
-2188 ELGYDTIEEAHQA
+2188 
-2201 LAAEQ
+2201 
-2206 MDSVAMAIYQMKKG
+2206 
-2220 QALIIGDQTGVGKGR
+2220 
-2235 QMAALIRWAVKRGEK
+2235 
-2250 PVFITQKADL
+2250 KA
-2260 FSDIY
+2260 
-2265 RDLVDIGS
+2265 R
-2273 GDLVPFIFNSDGAMV
+2273 
-2288 DSNGNTVH
+2288 
-2296 KPLSSK
+2296 
-2302 EMAKVFSTGEL
+2302 
-2313 PDEYDFAILTYSQV
+2313 
-2327 NTGDAV
+2327 
-2333 SQKEMEEAA
+2333 
-2342 KKNGTRVKKSKSL
+2342 
-2355 KEGKPT
+2355 
-2361 PKATFLRAI
+2361 
-2370 AENNYLFLDES
+2370 
-2381 HTAAGSSNTGAYLQ
+2381 
-2395 SILRT
+2395 
-2400 AKAVTFASAT
+2400 
-2410 FAKRPNTMPLYAIR
+2410 
-2424 TAMSQAN
+2424 
-2431 VDPDKLISIIEKG
+2431 IEK
-2444 GITLQEI
+2444 LRN
-2451 MSRELTNA
+2451 S
-2459 GQMVR
+2459 
-2464 RERDMSDVVTD
+2464 
-2475 WKTIDGPETVKRARD
+2475 
-2490 NYDRTIAAFNAIIKF
+2490 
-2505 QEDYVKPMVDAMDKE
+2505 
-2520 IAVMAETAGIKK
+2520 
-2532 GTDKMGVENV
+2532 
-2542 PFASKTYNYTK
+2542 
-2553 QLMLAL
+2553 
-2559 KVDAIANEVDAEIK
+2559 
-2573 AGRHPVI
+2573 
-2580 ALESTMES
+2580 
-2588 SIKDYSAGEIIEEP
+2588 EP
-2602 TFSASLLKGLDTV
+2602 
-2615 MQYTITDQNGKE
+2615 
-2627 QHARYS
+2627 
-2633 PKQLGEAGEKAYYE
+2633 
-2647 LQDFIREST
+2647 
-2656 SDIFISPLDAIIERL
+2656 
-2671 HEMGYKVGE
+2671 
-2680 LTGRNMYVERDDDG
+2680 
-2694 RVVVRRRTDKDK
+2694 
-2706 KRMQREFNNGELD
+2706 
-2719 VLILNKSASTG
+2719 
-2730 ISLHASEKF
+2730 
-2739 SDQRQRTMIIAQP
+2739 
-2752 LSDINDYMQ
+2752 
-2761 MIGRIDR
+2761 
-2768 TGQVHRGYYIN
+2768 
-2779 LGLPVPAE
+2779 
-2787 NRFLMMLSTKLKSL
+2787 
-2801 NANTTTSQDSES
+2801 
-2813 NDVEAPDLLNK
+2813 
-2824 YGSQVVVEYLRDNP
+2824 
-2838 EIYEKMGNPLKS
+2838 
-2850 GQGGGR
+2850 
-2856 VQTSEL
+2856 
-2862 DEYNTQ
+2862 
-2868 EDDARKITGYVALL
+2868 
-2882 NTKEQEEFYDDVVR
+2882 
-2896 RYNELIKYLNDTGN
+2896 
-2910 NDLKITVM
+2910 
-2918 PLHAKT
+2918 
-2924 LEKRVSS
+2924 
-2931 EGIDPTGANPFA
+2931 
-2943 KNSYVEQ
+2943 
-2950 VEMDVLRKP
+2950 
-2959 MKADEISK
+2959 
-2967 TIKQV
+2967 
-2972 CKGQRPEDYLRQIIA
+2972 
-2987 TIEEED
+2987 
-2993 KTRIAAEEVRY
+2993 
-3004 ERSKER
+3004 
-3010 AKEDI
+3010 
-3015 AKQTEKINRQQKRTA
+3015 
-3030 EEKRSAI
+3030 
-3037 AEYTKETNEKVE
+3037 
-3049 SKHNDN
+3049 
-3055 MVRLNT
+3055 
-3061 NSNMLKQRLY
+3061 
-3071 MFEVGRSYL
+3071 
-3080 MPDNLESMVFDFSTP
+3080 
-3095 AIFCGYKTKDSK
+3095 
-3107 ITASTTLAVFA
+3107 
-3118 TLDSRRRMEIKLSQ
+3118 
-3132 PEALRS
+3132 
-3138 IYKITSDNW
+3138 
-3147 DAAQSTTLENWD
+3147 
-3159 NQIPTGTRKI
+3159 
-3169 GFIMTGN
+3169 
-3176 ILQAIADTQD
+3176 
-3186 EHGNYPGQL
+3186 
-3195 ISYTD
+3195 
-3200 IDGNVHDGILMPD
+3200 
-3213 KWNKS
+3213 
-3218 MLKTSGA
+3218 
-3225 PIISRLKQIKDYM
+3225 
-3238 PIISHDG
+3238 
-3245 KVEIT
+3245 VEIT
-3250 GSSWAKVFYLTVPK
+3250 GEEYKGKYELNRDSAQEFILNNLRGSYTIVDTGEKVNLSKVGAKKVTSHSMGNEAHLKSIVAIPQLLGNAIFIEERPNEKRNGKYDSYRYYVTGLKIGNENFTVRLTIGVKNGKYYYDHYLTEIEKGNLIEIANGFTPTGDAPVPSYTVGEDTRLISLLQTNNQENARK
-3264 TKKDGAVYFENK
+3264 IKLATGWERGA
-3276 VLLRSINGSNFY
+3276 
-3288 PYRGKLRADIPAEN
+3288 D
-3302 IEDVV
+3302 
-3307 KELSKLGVK
+3307 
-3316 VKDETKD
+3316 
-3323 DDVLYRS
+3323 
-3330 DDTMYRIREEAA
+3330 
-3342 PQNIGEEGKWRYDT
+3342 GKWQHDT

-3385 EIQADLPAN
+3385 DTQADLPTN

-3418 DANASI
+3418 DANISI

-3531 RLQNSRNLSENRPL
+3531 RLQNSRNLSENKPL
-3545 NESYSPNGESNLIE
+3545 NESYSPNEESNLTNTKI
-3559 INRIFNERLSELTEQ
+3559 S
-3574 NSDNM
+3574 
-3579 VLDLG
+3579 
-3584 NPSEILLSAGI
+3584 
-3595 EDKPMKL
+3595 
-3602 YGNKVIKKMKKHGFK
+3602 
-3617 LEELRNLPE
+3617 EELK
-3626 AVANPIAVFEGSVP
+3626 
-3640 NSHAILTELKTN
+3640 H
-3652 GENILATISIG
+3652 
-3663 KGSDID
+3663 
-3669 FNIITSAYGK
+3669 
-3679 DGGNIQKWINEGKGL
+3679 
-3694 YFNKEKALDYLRIP
+3694 
-3708 APIAGAQDS
+3708 
-3717 QGLFDIANIVKEFE
+3717 
-3731 NPTIPNKNEA
+3731 
-3741 VEKRIQQET
+3741 IQQET
-3750 EETLYRLKSPV
+3750 EETLYRLKYPV

-3811 RKKLRYFDKRKMENV
+3811 RKKLRYFDKRKMENA

-3854 LNAYYAENASFS
+3854 LNAYYAENASSS
-3866 RAQDRSNRF
+3866 RAQDRTNRF

-3908 TIIDR
+3908 TIIER

-3928 PKIKDDRQALF
+3928 PKIKDDRQSLF

-4011 EFWNNIRKI
+4011 EFWNNVRKI

-4063 EQYELVLNTFNRPE
+4063 EQYDLVLNTFNRPE
-4077 ALLSRGII
+4077 SLLSRGII

-4233 IEINKRQSLEH
+4233 IEINKRQSSEH
-4244 AVTFL
+4244 TVTFL

-4267 INNLNVAKS
+4267 INNLNVNTLPT
-4276 YGWFLDSIMK
+4276 FLDSIMK
-4286 WGGRI
+4286 WGGKI
-4291 NRRMAKL
+4291 NRFRSQF
-4298 MTTYSPEFVISNI
+4298 MTTANPEFVIANVIKDFQEANSNI
-4311 VRDYQEAS
+4311 
-4319 ANLMIKEG
+4319 LIKEG
-4327 LKYTRTFESYYFN
+4327 LKYWKEFNKIYLN

-4381 YEQKRKE
+4381 YEQKRKD
-4388 LYKEIKKANKE
+4388 LYKEIKKVNKE
-4399 GNNAILVGSKVV
+4399 GNKAILVGSKVK
-4411 DWASENIDML
+4411 DWAKDNLEML
-4421 TKQIELRARIATYI
+4421 NKQAELRARIATYV

-4440 AKRSI
+4440 TKREI

-4450 DAKEVTVNFDKRGSW
+4450 DAKEITVNFDKKGSW
-4465 AKGFGFYQL
+4465 AKGFGFWQL

-4516 LLLGDD
+4516 LILDDD
-4522 DRDKYVEKY
+4522 DRKNYLDKY
-4531 FSITPYTRYSNYC
+4531 FSITPYLRYSNLIMG
-4544 FLVNDE
+4544 FGGE
-4550 LVAIPVPPAFTP
+4550 LVTIPLPPAFIP
-4562 SRTLGVCMAEM
+4562 SHTLGVCMAEM
-4573 VLRGGDPGFDPTALV
+4573 VLKNNEPGFDPTALV

-4594 GASEWLPD
+4594 GANEWLPE
-4602 FVVDPI
+4602 FIVDPV
-4608 FDIANDKD
+4608 FDIANRKD
-4616 FAVSTVLPQQIR
+4616 FVISSIVPAQLK

-4651 FNPAYQR
+4651 FKPAYQR

-4668 NIAQFLNNWSGGD
+4668 NISQTLNNWTGGN
-4681 EVKKGEINL
+4681 EVDRGFIQL
-4690 NPAMLEHL
+4690 NPAILEHL
-4698 VESYAYGLGKF
+4698 VEGYVSGLGKF
-4709 CEKFVTTS
+4709 GEKAFTTLS
-4717 RGKAESSKDIPVLGR
+4717 GNAESSKDIPVLGR
-4732 FWRGDIKYYL
+4732 FWRGDIEYYL
-4742 NRDEKNTYHKLL
+4742 DRDEKNTYYRLL
-4754 DQAKEYKYLRDGYSA
+4754 KQAEEYRYRRNEYR
-4769 KGDEEKLNEV
+4769 KLNGYESEKEE
-4779 LREAEL
+4779 LKKEGEL
-4785 YEPILMIQPMIQEV
+4785 YEPILIQIRKLNRYKRLEKNTSDPKKKEKYKNKQNEV
-4799 QSLLKKDPDNEEL
+4799 YKKVQQ
-4812 KNEYDNIIEQINN
+4812 IE
-4825 ISEEYYNKKFNQ
+4825 EEYNNKKFNQ

>member
-141 AGQEYEKRKEA
+141 AGQEYEKQKEA
-152 EKLYRQSIDNETDRI
+152 ERLYRQSIDNETDRI
-167 QDEINKLQKDPG
+167 QDEIKKSL
-179 IRRAMSQDI
+179 DI
-188 SRRSS
+188 
-193 SPLSYSM
+193 PEINVAKILSASNYIP
-200 MSRSEDTEMTSQED
+200 EDIYNNVKHDLDAYKNYKAAD
-214 YLNLKTAASLI
+214 YLIEET
-225 SDAKKTANA
+225 KKTANA
-234 SKNKSGFWKGVGDS
+234 SKNKSGFWKGVGDN
-248 LISEEAVSLGLSS
+248 LLTEDAVTLGLSTFR
-261 IENTLRIMP
+261 NTQQLKSL
-270 ILDKV
+270 LDKV

-330 THAPAS
+330 TRAPVS
-336 AIAKPVMKKLT
+336 AITKPVMKKLT
-347 GYVTKRFGEAAIK
+347 GYVTKRFGEAAMK

-377 ALKTANALTKNGV
+377 ALKTANALTKTGV

-430 KVQYKGQT
+430 NVQYKGQT
-438 GEKSWGKSIGEGF
+438 GKKSWGRAIGEGI
-451 TAGAIEN
+451 TAQVLDN
-458 LAEMSGGAIMKTLG
+458 WAEMSGGAIMKALRL
-472 VPVKALSKVS
+472 PANALSKIS

-569 MAQATKKKVVRD
+569 MAQAAKKKVVRD
-581 YNRASQKLSEAYSPD
+581 YNRASKKLSEAYSPD

-667 SALSEQIR
+667 SALAEQIR

-720 IELQDGTKQMVSP
+720 IELQDGTKQIVSP

-778 YINTDNGPVSVKVTR
+778 YINTDNGPISVKVTR

-835 NPTIETENNTVAEDA
+835 NPTIETENNTVVEDA

-907 IRTTSQL
+907 IHSQTQSQEIKEETSDSASPVEEEVIPMRKNKKGEQVKDYVSMPDNMFVEHMINDY
-914 GNNTETALSRIPTDE
+914 GN
-929 NGNPIYEQAE
+929 
-939 TPDLAWDAIIEQ
+939 
-951 TDGDEAMAQA
+951 EAA
-961 VADGM
+961 
-966 VADKESE
+966 KEG
-973 LKKLEKSKSKG
+973 LKD
-984 GITVAEKIAAEKE
+984 
-997 RKSLIDAAKKQLS
+997 RKRNIDSLI
-1010 IWQEI
+1010 
-1015 AGTANKR
+1015 NR
-1022 RINAESERSRQS
+1022 
-1034 EEQAKDMRAEQER
+1034 
-1047 IKDEQGEAARIERE
+1047 
-1061 ALNGVTDIINDTHQ
+1061 
-1075 DARARGTENSSG
+1075 
-1087 QILTD
+1087 
-1092 DIQENKYHYQNN
+1092 
-1104 NYGYTIEIRY
+1104 
-1114 HKKNSKYIYAVKF
+1114 
-1127 TEQMPRERFIEL
+1127 L
-1139 KKRVK
+1139 KKRRDK
-1144 NFGGYYSSF
+1144 STNTNEKIDIDDEINDLKSRLQILEELSQNLPNEPNSF
-1153 GKGGFIFDNETDAKK
+1153 KERLNSLSEPVSLEDYILQGIA
-1168 FAEAVLDQS
+1168 S
-1177 GELLE
+1177 GEYKFKWGGKNGLSDELGLKSDRERRSRIGILKNDGYTPETLAERIFQEIEYGQLPFSVEELE
-1182 DSAPVTLSET
+1182 IRNSIIDILNRVHSRKRALEESESLQKEFEDQQIRIQEQNSDVERFKALREEIIQDELKDIDEENKRYNDSLPYEEQLKIATDLVDYNEESDLYMEVWDKLENLVGVIEMDNMEANARKNGEDRLSLSSMIKRIEEIESLELTPEELQEIDDAIAELKPIDDIRFRTNMSSESENLQSPDNITLNNEDNSLSSQNDQKEKNGTISESIPQRKYGTQASQDRRMEEAASGLRNRIEASTRDAQKNSGTLSKRQQQEIEQRSAESYAKET
-1192 RKFTDPTIE
+1192 GQWIPISDIFTWQPM
-1201 KQEQETP
+1201 
-1208 QSKQEETNTSNN
+1208 
-1220 PSGNRL
+1220 PSGNENDVYLNTNDGHVYKVNNLINSKGIIPLFDRL
-1226 VTDERY
+1226 ILHNQTFPESKY
-1232 EELKKRM
+1232 EFVGFTGFDKGNIFPVFRQQYVNNATFATPQEIGEYMQSLGFKQTGDAKYSNGDITISDLRPRNVLKDSD
-1239 RAKLGQ
+1239 G
-1245 LNVGIDPEILAIGTE
+1245 
-1260 MAVYHIEKGARKF
+1260 
-1273 AEYAKAMIADLGD
+1273 DL
-1286 VVRPYLK
+1286 Y
-1293 SFYNGARD
+1293 
-1301 LPEVVDSGMAND
+1301 VVD
-1313 MTPYDDVRTF
+1313 
-1323 DITNFDKD
+1323 
-1331 HTDPFATVKNAVS
+1331 
-1344 EQKIARQAVEA
+1344 
-1355 KKEIISKRNTE
+1355 
-1366 RRKENEQTT
+1366 
-1375 ANTEII
+1375 
-1381 ASQADA
+1381 
-1387 IASQAESDIEAATD
+1387 
-1401 ERQINEIANN
+1401 
-1411 IDTQIEK
+1411 
-1418 VNEQLA
+1418 
-1424 LLGYYEAEFDDKD
+1424 AEF
-1437 FNEAY
+1437 
-1442 GYMRNAEK
+1442 
-1450 KAVKDANSLAKRL
+1450 
-1463 VKDLGITPEL
+1463 
-1473 LVDKKG
+1473 
-1479 KRIKNFARANI
+1479 
-1490 APAGGDVTITLP
+1490 
-1502 LLNGRELKVYISL
+1502 
-1515 EPTSAERGEDYIHSR
+1515 
-1530 RGDNLYIE
+1530 
-1538 HIMYRV
+1538 
-1544 ENPDASGYERY
+1544 
-1555 GNNQWIRTDA
+1555 
-1565 DYEYMLRLLKYE
+1565 
-1577 ARDFLPKAESQESII
+1577 KAENNSRFRFI
-1592 GEKTKSNEPKSFN
+1592 GEEGATNL
-1605 GYKVGDKVFYTPSK
+1605 D
-1619 RSGKPEE
+1619 RSEE
-1626 AVIHDFE
+1626 A
-1633 NEAEHRP
+1633 
-1640 VLDTGLAPIIYEI
+1640 T
-1653 ADWGD
+1653 
-1658 IKPVIQKETIEK
+1658 
-1670 SSKTPKKS
+1670 
-1678 VSSQKIADLFDSNN
+1678 
-1692 ADAQRRF
+1692 
-1699 SEAVRTDMLSA
+1699 
-1710 LDTGEKPYRSILDL
+1710 
-1724 RKRASDLGMDVDKDG
+1724 
-1739 RTDILLQELVEDGL
+1739 
-1753 VRAAREVAEQHG
+1753 
-1765 RDSRETFDLIC
+1765 
-1776 KLYDM
+1776 
-1781 QPTIA
+1781 
-1786 ARSSNRIKMQQYS
+1786 
-1799 TPLPM
+1799 
-1804 SWNAARF
+1804 
-1811 AMSGKQDGKV
+1811 
-1821 LEPTAGNGML
+1821 
-1831 VFSVPAHQVHVN
+1831 
-1843 ELDETRLDNL
+1843 TRLDNL
-1853 REQGFGRVTQ
+1853 NVAREM
-1863 QDATEPFEGGQQYDV
+1863 E
-1878 VIANP
+1878 
-1883 PFGKREASEYDGKM
+1883 
-1897 IPGLDP
+1897 
-1903 QITLN
+1903 N
-1908 ALSSMKDDGKAAII
+1908 A
-1922 IGGNMEYGNN
+1922 
-1932 GGLKSMKPFFTYLYD
+1932 F
-1947 HYNVK
+1947 
-1952 GVVDMDG
+1952 
-1959 KLYAKQGTT
+1959 
-1968 YPTRMILI
+1968 
-1976 DGRRSDEERA
+1976 
-1986 QTAVYP
+1986 
-1992 PVESKAIRK
+1992 
-2001 AESFNEL
+2001 
-2008 YYIIDEVLNSKEKTN
+2008 
-2023 GTEILRSQQGQLLS
+2023 
-2037 VDNQSS
+2037 
-2043 GNTDG
+2043 
-2048 TGHSKQS
+2048 
-2055 RTNDEAGRRQ
+2055 
-2065 QGTEHSTENNSGG
+2065 
-2078 SQQVLSREH
+2078 
-2087 RENTGN
+2087 
-2093 GEARRGADRNT
+2093 
-2104 KGGSRG
+2104 
-2110 IPEPDIQRVGT
+2110 
-2121 VGVSTNRVEL
+2121 
-2131 NQEQK
+2131 
-2136 KRDLTEEKLSY
+2136 EEK
-2147 RPHNSA
+2147 
-2153 FSLNSVAPAAMVEAM
+2153 
-2168 DRVLS
+2168 
-2173 QIEEE
+2173 
-2178 NGSIDEFVRK
+2178 
-2188 ELGYDTIEEAHQA
+2188 
-2201 LAAEQ
+2201 
-2206 MDSVAMAIYQMKKG
+2206 
-2220 QALIIGDQTGVGKGR
+2220 
-2235 QMAALIRWAVKRGEK
+2235 
-2250 PVFITQKADL
+2250 KA
-2260 FSDIY
+2260 
-2265 RDLVDIGS
+2265 R
-2273 GDLVPFIFNSDGAMV
+2273 
-2288 DSNGNTVH
+2288 
-2296 KPLSSK
+2296 
-2302 EMAKVFSTGEL
+2302 
-2313 PDEYDFAILTYSQV
+2313 
-2327 NTGDAV
+2327 
-2333 SQKEMEEAA
+2333 
-2342 KKNGTRVKKSKSL
+2342 
-2355 KEGKPT
+2355 
-2361 PKATFLRAI
+2361 
-2370 AENNYLFLDES
+2370 
-2381 HTAAGSSNTGAYLQ
+2381 
-2395 SILRT
+2395 
-2400 AKAVTFASAT
+2400 
-2410 FAKRPNTMPLYAIR
+2410 
-2424 TAMSQAN
+2424 
-2431 VDPDKLISIIEKG
+2431 IEK
-2444 GITLQEI
+2444 LRN
-2451 MSRELTNA
+2451 S
-2459 GQMVR
+2459 
-2464 RERDMSDVVTD
+2464 
-2475 WKTIDGPETVKRARD
+2475 
-2490 NYDRTIAAFNAIIKF
+2490 
-2505 QEDYVKPMVDAMDKE
+2505 
-2520 IAVMAETAGIKK
+2520 
-2532 GTDKMGVENV
+2532 
-2542 PFASKTYNYTK
+2542 
-2553 QLMLAL
+2553 
-2559 KVDAIANEVDAEIK
+2559 
-2573 AGRHPVI
+2573 
-2580 ALESTMES
+2580 
-2588 SIKDYSAGEIIEEP
+2588 EP
-2602 TFSASLLKGLDTV
+2602 
-2615 MQYTITDQNGKE
+2615 
-2627 QHARYS
+2627 
-2633 PKQLGEAGEKAYYE
+2633 
-2647 LQDFIREST
+2647 
-2656 SDIFISPLDAIIERL
+2656 
-2671 HEMGYKVGE
+2671 
-2680 LTGRNMYVERDDDG
+2680 
-2694 RVVVRRRTDKDK
+2694 
-2706 KRMQREFNNGELD
+2706 
-2719 VLILNKSASTG
+2719 
-2730 ISLHASEKF
+2730 
-2739 SDQRQRTMIIAQP
+2739 
-2752 LSDINDYMQ
+2752 
-2761 MIGRIDR
+2761 
-2768 TGQVHRGYYIN
+2768 
-2779 LGLPVPAE
+2779 
-2787 NRFLMMLSTKLKSL
+2787 
-2801 NANTTTSQDSES
+2801 
-2813 NDVEAPDLLNK
+2813 
-2824 YGSQVVVEYLRDNP
+2824 
-2838 EIYEKMGNPLKS
+2838 
-2850 GQGGGR
+2850 
-2856 VQTSEL
+2856 
-2862 DEYNTQ
+2862 
-2868 EDDARKITGYVALL
+2868 
-2882 NTKEQEEFYDDVVR
+2882 
-2896 RYNELIKYLNDTGN
+2896 
-2910 NDLKITVM
+2910 
-2918 PLHAKT
+2918 
-2924 LEKRVSS
+2924 
-2931 EGIDPTGANPFA
+2931 
-2943 KNSYVEQ
+2943 
-2950 VEMDVLRKP
+2950 
-2959 MKADEISK
+2959 
-2967 TIKQV
+2967 
-2972 CKGQRPEDYLRQIIA
+2972 
-2987 TIEEED
+2987 
-2993 KTRIAAEEVRY
+2993 
-3004 ERSKER
+3004 
-3010 AKEDI
+3010 
-3015 AKQTEKINRQQKRTA
+3015 
-3030 EEKRSAI
+3030 
-3037 AEYTKETNEKVE
+3037 
-3049 SKHNDN
+3049 
-3055 MVRLNT
+3055 
-3061 NSNMLKQRLY
+3061 
-3071 MFEVGRSYL
+3071 
-3080 MPDNLESMVFDFSTP
+3080 
-3095 AIFCGYKTKDSK
+3095 
-3107 ITASTTLAVFA
+3107 
-3118 TLDSRRRMEIKLSQ
+3118 
-3132 PEALRS
+3132 
-3138 IYKITSDNW
+3138 
-3147 DAAQSTTLENWD
+3147 
-3159 NQIPTGTRKI
+3159 
-3169 GFIMTGN
+3169 
-3176 ILQAIADTQD
+3176 
-3186 EHGNYPGQL
+3186 
-3195 ISYTD
+3195 
-3200 IDGNVHDGILMPD
+3200 
-3213 KWNKS
+3213 
-3218 MLKTSGA
+3218 
-3225 PIISRLKQIKDYM
+3225 
-3238 PIISHDG
+3238 
-3245 KVEIT
+3245 VEIT
-3250 GSSWAKVFYLTVPK
+3250 GEEYKGKYELNRDSAQEFILNNLRGSYTIVDTGEKVNLSKVGAKKVTSHSMGNEAHLKSIVAIPQLLGNAIFIEERPNEKRNGKYDSYRYYVTGLKIGNENFTVRLTIGVKNGKYYYDHYLTEIEKGNLIEIANGFTPTGDAPVPSYTVGEDTRLISLLQTNDQENARK
-3264 TKKDGAVYFENK
+3264 IKLATGWKRGA
-3276 VLLRSINGSNFY
+3276 
-3288 PYRGKLRADIPAEN
+3288 D
-3302 IEDVV
+3302 
-3307 KELSKLGVK
+3307 
-3316 VKDETKD
+3316 
-3323 DDVLYRS
+3323 
-3330 DDTMYRIREEAA
+3330 
-3342 PQNIGEEGKWRYDT
+3342 GKWQYDT
-3356 EAKLQIPKE
+3356 DAKLQIPKE

-3385 EIQADLPAN
+3385 DTQADLPPN

-3418 DANASI
+3418 DANTSI

-3531 RLQNSRNLSENRPL
+3531 RLQNSRNLSENKPL
-3545 NESYSPNGESNLIE
+3545 NESYSSNEESNLTE
-3559 INRIFNERLSELTEQ
+3559 TNRVFNDRLSELTEQ
-3574 NSDNM
+3574 NSDNI

-3626 AVANPIAVFEGSVP
+3626 AVANPIAVFNNYQKDGNRS
-3640 NSHAILTELKTN
+3640 ILTELRTEQGN
-3652 GENILATISIG
+3652 FLVTLDLG
-3663 KGSDID
+3663 KDADVD
-3669 FNIITSAYGK
+3669 FNIVTSVFGK
-3679 DGGNIQKWINEGKGL
+3679 GDNNIIDWINKG
-3694 YFNKEKALDYLRIP
+3694 YATYIDKKKALGYLHFSERNIP
-3708 APIAGAQDS
+3708 EASNSREMKKGQELLSHQSAPIAATAASSDLIS
-3717 QGLFDIANIVKEFE
+3717 ATNIVKEFE

-3811 RKKLRYFDKRKMENV
+3811 RKKLRYFDKRKMENA

-3854 LNAYYAENASFS
+3854 LNAYYAENASSS
-3866 RAQDRSNRF
+3866 RAQDRTNRF

-3908 TIIDR
+3908 TIIER

-4033 ISRDMFE
+4033 MSRDMFE
-4040 ELTYGVTMKE
+4040 KLTYGVTMKE

-4063 EQYELVLNTFNRPE
+4063 EQYDLVLNTFNRPE

-4085 TKDQY
+4085 TEDQY

-4187 IRNEKG
+4187 IRNKKG

-4222 AIRKRKGLDLD
+4222 AIRKRRGLDLD
-4233 IEINKRQSLEH
+4233 IEINKRQSSEH

-4399 GNNAILVGSKVV
+4399 GNKAILVGSKVV

-4440 AKRSI
+4440 AKRAI

-4465 AKGFGFYQL
+4465 AKCFGFYQL

-4651 FNPAYQR
+4651 FKPAYQR

-4698 VESYAYGLGKF
+4698 VESYASGLGKF

>member
-141 AGQEYEKRKEA
+141 AGQEYEKQKEA

-167 QDEINKLQKDPG
+167 QDEIKKSL
-179 IRRAMSQDI
+179 DI
-188 SRRSS
+188 
-193 SPLSYSM
+193 PEINVAKILSASNYIP
-200 MSRSEDTEMTSQED
+200 EDIYNNVKHDLDAYKNYKAAD
-214 YLNLKTAASLI
+214 YLIEET
-225 SDAKKTANA
+225 KKTANA
-234 SKNKSGFWKGVGDS
+234 SKNKSGFWKGVGDN
-248 LISEEAVSLGLSS
+248 LLTEDAITLGLSTFR
-261 IENTLRIMP
+261 NTQQLKSL
-270 ILDKV
+270 LDKV

-310 LYNVGSAT
+310 LYNFGSAT

-377 ALKTANALTKNGV
+377 ALKTANALAKTGV

-438 GEKSWGKSIGEGF
+438 GEKSWGRAIGEGI
-451 TAGAIEN
+451 TAQVLDN
-458 LAEMSGGAIMKTLG
+458 WAEMSGGAIMKALRL
-472 VPVKALSKVS
+472 PANALSKIS

-569 MAQATKKKVVRD
+569 MAQAAKKKVVRD
-581 YNRASQKLSEAYSPD
+581 YNRASKKLSEAYSPD

-626 KNEEERRNIANE
+626 KNEEEKRNIANE

-835 NPTIETENNTVAEDA
+835 NPTIETENNTVAEDV

-875 GDAIVGLLDNAG
+875 GDAIVGLLDNMG

-907 IRTTSQL
+907 IHSQTQSQEIKEETSDSASPVEEEVIPMRKNKKGEQVKDYVSMPDNMFVEHMINDYGNEAAKEGLKDRKRNIDSLINRLKKRRDKSTNTNEKIDIDDEINDLKSRLQILEELSQNLPNEPNSFKERLNSLSEPVSLEDYILQGIASGEYKFKWGGKNGLSDELGLKSDRERRSRIGILKNDGYTPETLAERIFQEIESGQLPFSVEELEIRNSIIDILNRVHSRKRALEESESLQKEFEDQQIRVQEQNSDVVEELTPEELQEIDEAIAELKPIDDIRFRTNMSSSSENLNNETLNNGNKNTALFNIESINDFAGMTPEQKIVFNAVIDMLKDANIPVEVLTNNQINSLVEFQNSRLMTVYHGSGAKFDAFDHSHIGEGEGAQAYGWGSYVTEVEGIGRTYAESNSGNIFKSGFGDFYLQEIRKGLAEGNQFEDIKQKLLSYHADMYEKAGGNIEMYGDFISDYETLQQL
-914 GNNTETALSRIPTDE
+914 KENDLPKRNLYTVEIPDNTGNNYLVWNEEVNETQKEEIISSLSEIYDEDFDFDYFLDKMDQYEYEYNLTGEGLYKLLSKYGFNNNPQKASNILQQIGYTGISYPAQYRTGGRSDGAKNYVIFNENDLKIKDRISFFKDNKGIIYGATINGEIYLNGSAL
-929 NGNPIYEQAE
+929 NPE
-939 TPDLAWDAIIEQ
+939 TPIHEYTHIWDYACKDNNPELWNRGIKLMKQTTVWEEVKNDPNYSDLQTDDEIASEVHSRLTGKDSTKLMENIVSKASRKSSLEIVKAISLRENLKKWISDFWWWLKDTMSPWTKNKSSKVSLEDFVNMPLKDLVIGTKLNIKINHKSFKTQNKNNLLNNQKENNDITSFAIRHNLIEKDVQDYADYMRQGNLNGASGAFTDIRRKVRIDNKGVSLGEFTKIFSPIRQELYEKFGNVDELREQYVQTEMEKRDMMDAARKRAEDAAEAERKRLQEFQGMSDEQLDEEYFKAIDTNDESRMRDLVNEAARRNGYGDVGSEYQGVGAWSAPSNPGYESDEERRAAVENESPDVNVTDIANGYLQQPDDYFTNLRAYGNNNPHGRESAEAINNAMDDVRKGKDPKIKVYRAVPKTVKEGTLRNGDWVTPSRKYAEMHGNNRLEGDYRIIEQ
-951 TDGDEAMAQA
+951 EVSASQLWWDGNDINEWGFD
-961 VADGM
+961 DGKRY
-966 VADKESE
+966 AYRNTRNNRKLNDLITRDDKGNVIP
-973 LKKLEKSKSKG
+973 LSKRFNSRKEDTRFRFIG
-984 GITVAEKIAAEKE
+984 EEGAANLD
-997 RKSLIDAAKKQLS
+997 R
-1010 IWQEI
+1010 
-1015 AGTANKR
+1015 
-1022 RINAESERSRQS
+1022 S
-1034 EEQAKDMRAEQER
+1034 EE
-1047 IKDEQGEAARIERE
+1047 
-1061 ALNGVTDIINDTHQ
+1061 
-1075 DARARGTENSSG
+1075 
-1087 QILTD
+1087 
-1092 DIQENKYHYQNN
+1092 
-1104 NYGYTIEIRY
+1104 
-1114 HKKNSKYIYAVKF
+1114 
-1127 TEQMPRERFIEL
+1127 
-1139 KKRVK
+1139 
-1144 NFGGYYSSF
+1144 
-1153 GKGGFIFDNETDAKK
+1153 
-1168 FAEAVLDQS
+1168 
-1177 GELLE
+1177 
-1182 DSAPVTLSET
+1182 
-1192 RKFTDPTIE
+1192 
-1201 KQEQETP
+1201 
-1208 QSKQEETNTSNN
+1208 
-1220 PSGNRL
+1220 
-1226 VTDERY
+1226 
-1232 EELKKRM
+1232 
-1239 RAKLGQ
+1239 
-1245 LNVGIDPEILAIGTE
+1245 
-1260 MAVYHIEKGARKF
+1260 
-1273 AEYAKAMIADLGD
+1273 
-1286 VVRPYLK
+1286 
-1293 SFYNGARD
+1293 
-1301 LPEVVDSGMAND
+1301 
-1313 MTPYDDVRTF
+1313 
-1323 DITNFDKD
+1323 
-1331 HTDPFATVKNAVS
+1331 AT
-1344 EQKIARQAVEA
+1344 
-1355 KKEIISKRNTE
+1355 
-1366 RRKENEQTT
+1366 
-1375 ANTEII
+1375 
-1381 ASQADA
+1381 
-1387 IASQAESDIEAATD
+1387 
-1401 ERQINEIANN
+1401 
-1411 IDTQIEK
+1411 
-1418 VNEQLA
+1418 
-1424 LLGYYEAEFDDKD
+1424 
-1437 FNEAY
+1437 
-1442 GYMRNAEK
+1442 
-1450 KAVKDANSLAKRL
+1450 
-1463 VKDLGITPEL
+1463 
-1473 LVDKKG
+1473 
-1479 KRIKNFARANI
+1479 
-1490 APAGGDVTITLP
+1490 
-1502 LLNGRELKVYISL
+1502 
-1515 EPTSAERGEDYIHSR
+1515 
-1530 RGDNLYIE
+1530 
-1538 HIMYRV
+1538 
-1544 ENPDASGYERY
+1544 
-1555 GNNQWIRTDA
+1555 
-1565 DYEYMLRLLKYE
+1565 
-1577 ARDFLPKAESQESII
+1577 
-1592 GEKTKSNEPKSFN
+1592 
-1605 GYKVGDKVFYTPSK
+1605 
-1619 RSGKPEE
+1619 
-1626 AVIHDFE
+1626 
-1633 NEAEHRP
+1633 
-1640 VLDTGLAPIIYEI
+1640 
-1653 ADWGD
+1653 
-1658 IKPVIQKETIEK
+1658 
-1670 SSKTPKKS
+1670 
-1678 VSSQKIADLFDSNN
+1678 
-1692 ADAQRRF
+1692 
-1699 SEAVRTDMLSA
+1699 
-1710 LDTGEKPYRSILDL
+1710 
-1724 RKRASDLGMDVDKDG
+1724 
-1739 RTDILLQELVEDGL
+1739 
-1753 VRAAREVAEQHG
+1753 
-1765 RDSRETFDLIC
+1765 
-1776 KLYDM
+1776 
-1781 QPTIA
+1781 
-1786 ARSSNRIKMQQYS
+1786 
-1799 TPLPM
+1799 
-1804 SWNAARF
+1804 
-1811 AMSGKQDGKV
+1811 
-1821 LEPTAGNGML
+1821 
-1831 VFSVPAHQVHVN
+1831 
-1843 ELDETRLDNL
+1843 TRLDNL
-1853 REQGFGRVTQ
+1853 NVAREM
-1863 QDATEPFEGGQQYDV
+1863 E
-1878 VIANP
+1878 
-1883 PFGKREASEYDGKM
+1883 
-1897 IPGLDP
+1897 
-1903 QITLN
+1903 N
-1908 ALSSMKDDGKAAII
+1908 A
-1922 IGGNMEYGNN
+1922 
-1932 GGLKSMKPFFTYLYD
+1932 F
-1947 HYNVK
+1947 
-1952 GVVDMDG
+1952 
-1959 KLYAKQGTT
+1959 
-1968 YPTRMILI
+1968 
-1976 DGRRSDEERA
+1976 
-1986 QTAVYP
+1986 
-1992 PVESKAIRK
+1992 
-2001 AESFNEL
+2001 
-2008 YYIIDEVLNSKEKTN
+2008 
-2023 GTEILRSQQGQLLS
+2023 
-2037 VDNQSS
+2037 
-2043 GNTDG
+2043 
-2048 TGHSKQS
+2048 
-2055 RTNDEAGRRQ
+2055 
-2065 QGTEHSTENNSGG
+2065 
-2078 SQQVLSREH
+2078 
-2087 RENTGN
+2087 
-2093 GEARRGADRNT
+2093 
-2104 KGGSRG
+2104 
-2110 IPEPDIQRVGT
+2110 
-2121 VGVSTNRVEL
+2121 
-2131 NQEQK
+2131 
-2136 KRDLTEEKLSY
+2136 EEK
-2147 RPHNSA
+2147 
-2153 FSLNSVAPAAMVEAM
+2153 
-2168 DRVLS
+2168 
-2173 QIEEE
+2173 
-2178 NGSIDEFVRK
+2178 
-2188 ELGYDTIEEAHQA
+2188 
-2201 LAAEQ
+2201 
-2206 MDSVAMAIYQMKKG
+2206 
-2220 QALIIGDQTGVGKGR
+2220 
-2235 QMAALIRWAVKRGEK
+2235 
-2250 PVFITQKADL
+2250 KA
-2260 FSDIY
+2260 
-2265 RDLVDIGS
+2265 R
-2273 GDLVPFIFNSDGAMV
+2273 
-2288 DSNGNTVH
+2288 
-2296 KPLSSK
+2296 
-2302 EMAKVFSTGEL
+2302 
-2313 PDEYDFAILTYSQV
+2313 
-2327 NTGDAV
+2327 
-2333 SQKEMEEAA
+2333 
-2342 KKNGTRVKKSKSL
+2342 
-2355 KEGKPT
+2355 
-2361 PKATFLRAI
+2361 
-2370 AENNYLFLDES
+2370 
-2381 HTAAGSSNTGAYLQ
+2381 
-2395 SILRT
+2395 
-2400 AKAVTFASAT
+2400 
-2410 FAKRPNTMPLYAIR
+2410 
-2424 TAMSQAN
+2424 
-2431 VDPDKLISIIEKG
+2431 IEK
-2444 GITLQEI
+2444 LRN
-2451 MSRELTNA
+2451 S
-2459 GQMVR
+2459 
-2464 RERDMSDVVTD
+2464 
-2475 WKTIDGPETVKRARD
+2475 
-2490 NYDRTIAAFNAIIKF
+2490 
-2505 QEDYVKPMVDAMDKE
+2505 
-2520 IAVMAETAGIKK
+2520 
-2532 GTDKMGVENV
+2532 
-2542 PFASKTYNYTK
+2542 
-2553 QLMLAL
+2553 
-2559 KVDAIANEVDAEIK
+2559 
-2573 AGRHPVI
+2573 
-2580 ALESTMES
+2580 
-2588 SIKDYSAGEIIEEP
+2588 EP
-2602 TFSASLLKGLDTV
+2602 
-2615 MQYTITDQNGKE
+2615 
-2627 QHARYS
+2627 
-2633 PKQLGEAGEKAYYE
+2633 
-2647 LQDFIREST
+2647 
-2656 SDIFISPLDAIIERL
+2656 
-2671 HEMGYKVGE
+2671 
-2680 LTGRNMYVERDDDG
+2680 
-2694 RVVVRRRTDKDK
+2694 
-2706 KRMQREFNNGELD
+2706 
-2719 VLILNKSASTG
+2719 
-2730 ISLHASEKF
+2730 
-2739 SDQRQRTMIIAQP
+2739 
-2752 LSDINDYMQ
+2752 
-2761 MIGRIDR
+2761 
-2768 TGQVHRGYYIN
+2768 
-2779 LGLPVPAE
+2779 
-2787 NRFLMMLSTKLKSL
+2787 
-2801 NANTTTSQDSES
+2801 
-2813 NDVEAPDLLNK
+2813 
-2824 YGSQVVVEYLRDNP
+2824 
-2838 EIYEKMGNPLKS
+2838 
-2850 GQGGGR
+2850 
-2856 VQTSEL
+2856 
-2862 DEYNTQ
+2862 
-2868 EDDARKITGYVALL
+2868 
-2882 NTKEQEEFYDDVVR
+2882 
-2896 RYNELIKYLNDTGN
+2896 
-2910 NDLKITVM
+2910 
-2918 PLHAKT
+2918 
-2924 LEKRVSS
+2924 
-2931 EGIDPTGANPFA
+2931 
-2943 KNSYVEQ
+2943 
-2950 VEMDVLRKP
+2950 
-2959 MKADEISK
+2959 
-2967 TIKQV
+2967 
-2972 CKGQRPEDYLRQIIA
+2972 
-2987 TIEEED
+2987 
-2993 KTRIAAEEVRY
+2993 
-3004 ERSKER
+3004 
-3010 AKEDI
+3010 
-3015 AKQTEKINRQQKRTA
+3015 
-3030 EEKRSAI
+3030 
-3037 AEYTKETNEKVE
+3037 
-3049 SKHNDN
+3049 
-3055 MVRLNT
+3055 
-3061 NSNMLKQRLY
+3061 
-3071 MFEVGRSYL
+3071 
-3080 MPDNLESMVFDFSTP
+3080 
-3095 AIFCGYKTKDSK
+3095 
-3107 ITASTTLAVFA
+3107 
-3118 TLDSRRRMEIKLSQ
+3118 
-3132 PEALRS
+3132 
-3138 IYKITSDNW
+3138 
-3147 DAAQSTTLENWD
+3147 
-3159 NQIPTGTRKI
+3159 
-3169 GFIMTGN
+3169 
-3176 ILQAIADTQD
+3176 
-3186 EHGNYPGQL
+3186 
-3195 ISYTD
+3195 
-3200 IDGNVHDGILMPD
+3200 
-3213 KWNKS
+3213 
-3218 MLKTSGA
+3218 
-3225 PIISRLKQIKDYM
+3225 
-3238 PIISHDG
+3238 
-3245 KVEIT
+3245 VEIT
-3250 GSSWAKVFYLTVPK
+3250 GNEITPSEDLKQYKKNALEYGKKLQGEYTNKDTGRTIQLQRGRKNGGIKEVLSHDTLNDTAQIKSIAAIPSIIENAIYIDSSENQDTHKNPNVVSYHYYICGLKIGGEDYTVRMVEAEE
-3264 TKKDGAVYFENK
+3264 KDGSRYYDHRLTHIEK
-3276 VLLRSINGSNFY
+3276 
-3288 PYRGKLRADIPAEN
+3288 GKLINELALIN
-3302 IEDVV
+3302 SSSST
-3307 KELSKLGVK
+3307 ELSSTPDAEAEDRNRPTNRGEIQTAPISNIKDTRLISLLQTNNQENARKIKLATGWERGA
-3316 VKDETKD
+3316 D
-3323 DDVLYRS
+3323 
-3330 DDTMYRIREEAA
+3330 
-3342 PQNIGEEGKWRYDT
+3342 GKWQHDT

-3385 EIQADLPAN
+3385 DTQADLPTN

-3418 DANASI
+3418 DANISI

-3531 RLQNSRNLSENRPL
+3531 RLQNSRNLSENKPL
-3545 NESYSPNGESNLIE
+3545 NESYSPNEESNLTE
-3559 INRIFNERLSELTEQ
+3559 TNRIFNDRLSELTEQ
-3574 NSDNM
+3574 NSDNI

-3652 GENILATISIG
+3652 GKNILATISIG

-3679 DGGNIQKWINEGKGL
+3679 DGENIQKWINEGKGL

-3761 KVDVSGDSA
+3761 KVDVSRDSA

-3811 RKKLRYFDKRKMENV
+3811 KKKLRYFDKRKMENI

-3837 HNLQKTIIDT
+3837 HNLQKAIIDA
-3847 YGSIDDS
+3847 YGPIDDS
-3854 LNAYYAENASFS
+3854 LNAYYAENASSS
-3866 RAQDRSNRF
+3866 RAQDRTNRF
-3875 QVEYEQPLIN
+3875 QVEYEQPLID
-3885 TLAKIRKKFNND
+3885 TLAKVRRKFNND
-3897 DFMMK
+3897 DFLMK

-3908 TIIDR
+3908 TIIER
-3913 QKVITDR
+3913 QRVITER

-3928 PKIKDDRQALF
+3928 PEIKDDEKALF
-3939 AAIQLAEK
+3939 GAIQLAES

-3987 ENNLISMEDF
+3987 ENKLISMEDF
-3997 VERSENILGNDLVN
+3997 VERYENMLGNDLVN
-4011 EFWNNIRKI
+4011 ELWNNIRKI

-4033 ISRDMFE
+4033 MSRNTFE
-4040 ELTYGVTMKE
+4040 ELNYGVTMKE
-4050 LAKKRLDAGEIKQ
+4050 LAKKRLDDGEIKQ
-4063 EQYELVLNTFNRPE
+4063 EQYDFVLNTFNRPE

-4166 NMLRKYPMPDLYH
+4166 NMLRKYPIPNLYH

-4187 IRNEKG
+4187 IKNGEG

-4200 YVKIVNDKLI
+4200 YVKTINGELI
-4210 FVPTDEELKAKT
+4210 FVPTEEELKAKT
-4222 AIRKRKGLDLD
+4222 VVRKRRGLDLD
-4233 IEINKRQSLEH
+4233 IEINKRQSSEH

-4291 NRRMAKL
+4291 NRGMAKL

-4311 VRDYQEAS
+4311 VRDYQEAN

-4399 GNNAILVGSKVV
+4399 GNKAILVGSKVV

-4440 AKRSI
+4440 AKRAI

-4628 PFAEIYDNR
+4628 PFAEINDNR

-4651 FNPAYQR
+4651 FKPAYQR

-4698 VESYAYGLGKF
+4698 VESYASGLGKF

-4754 DQAKEYKYLRDGYSA
+4754 VQAKEYKYLRDGYSA

>member
-1 MEERR
+1 MGRR
-6 KQLYNN
+6 NQLYKN
-12 LINSGK
+12 LINSK
-18 TYVNESLIG
+18 AVTEYALG
-27 TEDQF
+27 TENEF
-32 MSAISSPEKAG
+32 ISAMSSPEKAG
-43 EFYDNLRK
+43 KIYDNLINK
-51 YEIFSVK
+51 TKLTAEN
-58 EIGTRD
+58 IGTRE
-64 QFINSIAP
+64 QFIDFIAP
-72 DFSNADNTKK
+72 DFGNTGNKGK

-91 LEQVAE
+91 LEQVGE

-141 AGQEYEKRKEA
+141 AGQEHEKQKEA

-330 THAPAS
+330 TRAPAS

-377 ALKTANALTKNGV
+377 ALKTANALTKTGV

-626 KNEEERRNIANE
+626 KNEEEKRNIANE

-835 NPTIETENNTVAEDA
+835 NPTIETENNTVAEDV

-875 GDAIVGLLDNAG
+875 GDAIVGLLDNMG

-907 IRTTSQL
+907 IHSQTQSQEIKEETSDSASPVEEEVIPMRKNKKGEQVKDYVSMPDNMFVEHMINDYGNEAAKEGLKDRKRNIDSLINRLKKRRDKSTNTNEKIDIDDEINDLKSRLQILEELSQNLPNEPNSFKERLNSLSEPVSLEDYILQGIASGEYKFKWGGKNGLSDELGLKSDRERRLRIGILKNDGYTPETLAERIFQEIEYGQLPFSVEELEIRNSIIDILNRVHSRKRALEESESLQKEFEDQQIRVQEQNSDVVEELTPEELQEIDEAIAELKPIDDIRFRTKETWTPEEKEIITKAK
-914 GNNTETALSRIPTDE
+914 NNGTYLKAPNSADTNLNPRQWVQVRTKAFKKWFGDWENDSENVSKVVDE
-929 NGNPIYEQAE
+929 NGEPMVVYHGTSDKSFFHIFDYNKAGTGNDKGLYSRGFYFSPNKRTADAYRGKEGHVYGVYLQLKNPFYINKFKDVNELADYLNVSETIFYEHAHGFTVSPSFAGTLTSSIKEKGHDGVIVIRKNSDIIQEIVAFNPNQIKSATDNTGEFSINNNDIRFRTNMSSSSENLNNETLNNGNKNTALFNIESINDFAGMTPEQKIVFNAVIDMLKDANIPVEVLTNNQINSLVEFQNSRLMTVYHGSGAKFDAFDHSHIGEGEGAQAYGWGSYVTEVEGIGRTYAESNSGNIFKSGFGDFYLQEIRKGLAEGNQFEDIKQKLLSYHADMYEKAGGNIEMYGDFISDYETLQQLKENDLPKRNLYTVEIPDNTGNNYLVWNEEVNETQKEEIISSLSEIYDEDFDFDYFLDKMDQYEYEYNLTGEGLYKLLSKYGFNNNSQKASNILQQIGYTGISYPAQYRTGGRSDGAKNYVIFNENDLKIKDRISFFKDNKGIIYGATINGEIYLNGSALNPE
-939 TPDLAWDAIIEQ
+939 TPIHEYTHIWDYACKDNNPELWNRGIKLMKQTTVWEEVKNDPNYSDLQTDDEIASEVHSRLTGKDSTKLMENIVSKASRKSSLEIVKAISLRENLKKWISDFWWWLKDTMSPWTKNKSSKVSLEDFVNMPLKDLVIGTKLNIKINHKSFKTQNKNNLLNNEDNSLSSQNDQKEKNGTISESIPQRKYRTQASQDRRMEEAASGLRNRIEASTRDAQKNSGTLSKRQQQEIEQ
-951 TDGDEAMAQA
+951 R
-961 VADGM
+961 
-966 VADKESE
+966 S
-973 LKKLEKSKSKG
+973 
-984 GITVAEKIAAEKE
+984 
-997 RKSLIDAAKKQLS
+997 
-1010 IWQEI
+1010 
-1015 AGTANKR
+1015 
-1022 RINAESERSRQS
+1022 AESY
-1034 EEQAKDMRAEQER
+1034 AKETGQW
-1047 IKDEQGEAARIERE
+1047 IPIS
-1061 ALNGVTDIINDTHQ
+1061 DT
-1075 DARARGTENSSG
+1075 
-1087 QILTD
+1087 
-1092 DIQENKYHYQNN
+1092 
-1104 NYGYTIEIRY
+1104 
-1114 HKKNSKYIYAVKF
+1114 F
-1127 TEQMPRERFIEL
+1127 TWQPM
-1139 KKRVK
+1139 
-1144 NFGGYYSSF
+1144 
-1153 GKGGFIFDNETDAKK
+1153 
-1168 FAEAVLDQS
+1168 
-1177 GELLE
+1177 
-1182 DSAPVTLSET
+1182 
-1192 RKFTDPTIE
+1192 
-1201 KQEQETP
+1201 
-1208 QSKQEETNTSNN
+1208 
-1220 PSGNRL
+1220 PSGNENDVYLNTNDGHVYKVNNLINSKGILPLFDRL
-1226 VTDERY
+1226 ILHNQTFPESKY
-1232 EELKKRM
+1232 EFVGFTGFDNGNIFPVFRQQYVNNATFATPQEIGEYMQSLGFKQTGDAKYSNGDITISDLRPRNVLKDSD
-1239 RAKLGQ
+1239 G
-1245 LNVGIDPEILAIGTE
+1245 
-1260 MAVYHIEKGARKF
+1260 
-1273 AEYAKAMIADLGD
+1273 DL
-1286 VVRPYLK
+1286 Y
-1293 SFYNGARD
+1293 
-1301 LPEVVDSGMAND
+1301 VVD
-1313 MTPYDDVRTF
+1313 
-1323 DITNFDKD
+1323 
-1331 HTDPFATVKNAVS
+1331 
-1344 EQKIARQAVEA
+1344 
-1355 KKEIISKRNTE
+1355 
-1366 RRKENEQTT
+1366 
-1375 ANTEII
+1375 
-1381 ASQADA
+1381 
-1387 IASQAESDIEAATD
+1387 
-1401 ERQINEIANN
+1401 
-1411 IDTQIEK
+1411 
-1418 VNEQLA
+1418 
-1424 LLGYYEAEFDDKD
+1424 AEF
-1437 FNEAY
+1437 
-1442 GYMRNAEK
+1442 
-1450 KAVKDANSLAKRL
+1450 
-1463 VKDLGITPEL
+1463 
-1473 LVDKKG
+1473 
-1479 KRIKNFARANI
+1479 
-1490 APAGGDVTITLP
+1490 
-1502 LLNGRELKVYISL
+1502 
-1515 EPTSAERGEDYIHSR
+1515 
-1530 RGDNLYIE
+1530 
-1538 HIMYRV
+1538 
-1544 ENPDASGYERY
+1544 
-1555 GNNQWIRTDA
+1555 
-1565 DYEYMLRLLKYE
+1565 
-1577 ARDFLPKAESQESII
+1577 KAENNSRFRFI
-1592 GEKTKSNEPKSFN
+1592 GEEGATNL
-1605 GYKVGDKVFYTPSK
+1605 D
-1619 RSGKPEE
+1619 RSEE
-1626 AVIHDFE
+1626 A
-1633 NEAEHRP
+1633 
-1640 VLDTGLAPIIYEI
+1640 T
-1653 ADWGD
+1653 
-1658 IKPVIQKETIEK
+1658 
-1670 SSKTPKKS
+1670 
-1678 VSSQKIADLFDSNN
+1678 
-1692 ADAQRRF
+1692 
-1699 SEAVRTDMLSA
+1699 
-1710 LDTGEKPYRSILDL
+1710 
-1724 RKRASDLGMDVDKDG
+1724 
-1739 RTDILLQELVEDGL
+1739 
-1753 VRAAREVAEQHG
+1753 
-1765 RDSRETFDLIC
+1765 
-1776 KLYDM
+1776 
-1781 QPTIA
+1781 
-1786 ARSSNRIKMQQYS
+1786 
-1799 TPLPM
+1799 
-1804 SWNAARF
+1804 
-1811 AMSGKQDGKV
+1811 
-1821 LEPTAGNGML
+1821 
-1831 VFSVPAHQVHVN
+1831 
-1843 ELDETRLDNL
+1843 TRLDNL
-1853 REQGFGRVTQ
+1853 NMAREM
-1863 QDATEPFEGGQQYDV
+1863 E
-1878 VIANP
+1878 
-1883 PFGKREASEYDGKM
+1883 
-1897 IPGLDP
+1897 
-1903 QITLN
+1903 N
-1908 ALSSMKDDGKAAII
+1908 A
-1922 IGGNMEYGNN
+1922 
-1932 GGLKSMKPFFTYLYD
+1932 F
-1947 HYNVK
+1947 
-1952 GVVDMDG
+1952 
-1959 KLYAKQGTT
+1959 
-1968 YPTRMILI
+1968 
-1976 DGRRSDEERA
+1976 
-1986 QTAVYP
+1986 
-1992 PVESKAIRK
+1992 
-2001 AESFNEL
+2001 
-2008 YYIIDEVLNSKEKTN
+2008 
-2023 GTEILRSQQGQLLS
+2023 
-2037 VDNQSS
+2037 
-2043 GNTDG
+2043 
-2048 TGHSKQS
+2048 
-2055 RTNDEAGRRQ
+2055 
-2065 QGTEHSTENNSGG
+2065 
-2078 SQQVLSREH
+2078 
-2087 RENTGN
+2087 
-2093 GEARRGADRNT
+2093 
-2104 KGGSRG
+2104 
-2110 IPEPDIQRVGT
+2110 
-2121 VGVSTNRVEL
+2121 
-2131 NQEQK
+2131 
-2136 KRDLTEEKLSY
+2136 EEK
-2147 RPHNSA
+2147 
-2153 FSLNSVAPAAMVEAM
+2153 
-2168 DRVLS
+2168 
-2173 QIEEE
+2173 
-2178 NGSIDEFVRK
+2178 
-2188 ELGYDTIEEAHQA
+2188 
-2201 LAAEQ
+2201 
-2206 MDSVAMAIYQMKKG
+2206 
-2220 QALIIGDQTGVGKGR
+2220 
-2235 QMAALIRWAVKRGEK
+2235 
-2250 PVFITQKADL
+2250 KA
-2260 FSDIY
+2260 
-2265 RDLVDIGS
+2265 R
-2273 GDLVPFIFNSDGAMV
+2273 
-2288 DSNGNTVH
+2288 
-2296 KPLSSK
+2296 
-2302 EMAKVFSTGEL
+2302 
-2313 PDEYDFAILTYSQV
+2313 
-2327 NTGDAV
+2327 
-2333 SQKEMEEAA
+2333 
-2342 KKNGTRVKKSKSL
+2342 
-2355 KEGKPT
+2355 
-2361 PKATFLRAI
+2361 
-2370 AENNYLFLDES
+2370 
-2381 HTAAGSSNTGAYLQ
+2381 
-2395 SILRT
+2395 
-2400 AKAVTFASAT
+2400 
-2410 FAKRPNTMPLYAIR
+2410 
-2424 TAMSQAN
+2424 
-2431 VDPDKLISIIEKG
+2431 IEK
-2444 GITLQEI
+2444 LRN
-2451 MSRELTNA
+2451 S
-2459 GQMVR
+2459 
-2464 RERDMSDVVTD
+2464 
-2475 WKTIDGPETVKRARD
+2475 
-2490 NYDRTIAAFNAIIKF
+2490 
-2505 QEDYVKPMVDAMDKE
+2505 
-2520 IAVMAETAGIKK
+2520 
-2532 GTDKMGVENV
+2532 
-2542 PFASKTYNYTK
+2542 
-2553 QLMLAL
+2553 
-2559 KVDAIANEVDAEIK
+2559 
-2573 AGRHPVI
+2573 
-2580 ALESTMES
+2580 
-2588 SIKDYSAGEIIEEP
+2588 EP
-2602 TFSASLLKGLDTV
+2602 
-2615 MQYTITDQNGKE
+2615 
-2627 QHARYS
+2627 
-2633 PKQLGEAGEKAYYE
+2633 
-2647 LQDFIREST
+2647 
-2656 SDIFISPLDAIIERL
+2656 
-2671 HEMGYKVGE
+2671 
-2680 LTGRNMYVERDDDG
+2680 
-2694 RVVVRRRTDKDK
+2694 
-2706 KRMQREFNNGELD
+2706 
-2719 VLILNKSASTG
+2719 
-2730 ISLHASEKF
+2730 
-2739 SDQRQRTMIIAQP
+2739 
-2752 LSDINDYMQ
+2752 
-2761 MIGRIDR
+2761 
-2768 TGQVHRGYYIN
+2768 
-2779 LGLPVPAE
+2779 
-2787 NRFLMMLSTKLKSL
+2787 
-2801 NANTTTSQDSES
+2801 
-2813 NDVEAPDLLNK
+2813 
-2824 YGSQVVVEYLRDNP
+2824 
-2838 EIYEKMGNPLKS
+2838 
-2850 GQGGGR
+2850 
-2856 VQTSEL
+2856 
-2862 DEYNTQ
+2862 
-2868 EDDARKITGYVALL
+2868 
-2882 NTKEQEEFYDDVVR
+2882 
-2896 RYNELIKYLNDTGN
+2896 
-2910 NDLKITVM
+2910 
-2918 PLHAKT
+2918 
-2924 LEKRVSS
+2924 
-2931 EGIDPTGANPFA
+2931 
-2943 KNSYVEQ
+2943 
-2950 VEMDVLRKP
+2950 
-2959 MKADEISK
+2959 
-2967 TIKQV
+2967 
-2972 CKGQRPEDYLRQIIA
+2972 
-2987 TIEEED
+2987 
-2993 KTRIAAEEVRY
+2993 
-3004 ERSKER
+3004 
-3010 AKEDI
+3010 
-3015 AKQTEKINRQQKRTA
+3015 
-3030 EEKRSAI
+3030 
-3037 AEYTKETNEKVE
+3037 
-3049 SKHNDN
+3049 
-3055 MVRLNT
+3055 
-3061 NSNMLKQRLY
+3061 
-3071 MFEVGRSYL
+3071 
-3080 MPDNLESMVFDFSTP
+3080 
-3095 AIFCGYKTKDSK
+3095 
-3107 ITASTTLAVFA
+3107 
-3118 TLDSRRRMEIKLSQ
+3118 
-3132 PEALRS
+3132 
-3138 IYKITSDNW
+3138 
-3147 DAAQSTTLENWD
+3147 
-3159 NQIPTGTRKI
+3159 
-3169 GFIMTGN
+3169 
-3176 ILQAIADTQD
+3176 
-3186 EHGNYPGQL
+3186 
-3195 ISYTD
+3195 
-3200 IDGNVHDGILMPD
+3200 
-3213 KWNKS
+3213 
-3218 MLKTSGA
+3218 
-3225 PIISRLKQIKDYM
+3225 
-3238 PIISHDG
+3238 
-3245 KVEIT
+3245 VEIT
-3250 GSSWAKVFYLTVPK
+3250 GEEYKGKYELNRDSAQEFILNNLRGSYTIVDTGEKVNLSKVGAKKVTSHSMGNEAHLKSIVAIPQLLGNAIFIEERPNEKRNGKYDSYRYYVTGLKIGNENFTVRLTIGVKNGKYYYDHYLTEIEKGNLIEIANGFTPTGDAPVPSYTVGEDTRLISLLQTNNQENARK
-3264 TKKDGAVYFENK
+3264 IKLATGWERGA
-3276 VLLRSINGSNFY
+3276 
-3288 PYRGKLRADIPAEN
+3288 D
-3302 IEDVV
+3302 
-3307 KELSKLGVK
+3307 
-3316 VKDETKD
+3316 
-3323 DDVLYRS
+3323 
-3330 DDTMYRIREEAA
+3330 
-3342 PQNIGEEGKWRYDT
+3342 GKWQHDT

-3385 EIQADLPAN
+3385 DTQADLPTN

-3418 DANASI
+3418 DANTSI

-3531 RLQNSRNLSENRPL
+3531 RLQNSRNLSENKPL
-3545 NESYSPNGESNLIE
+3545 NESYSPNEESNLTE
-3559 INRIFNERLSELTEQ
+3559 TNRIFNDRLSELTEQ
-3574 NSDNM
+3574 NSDNI

-3626 AVANPIAVFEGSVP
+3626 AVANPIAVFNNYQKDGNRS
-3640 NSHAILTELKTN
+3640 ILTELRTEQGN
-3652 GENILATISIG
+3652 FLVTLDLG
-3663 KGSDID
+3663 KDADVD
-3669 FNIITSAYGK
+3669 FNIVTSVFGK
-3679 DGGNIQKWINEGKGL
+3679 GDNNIIDWINKG
-3694 YFNKEKALDYLRIP
+3694 YATYIDKKKALGYLHFSERNIP
-3708 APIAGAQDS
+3708 EASNSREMKKGQELLSHQSAPIAATAASSDLVS
-3717 QGLFDIANIVKEFE
+3717 ATNIVKEFE
-3731 NPTIPNKNEA
+3731 NPTIPDKNEA

-3811 RKKLRYFDKRKMENV
+3811 RKKLRYFDKRKMENA

-3854 LNAYYAENASFS
+3854 LNAYYAENASSS
-3866 RAQDRSNRF
+3866 RAQDRTNRF

-3908 TIIDR
+3908 TIIER

-3928 PKIKDDRQALF
+3928 PKIKDDRQSLF

-4011 EFWNNIRKI
+4011 EFWNNVRKI

-4063 EQYELVLNTFNRPE
+4063 EQYDLVLNTFNRPE
-4077 ALLSRGII
+4077 SLLSRGII

-4233 IEINKRQSLEH
+4233 IEINKRQSSEH
-4244 AVTFL
+4244 TVTFL

-4267 INNLNVAKS
+4267 INNLNVNTLPT
-4276 YGWFLDSIMK
+4276 FLDSIMK
-4286 WGGRI
+4286 WGGKI
-4291 NRRMAKL
+4291 NRFRSQF
-4298 MTTYSPEFVISNI
+4298 MTTANPEFVIANVIKDFQEANSNI
-4311 VRDYQEAS
+4311 
-4319 ANLMIKEG
+4319 LIKEG
-4327 LKYTRTFESYYFN
+4327 LKYWKEFNKIYLN

-4381 YEQKRKE
+4381 YEQKRKD
-4388 LYKEIKKANKE
+4388 LYKEIKKVNKE
-4399 GNNAILVGSKVV
+4399 GNKAILVGSKVK
-4411 DWASENIDML
+4411 DWAKDNLEML
-4421 TKQIELRARIATYI
+4421 NKQAELRARIATYV

-4440 AKRSI
+4440 TKREI

-4450 DAKEVTVNFDKRGSW
+4450 DAKEITVNFDKKGSW
-4465 AKGFGFYQL
+4465 AKGFGFWQL

-4516 LLLGDD
+4516 LILDDD
-4522 DRDKYVEKY
+4522 DRKNYLDKY
-4531 FSITPYTRYSNYC
+4531 FSITPYLRYSNLIMG
-4544 FLVNDE
+4544 FGGE
-4550 LVAIPVPPAFTP
+4550 LVTIPLPPAFIP
-4562 SRTLGVCMAEM
+4562 SHTLGVCMAEM
-4573 VLRGGDPGFDPTALV
+4573 VLKNNEPGFDPTALV

-4594 GASEWLPD
+4594 GANEWLPE
-4602 FVVDPI
+4602 FIVDPV
-4608 FDIANDKD
+4608 FDIANRKD
-4616 FAVSTVLPQQIR
+4616 FVISSIVPAQLK

-4651 FNPAYQR
+4651 FKPAYQR

-4668 NIAQFLNNWSGGD
+4668 NISQTLNNWTGGN
-4681 EVKKGEINL
+4681 EVDRGFIQL
-4690 NPAMLEHL
+4690 NPAILEHL
-4698 VESYAYGLGKF
+4698 VEGYVSGLGKF
-4709 CEKFVTTS
+4709 GEKAFTTLS
-4717 RGKAESSKDIPVLGR
+4717 GNAESSKDIPVLGR
-4732 FWRGDIKYYL
+4732 FWRGDIEYYL
-4742 NRDEKNTYHKLL
+4742 DRDEKNTYYRLL
-4754 DQAKEYKYLRDGYSA
+4754 KQAEEYRYRRNEYR
-4769 KGDEEKLNEV
+4769 KLNGYESEKEE
-4779 LREAEL
+4779 LKKEGEL
-4785 YEPILMIQPMIQEV
+4785 YEPILIQIRKLNRYKRLEKNTSDPKKKEKYKNKQNEV
-4799 QSLLKKDPDNEEL
+4799 YKKVQQ
-4812 KNEYDNIIEQINN
+4812 IE
-4825 ISEEYYNKKFNQ
+4825 EEYNNKKFNQ

>member
-1 MEERR
+1 MGRR
-6 KQLYNN
+6 NQLYKN
-12 LINSGK
+12 LINSK
-18 TYVNESLIG
+18 AVTEYALG
-27 TEDQF
+27 TENEF
-32 MSAISSPEKAG
+32 ISAMSSPEKAG
-43 EFYDNLRK
+43 KIYDNLINK
-51 YEIFSVK
+51 TKLTAEN
-58 EIGTRD
+58 IGTRE
-64 QFINSIAP
+64 QFIDFIAP
-72 DFSNADNTKK
+72 DFGNTGNKGK

-141 AGQEYEKRKEA
+141 AGQEYEKQKEA

-261 IENTLRIMP
+261 IENTLRIML

-404 IQPSMYNDILERRM
+404 IQPSMYNDILERRI

-539 LEDIYTWENA
+539 IEDIYTWENA

-626 KNEEERRNIANE
+626 KNEEEKRNIANE

-741 RSFDDQINEATQ
+741 RSFDDQINEVTQ
-753 NIENTILSQEDTD
+753 NIENSILSQEDTD

-875 GDAIVGLLDNAG
+875 GDAIVGLLDNMG

-907 IRTTSQL
+907 IRTASQS
-914 GNNTETALSRIPTDE
+914 GNNTETALSRIPKDK

-939 TPDLAWDAIIEQ
+939 TPDLAWDAIMEL
-951 TDGDEAMAQA
+951 TEGDEAMAQI
-961 VADGM
+961 VTNGM
-966 VADKESE
+966 VTDKEAA
-973 LKKLEKSKSKG
+973 LRKLEKAKTKAGVS
-984 GITVAEKIAAEKE
+984 IEEKIAAERKRKE
-997 RKSLIDAAKKQLS
+997 SIEKAKQELQWWK
-1010 IWQEI
+1010 EI
-1015 AGTANKR
+1015 AETAKRRNDATGEQIEDGNGTAGRTKGTERFQDDNRGRTNEHHAEQQNDLAQVGEQVELLVSQMRDKAETARGLELTPENWDAEFGEDGMVETPVGKVKMGENQYLKLLKKKRDSYFGMIKPTLTNPDIVLEEYDPKDGAERATKYLFVKTFIKSDGSRYVHFESVTVQKDNLEVSISSHEINKEALMKKVHQDKLIHLNNKLFSSDVRLTEPQKEGSDLVPTPNSVSFSINKDTTFSRKNNELDKKVEKQENTRPKLEEKKNLQILSEEEFIEQNLDNAYDNRVDKALTREDWEDSDEYIQNYNNASDSYPDYINNLRNSGELQSLYDNGNIGQRIKIREAVETAGFNVNEYIDTSKEKAEYKKKRDEKR
-1022 RINAESERSRQS
+1022 RIQQIERMKRIGLIDKNNENNVDDIRFRTKETWTPEEKEIITKAKNNGTYLKAPNSADTNLNPRQWVQVRTKAFKKWFGDWENDSENVSKVVDENGEPMVVYHGTSDKSFFHIFDYNKAGTGNDKGLYSRGFYFSPNKRTADAYRGKEGHVYGVYLQLKNPFYINKFKDVNELADYLNVSETIFYEHAHGFTVSPSFAGTLTSSIKEKGHDGVIVIRKNSDIIQEIVAFNPNQIKSATDNTGEFSINNNDIRFRTNMSSSSENLNNETLNNGNKNTALFNIESINDFAGMTPEQKIVFNAVIDMLKDANIPVEVLTNNQINSLVEFQNSRLMTVYHGSGAKFDAFDHSHIGEGEGAQAYGWGSYVTEVEGIGRTYAESNSGNIFKSGFGDFYLQEIRKGLAEGNQFEDIKQKLLSYHADMYEKAGGNIEMYGDFISDYETLQQLKENDLPKRNLYTVEIPDNTGNNYLVWNEEVNETQKEEIISSLSEIYDEDFDFDYFLDKMDQYEYEYNLTGEGLYKLLSKYGFNNNSQKASNILQQIGYTGISYPAQYRTGGRSDG
-1034 EEQAKDMRAEQER
+1034 AKNYVIFNENDLK
-1047 IKDEQGEAARIERE
+1047 IKDRISFFKDNKGIIYGATINGEIYLNGSALNPETPIHEYTHIWDYACKDNNPELWNRGIKLMKQTTVWEEVKNDPNYSDLQTDDEIASEVHSRLTGKDSTKLMENIVSKASRKSSLEIVKAISLRENLKKWISDFWWWLKDTMSPWTKNKSSKVSLEDFVNMPLKDLVIGTKLNIKINHKSFKTQNKNNLLNNEDNSLSSQNDQKEKNGTISESIPQRKYRTQASQDRRMEEAASGLRNRIEASTR
-1061 ALNGVTDIINDTHQ
+1061 
-1075 DARARGTENSSG
+1075 DA
-1087 QILTD
+1087 Q
-1092 DIQENKYHYQNN
+1092 
-1104 NYGYTIEIRY
+1104 
-1114 HKKNSKYIYAVKF
+1114 KNS
-1127 TEQMPRERFIEL
+1127 
-1139 KKRVK
+1139 
-1144 NFGGYYSSF
+1144 G
-1153 GKGGFIFDNETDAKK
+1153 
-1168 FAEAVLDQS
+1168 
-1177 GELLE
+1177 
-1182 DSAPVTLSET
+1182 TLSKRQQQEIEQRSAESYAKET
-1192 RKFTDPTIE
+1192 GQWIPISDTFTWQPM
-1201 KQEQETP
+1201 
-1208 QSKQEETNTSNN
+1208 
-1220 PSGNRL
+1220 PSGNENDVYLNTNDGHVYKVNNLINSKGILPLFDRL
-1226 VTDERY
+1226 ILHNQTFPESKY
-1232 EELKKRM
+1232 EFVGFTGFDNGNIFPVFRQQYVNNATFATPQEIGEYMQSLGFKQTGDAKYSNGDITISDLRPRNVLKDSD
-1239 RAKLGQ
+1239 G
-1245 LNVGIDPEILAIGTE
+1245 
-1260 MAVYHIEKGARKF
+1260 
-1273 AEYAKAMIADLGD
+1273 DL
-1286 VVRPYLK
+1286 Y
-1293 SFYNGARD
+1293 
-1301 LPEVVDSGMAND
+1301 VVD
-1313 MTPYDDVRTF
+1313 
-1323 DITNFDKD
+1323 
-1331 HTDPFATVKNAVS
+1331 
-1344 EQKIARQAVEA
+1344 
-1355 KKEIISKRNTE
+1355 
-1366 RRKENEQTT
+1366 
-1375 ANTEII
+1375 
-1381 ASQADA
+1381 
-1387 IASQAESDIEAATD
+1387 
-1401 ERQINEIANN
+1401 
-1411 IDTQIEK
+1411 
-1418 VNEQLA
+1418 
-1424 LLGYYEAEFDDKD
+1424 AEF
-1437 FNEAY
+1437 
-1442 GYMRNAEK
+1442 
-1450 KAVKDANSLAKRL
+1450 
-1463 VKDLGITPEL
+1463 
-1473 LVDKKG
+1473 
-1479 KRIKNFARANI
+1479 
-1490 APAGGDVTITLP
+1490 
-1502 LLNGRELKVYISL
+1502 
-1515 EPTSAERGEDYIHSR
+1515 
-1530 RGDNLYIE
+1530 
-1538 HIMYRV
+1538 
-1544 ENPDASGYERY
+1544 
-1555 GNNQWIRTDA
+1555 
-1565 DYEYMLRLLKYE
+1565 
-1577 ARDFLPKAESQESII
+1577 KAENNSRFRFI
-1592 GEKTKSNEPKSFN
+1592 GEEGATNL
-1605 GYKVGDKVFYTPSK
+1605 D
-1619 RSGKPEE
+1619 RSEE
-1626 AVIHDFE
+1626 A
-1633 NEAEHRP
+1633 
-1640 VLDTGLAPIIYEI
+1640 T
-1653 ADWGD
+1653 
-1658 IKPVIQKETIEK
+1658 
-1670 SSKTPKKS
+1670 
-1678 VSSQKIADLFDSNN
+1678 
-1692 ADAQRRF
+1692 
-1699 SEAVRTDMLSA
+1699 
-1710 LDTGEKPYRSILDL
+1710 
-1724 RKRASDLGMDVDKDG
+1724 
-1739 RTDILLQELVEDGL
+1739 
-1753 VRAAREVAEQHG
+1753 
-1765 RDSRETFDLIC
+1765 
-1776 KLYDM
+1776 
-1781 QPTIA
+1781 
-1786 ARSSNRIKMQQYS
+1786 
-1799 TPLPM
+1799 
-1804 SWNAARF
+1804 
-1811 AMSGKQDGKV
+1811 
-1821 LEPTAGNGML
+1821 
-1831 VFSVPAHQVHVN
+1831 
-1843 ELDETRLDNL
+1843 TRLDNL
-1853 REQGFGRVTQ
+1853 NMAREM
-1863 QDATEPFEGGQQYDV
+1863 E
-1878 VIANP
+1878 
-1883 PFGKREASEYDGKM
+1883 
-1897 IPGLDP
+1897 
-1903 QITLN
+1903 N
-1908 ALSSMKDDGKAAII
+1908 A
-1922 IGGNMEYGNN
+1922 
-1932 GGLKSMKPFFTYLYD
+1932 F
-1947 HYNVK
+1947 
-1952 GVVDMDG
+1952 
-1959 KLYAKQGTT
+1959 
-1968 YPTRMILI
+1968 
-1976 DGRRSDEERA
+1976 
-1986 QTAVYP
+1986 
-1992 PVESKAIRK
+1992 
-2001 AESFNEL
+2001 
-2008 YYIIDEVLNSKEKTN
+2008 
-2023 GTEILRSQQGQLLS
+2023 
-2037 VDNQSS
+2037 
-2043 GNTDG
+2043 
-2048 TGHSKQS
+2048 
-2055 RTNDEAGRRQ
+2055 
-2065 QGTEHSTENNSGG
+2065 
-2078 SQQVLSREH
+2078 
-2087 RENTGN
+2087 
-2093 GEARRGADRNT
+2093 
-2104 KGGSRG
+2104 
-2110 IPEPDIQRVGT
+2110 
-2121 VGVSTNRVEL
+2121 
-2131 NQEQK
+2131 
-2136 KRDLTEEKLSY
+2136 EEK
-2147 RPHNSA
+2147 
-2153 FSLNSVAPAAMVEAM
+2153 
-2168 DRVLS
+2168 
-2173 QIEEE
+2173 
-2178 NGSIDEFVRK
+2178 
-2188 ELGYDTIEEAHQA
+2188 
-2201 LAAEQ
+2201 
-2206 MDSVAMAIYQMKKG
+2206 
-2220 QALIIGDQTGVGKGR
+2220 
-2235 QMAALIRWAVKRGEK
+2235 
-2250 PVFITQKADL
+2250 KA
-2260 FSDIY
+2260 
-2265 RDLVDIGS
+2265 R
-2273 GDLVPFIFNSDGAMV
+2273 
-2288 DSNGNTVH
+2288 
-2296 KPLSSK
+2296 
-2302 EMAKVFSTGEL
+2302 
-2313 PDEYDFAILTYSQV
+2313 
-2327 NTGDAV
+2327 
-2333 SQKEMEEAA
+2333 
-2342 KKNGTRVKKSKSL
+2342 
-2355 KEGKPT
+2355 
-2361 PKATFLRAI
+2361 
-2370 AENNYLFLDES
+2370 
-2381 HTAAGSSNTGAYLQ
+2381 
-2395 SILRT
+2395 
-2400 AKAVTFASAT
+2400 
-2410 FAKRPNTMPLYAIR
+2410 
-2424 TAMSQAN
+2424 
-2431 VDPDKLISIIEKG
+2431 IEK
-2444 GITLQEI
+2444 LRN
-2451 MSRELTNA
+2451 S
-2459 GQMVR
+2459 
-2464 RERDMSDVVTD
+2464 
-2475 WKTIDGPETVKRARD
+2475 
-2490 NYDRTIAAFNAIIKF
+2490 
-2505 QEDYVKPMVDAMDKE
+2505 
-2520 IAVMAETAGIKK
+2520 
-2532 GTDKMGVENV
+2532 
-2542 PFASKTYNYTK
+2542 
-2553 QLMLAL
+2553 
-2559 KVDAIANEVDAEIK
+2559 
-2573 AGRHPVI
+2573 
-2580 ALESTMES
+2580 
-2588 SIKDYSAGEIIEEP
+2588 EP
-2602 TFSASLLKGLDTV
+2602 
-2615 MQYTITDQNGKE
+2615 
-2627 QHARYS
+2627 
-2633 PKQLGEAGEKAYYE
+2633 
-2647 LQDFIREST
+2647 
-2656 SDIFISPLDAIIERL
+2656 
-2671 HEMGYKVGE
+2671 
-2680 LTGRNMYVERDDDG
+2680 
-2694 RVVVRRRTDKDK
+2694 
-2706 KRMQREFNNGELD
+2706 
-2719 VLILNKSASTG
+2719 
-2730 ISLHASEKF
+2730 
-2739 SDQRQRTMIIAQP
+2739 
-2752 LSDINDYMQ
+2752 
-2761 MIGRIDR
+2761 
-2768 TGQVHRGYYIN
+2768 
-2779 LGLPVPAE
+2779 
-2787 NRFLMMLSTKLKSL
+2787 
-2801 NANTTTSQDSES
+2801 
-2813 NDVEAPDLLNK
+2813 
-2824 YGSQVVVEYLRDNP
+2824 
-2838 EIYEKMGNPLKS
+2838 
-2850 GQGGGR
+2850 
-2856 VQTSEL
+2856 
-2862 DEYNTQ
+2862 
-2868 EDDARKITGYVALL
+2868 
-2882 NTKEQEEFYDDVVR
+2882 
-2896 RYNELIKYLNDTGN
+2896 
-2910 NDLKITVM
+2910 
-2918 PLHAKT
+2918 
-2924 LEKRVSS
+2924 
-2931 EGIDPTGANPFA
+2931 
-2943 KNSYVEQ
+2943 
-2950 VEMDVLRKP
+2950 
-2959 MKADEISK
+2959 
-2967 TIKQV
+2967 
-2972 CKGQRPEDYLRQIIA
+2972 
-2987 TIEEED
+2987 
-2993 KTRIAAEEVRY
+2993 
-3004 ERSKER
+3004 
-3010 AKEDI
+3010 
-3015 AKQTEKINRQQKRTA
+3015 
-3030 EEKRSAI
+3030 
-3037 AEYTKETNEKVE
+3037 
-3049 SKHNDN
+3049 
-3055 MVRLNT
+3055 
-3061 NSNMLKQRLY
+3061 
-3071 MFEVGRSYL
+3071 
-3080 MPDNLESMVFDFSTP
+3080 
-3095 AIFCGYKTKDSK
+3095 
-3107 ITASTTLAVFA
+3107 
-3118 TLDSRRRMEIKLSQ
+3118 
-3132 PEALRS
+3132 
-3138 IYKITSDNW
+3138 
-3147 DAAQSTTLENWD
+3147 
-3159 NQIPTGTRKI
+3159 
-3169 GFIMTGN
+3169 
-3176 ILQAIADTQD
+3176 
-3186 EHGNYPGQL
+3186 
-3195 ISYTD
+3195 
-3200 IDGNVHDGILMPD
+3200 
-3213 KWNKS
+3213 
-3218 MLKTSGA
+3218 
-3225 PIISRLKQIKDYM
+3225 
-3238 PIISHDG
+3238 
-3245 KVEIT
+3245 VEIT
-3250 GSSWAKVFYLTVPK
+3250 GEEYKGKYELNRDSAQEFILNNLRGSYTIVDTGEKVNLSKVGAKKVTSHSMGNEAHLKSIVAIPQLLGNAIFIEERPNEKRNGKYDSYRYYVTGLKIGNENFTVRLTIGVKNGKYYYDHYLTEIEKGNLIEIANGFTPTGDAPVPSYTVGEDTRLISLLQTNNQENARK
-3264 TKKDGAVYFENK
+3264 IKLATGWERGA
-3276 VLLRSINGSNFY
+3276 
-3288 PYRGKLRADIPAEN
+3288 D
-3302 IEDVV
+3302 
-3307 KELSKLGVK
+3307 
-3316 VKDETKD
+3316 
-3323 DDVLYRS
+3323 
-3330 DDTMYRIREEAA
+3330 
-3342 PQNIGEEGKWRYDT
+3342 GKWQHDT

-3385 EIQADLPAN
+3385 DTQADLPTN

-3418 DANASI
+3418 DANISI

-3531 RLQNSRNLSENRPL
+3531 RLQNSRNLSENKPL
-3545 NESYSPNGESNLIE
+3545 NESYSPNEESNLTE
-3559 INRIFNERLSELTEQ
+3559 TNRIFNERLSELTEQ

-3595 EDKPMKL
+3595 EDNPMKL

-3626 AVANPIAVFEGSVP
+3626 AVANPIAVFNNYQKDGNRS
-3640 NSHAILTELKTN
+3640 ILTELRTEQGN
-3652 GENILATISIG
+3652 FLVTLDLG
-3663 KGSDID
+3663 KDADVD
-3669 FNIITSAYGK
+3669 FNIVTSVFGK
-3679 DGGNIQKWINEGKGL
+3679 GDNNIIDWINKG
-3694 YFNKEKALDYLRIP
+3694 YATYIDKKKALGYLHFSERNIP
-3708 APIAGAQDS
+3708 EASNSREMKKGQELLSHQSAPIAATAASSDLVS
-3717 QGLFDIANIVKEFE
+3717 ATNIVKEFE

-3811 RKKLRYFDKRKMENV
+3811 RKKLRYFDKRKMENA

-3854 LNAYYAENASFS
+3854 LNAYYAENASSS
-3866 RAQDRSNRF
+3866 RAQDRTNRF

-3908 TIIDR
+3908 TIIER

-3928 PKIKDDRQALF
+3928 PKIKDDRQSLF

-3987 ENNLISMEDF
+3987 ENNLISMADF

-4040 ELTYGVTMKE
+4040 ELTSGVTMKE

-4063 EQYELVLNTFNRPE
+4063 EQYDLVLNTFNRPE
-4077 ALLSRGII
+4077 SLLSRGII

-4187 IRNEKG
+4187 IRNDKG

-4233 IEINKRQSLEH
+4233 IEINKRQSSEH

-4267 INNLNVAKS
+4267 INNLNVNTLPT
-4276 YGWFLDSIMK
+4276 FLDSIMK
-4286 WGGRI
+4286 WGGKI
-4291 NRRMAKL
+4291 NRFRSQF
-4298 MTTYSPEFVISNI
+4298 MTTANPEFVIANVIKDFQEANSNI
-4311 VRDYQEAS
+4311 
-4319 ANLMIKEG
+4319 LIKEG
-4327 LKYTRTFESYYFN
+4327 LKYWKEFNKIYFN

-4381 YEQKRKE
+4381 YEQKRKD
-4388 LYKEIKKANKE
+4388 LYKEIKKVNKE
-4399 GNNAILVGSKVV
+4399 GNKAILVGSKVK
-4411 DWASENIDML
+4411 DWAKDNLEML
-4421 TKQIELRARIATYI
+4421 NKQAELRARIATYV

-4440 AKRSI
+4440 TKREI

-4450 DAKEVTVNFDKRGSW
+4450 DAKEITVNFDKKGSW
-4465 AKGFGFYQL
+4465 AKGFGFWQL

-4494 IKWAIVKS
+4494 IKWAIAKS

-4516 LLLGDD
+4516 LILDDD
-4522 DRDKYVEKY
+4522 DRKNYLDKY
-4531 FSITPYTRYSNYC
+4531 FSITPYLRYSNLIMG
-4544 FLVNDE
+4544 FGGE
-4550 LVAIPVPPAFTP
+4550 LVTIPLPPAFIP
-4562 SRTLGVCMAEM
+4562 SHTLGVCMAEM
-4573 VLRGGDPGFDPTALV
+4573 VLRNNEPGFDPTALV

-4594 GASEWLPD
+4594 GANEWLPE
-4602 FVVDPI
+4602 FIVDPV
-4608 FDIANDKD
+4608 FDIANRKD
-4616 FAVSTVLPQQIR
+4616 FVISSIVPAQLK

-4651 FNPAYQR
+4651 FKPAYQR

-4668 NIAQFLNNWSGGD
+4668 NISQTLNNWTGGN
-4681 EVKKGEINL
+4681 EVDRGFIQL
-4690 NPAMLEHL
+4690 NPAILEHL
-4698 VESYAYGLGKF
+4698 IEGYVSGLGKF
-4709 CEKFVTTS
+4709 GEKAFTTLS
-4717 RGKAESSKDIPVLGR
+4717 GNAESSKDIPVLGR
-4732 FWRGDIKYYL
+4732 FWRGDIEYYL
-4742 NRDEKNTYHKLL
+4742 DRDEKNTYYRLL
-4754 DQAKEYKYLRDGYSA
+4754 KQAEEYRYRRNEYR
-4769 KGDEEKLNEV
+4769 KLNGYESEKEE
-4779 LREAEL
+4779 LNKEGEL
-4785 YEPILMIQPMIQEV
+4785 YEPILIQIRKLNRYKRLEKNTSDPKKKEKYKNKQNEV
-4799 QSLLKKDPDNEEL
+4799 YKKVQQ
-4812 KNEYDNIIEQINN
+4812 IE
-4825 ISEEYYNKKFNQ
+4825 EEYNNKKFNQ

>member
-97 PSNDFLSKMANPL
+97 PSI
-110 ETPFSQYID
+110 ETTSDKTKNLMYDNPFSKYTNGIKGLIKPEQPSLGSYEEIK
-119 ETISGKQKVEIPY
+119 ETGDMLHS
-132 LDSWGKVKK
+132 
-141 AGQEYEKRKEA
+141 YEA
-152 EKLYRQSIDNETDRI
+152 FRQGVDNETNRV
-167 QDEINKLQKDPG
+167 QDEIKKSL
-179 IRRAMSQDI
+179 DI
-188 SRRSS
+188 
-193 SPLSYSM
+193 PEINVAKILSASNYIP
-200 MSRSEDTEMTSQED
+200 EDIYNNVKHDLDAYKNYKAAD
-214 YLNLKTAASLI
+214 YLIEET
-225 SDAKKTANA
+225 KKTANA
-234 SKNKSGFWKGVGDS
+234 SKNKSGFWKGVGDN
-248 LISEEAVSLGLSS
+248 LLTEDAITLGLSTFR
-261 IENTLRIMP
+261 NTQQLKSL
-270 ILDKV
+270 LDKV

-310 LYNVGSAT
+310 LYNFGSAT

-377 ALKTANALTKNGV
+377 ALKTANALTKTGV

-430 KVQYKGQT
+430 NVQYKGQT
-438 GEKSWGKSIGEGF
+438 GEKSWGRAIGEGI
-451 TAGAIEN
+451 TAQVLDN
-458 LAEMSGGAIMKTLG
+458 WAEMSGGAIMKTLG
-472 VPVKALSKVS
+472 LPVKALSKVS

-569 MAQATKKKVVRD
+569 MAQAAKKKVVRD

-626 KNEEERRNIANE
+626 KNEEEKRNIANE

-741 RSFDDQINEATQ
+741 RSFYDQINEATQ

-835 NPTIETENNTVAEDA
+835 NPTIETENNTVAEDV

-875 GDAIVGLLDNAG
+875 GDAIVGLLDNMG

-907 IRTTSQL
+907 IRPTTYQPLSERQASQIISDMEQNAVPAPEL
-914 GNNTETALSRIPTDE
+914 ALTPENWISQFGEDGIIDTPIGKVKMGENQYFNLAHKGRSGKLGMIKPTLEDPDVIIEDDSKAQNVHTEERPSSYIFVKTFTGKDGSRLYYLTSVTVQKEGNEVVVSNQEKNYNRISGLLQNGKVIRIKPYGSLHPTTQEGKSVSQSDSHELTSTDNQPANLGISSPTVSASENTKLQGEKQDVSEEVIPMRKNKKGEQVKDYVSMPDLMFVEHMINDYGNEAAKEGLKDRKRNIDSLINRLKKRRDKSTNTNEKIDIDDEINDLKSRLQILEELSQNLPNEPNSFKERLNSLSEPVSLEDYILQGIASGEYKFKWGGKNGLSDELGLKSDRERRLRIGILKNDGYTPETLAERIFQEIESGQLPFSVEELEIRNSIIDTLNRVHSRKRALEESESLQKEFEDQQIQAQEQNSDVVEELKPEELQEIDEAIAELKPIDDIRFRTKENNDITSFATKYNLNENDVKEYAQSISTGNLGGASYAFKSIKRDVRLLNTELSLGEFTKLFSPIKKELYEKFGNVDELREQYVQAEMEKSDMMDAARKRAEYAEEAERKRLQEFQGMSDEQLDEEYFKAIDTNDESRMRDLVNEAARRNGYGDVGSEYQGVGAWSAPSNPGYESDEERRAAVENESPDVNVTDIANGYSQQPDDYFTNLRAYGNNNPHGRESAEAINKAMDDVRKGKDPKIKVYRAVPKTVKEGTLRNGDWVTPSRKYAE
-929 NGNPIYEQAE
+929 MHGNNRLEGDYR
-939 TPDLAWDAIIEQ
+939 IIEQ
-951 TDGDEAMAQA
+951 EVPA
-961 VADGM
+961 
-966 VADKESE
+966 
-973 LKKLEKSKSKG
+973 
-984 GITVAEKIAAEKE
+984 
-997 RKSLIDAAKKQLS
+997 
-1010 IWQEI
+1010 
-1015 AGTANKR
+1015 
-1022 RINAESERSRQS
+1022 
-1034 EEQAKDMRAEQER
+1034 
-1047 IKDEQGEAARIERE
+1047 
-1061 ALNGVTDIINDTHQ
+1061 
-1075 DARARGTENSSG
+1075 
-1087 QILTD
+1087 
-1092 DIQENKYHYQNN
+1092 
-1104 NYGYTIEIRY
+1104 
-1114 HKKNSKYIYAVKF
+1114 
-1127 TEQMPRERFIEL
+1127 
-1139 KKRVK
+1139 
-1144 NFGGYYSSF
+1144 
-1153 GKGGFIFDNETDAKK
+1153 
-1168 FAEAVLDQS
+1168 
-1177 GELLE
+1177 
-1182 DSAPVTLSET
+1182 
-1192 RKFTDPTIE
+1192 
-1201 KQEQETP
+1201 
-1208 QSKQEETNTSNN
+1208 
-1220 PSGNRL
+1220 
-1226 VTDERY
+1226 
-1232 EELKKRM
+1232 
-1239 RAKLGQ
+1239 GQ
-1245 LNVGIDPEILAIGTE
+1245 LWWDGNDINEWGFDDG
-1260 MAVYHIEKGARKF
+1260 KR
-1273 AEYAKAMIADLGD
+1273 YA
-1286 VVRPYLK
+1286 Y
-1293 SFYNGARD
+1293 
-1301 LPEVVDSGMAND
+1301 
-1313 MTPYDDVRTF
+1313 
-1323 DITNFDKD
+1323 
-1331 HTDPFATVKNAVS
+1331 
-1344 EQKIARQAVEA
+1344 
-1355 KKEIISKRNTE
+1355 RNT
-1366 RRKENEQTT
+1366 RNNRKLNDLIT
-1375 ANTEII
+1375 
-1381 ASQADA
+1381 
-1387 IASQAESDIEAATD
+1387 
-1401 ERQINEIANN
+1401 R
-1411 IDTQIEK
+1411 
-1418 VNEQLA
+1418 
-1424 LLGYYEAEFDDKD
+1424 DDK
-1437 FNEAY
+1437 
-1442 GYMRNAEK
+1442 
-1450 KAVKDANSLAKRL
+1450 
-1463 VKDLGITPEL
+1463 
-1473 LVDKKG
+1473 
-1479 KRIKNFARANI
+1479 
-1490 APAGGDVTITLP
+1490 
-1502 LLNGRELKVYISL
+1502 
-1515 EPTSAERGEDYIHSR
+1515 
-1530 RGDNLYIE
+1530 
-1538 HIMYRV
+1538 
-1544 ENPDASGYERY
+1544 
-1555 GNNQWIRTDA
+1555 GNVI
-1565 DYEYMLRLLKYE
+1565 
-1577 ARDFLPKAESQESII
+1577 P
-1592 GEKTKSNEPKSFN
+1592 
-1605 GYKVGDKVFYTPSK
+1605 PSK
-1619 RSGKPEE
+1619 RFNSRKEDTRFRFIGEEGATNLDRSEE
-1626 AVIHDFE
+1626 A
-1633 NEAEHRP
+1633 
-1640 VLDTGLAPIIYEI
+1640 T
-1653 ADWGD
+1653 
-1658 IKPVIQKETIEK
+1658 
-1670 SSKTPKKS
+1670 
-1678 VSSQKIADLFDSNN
+1678 
-1692 ADAQRRF
+1692 
-1699 SEAVRTDMLSA
+1699 
-1710 LDTGEKPYRSILDL
+1710 
-1724 RKRASDLGMDVDKDG
+1724 
-1739 RTDILLQELVEDGL
+1739 
-1753 VRAAREVAEQHG
+1753 
-1765 RDSRETFDLIC
+1765 
-1776 KLYDM
+1776 
-1781 QPTIA
+1781 
-1786 ARSSNRIKMQQYS
+1786 
-1799 TPLPM
+1799 
-1804 SWNAARF
+1804 
-1811 AMSGKQDGKV
+1811 
-1821 LEPTAGNGML
+1821 
-1831 VFSVPAHQVHVN
+1831 
-1843 ELDETRLDNL
+1843 TRLDNL
-1853 REQGFGRVTQ
+1853 NMAREM
-1863 QDATEPFEGGQQYDV
+1863 E
-1878 VIANP
+1878 
-1883 PFGKREASEYDGKM
+1883 
-1897 IPGLDP
+1897 
-1903 QITLN
+1903 N
-1908 ALSSMKDDGKAAII
+1908 A
-1922 IGGNMEYGNN
+1922 
-1932 GGLKSMKPFFTYLYD
+1932 F
-1947 HYNVK
+1947 
-1952 GVVDMDG
+1952 
-1959 KLYAKQGTT
+1959 
-1968 YPTRMILI
+1968 
-1976 DGRRSDEERA
+1976 
-1986 QTAVYP
+1986 
-1992 PVESKAIRK
+1992 
-2001 AESFNEL
+2001 
-2008 YYIIDEVLNSKEKTN
+2008 
-2023 GTEILRSQQGQLLS
+2023 
-2037 VDNQSS
+2037 
-2043 GNTDG
+2043 
-2048 TGHSKQS
+2048 
-2055 RTNDEAGRRQ
+2055 
-2065 QGTEHSTENNSGG
+2065 
-2078 SQQVLSREH
+2078 
-2087 RENTGN
+2087 
-2093 GEARRGADRNT
+2093 
-2104 KGGSRG
+2104 
-2110 IPEPDIQRVGT
+2110 
-2121 VGVSTNRVEL
+2121 
-2131 NQEQK
+2131 
-2136 KRDLTEEKLSY
+2136 EEK
-2147 RPHNSA
+2147 
-2153 FSLNSVAPAAMVEAM
+2153 
-2168 DRVLS
+2168 
-2173 QIEEE
+2173 
-2178 NGSIDEFVRK
+2178 
-2188 ELGYDTIEEAHQA
+2188 
-2201 LAAEQ
+2201 
-2206 MDSVAMAIYQMKKG
+2206 
-2220 QALIIGDQTGVGKGR
+2220 
-2235 QMAALIRWAVKRGEK
+2235 
-2250 PVFITQKADL
+2250 KA
-2260 FSDIY
+2260 
-2265 RDLVDIGS
+2265 R
-2273 GDLVPFIFNSDGAMV
+2273 
-2288 DSNGNTVH
+2288 
-2296 KPLSSK
+2296 
-2302 EMAKVFSTGEL
+2302 
-2313 PDEYDFAILTYSQV
+2313 
-2327 NTGDAV
+2327 
-2333 SQKEMEEAA
+2333 
-2342 KKNGTRVKKSKSL
+2342 
-2355 KEGKPT
+2355 
-2361 PKATFLRAI
+2361 
-2370 AENNYLFLDES
+2370 
-2381 HTAAGSSNTGAYLQ
+2381 
-2395 SILRT
+2395 
-2400 AKAVTFASAT
+2400 
-2410 FAKRPNTMPLYAIR
+2410 
-2424 TAMSQAN
+2424 
-2431 VDPDKLISIIEKG
+2431 IEK
-2444 GITLQEI
+2444 LRN
-2451 MSRELTNA
+2451 S
-2459 GQMVR
+2459 
-2464 RERDMSDVVTD
+2464 
-2475 WKTIDGPETVKRARD
+2475 
-2490 NYDRTIAAFNAIIKF
+2490 
-2505 QEDYVKPMVDAMDKE
+2505 
-2520 IAVMAETAGIKK
+2520 
-2532 GTDKMGVENV
+2532 
-2542 PFASKTYNYTK
+2542 
-2553 QLMLAL
+2553 
-2559 KVDAIANEVDAEIK
+2559 
-2573 AGRHPVI
+2573 
-2580 ALESTMES
+2580 
-2588 SIKDYSAGEIIEEP
+2588 EP
-2602 TFSASLLKGLDTV
+2602 
-2615 MQYTITDQNGKE
+2615 
-2627 QHARYS
+2627 
-2633 PKQLGEAGEKAYYE
+2633 
-2647 LQDFIREST
+2647 
-2656 SDIFISPLDAIIERL
+2656 
-2671 HEMGYKVGE
+2671 
-2680 LTGRNMYVERDDDG
+2680 
-2694 RVVVRRRTDKDK
+2694 
-2706 KRMQREFNNGELD
+2706 
-2719 VLILNKSASTG
+2719 
-2730 ISLHASEKF
+2730 
-2739 SDQRQRTMIIAQP
+2739 
-2752 LSDINDYMQ
+2752 
-2761 MIGRIDR
+2761 
-2768 TGQVHRGYYIN
+2768 
-2779 LGLPVPAE
+2779 
-2787 NRFLMMLSTKLKSL
+2787 
-2801 NANTTTSQDSES
+2801 
-2813 NDVEAPDLLNK
+2813 
-2824 YGSQVVVEYLRDNP
+2824 
-2838 EIYEKMGNPLKS
+2838 
-2850 GQGGGR
+2850 
-2856 VQTSEL
+2856 
-2862 DEYNTQ
+2862 
-2868 EDDARKITGYVALL
+2868 
-2882 NTKEQEEFYDDVVR
+2882 
-2896 RYNELIKYLNDTGN
+2896 
-2910 NDLKITVM
+2910 
-2918 PLHAKT
+2918 
-2924 LEKRVSS
+2924 
-2931 EGIDPTGANPFA
+2931 
-2943 KNSYVEQ
+2943 
-2950 VEMDVLRKP
+2950 
-2959 MKADEISK
+2959 
-2967 TIKQV
+2967 
-2972 CKGQRPEDYLRQIIA
+2972 
-2987 TIEEED
+2987 
-2993 KTRIAAEEVRY
+2993 
-3004 ERSKER
+3004 
-3010 AKEDI
+3010 
-3015 AKQTEKINRQQKRTA
+3015 
-3030 EEKRSAI
+3030 
-3037 AEYTKETNEKVE
+3037 
-3049 SKHNDN
+3049 
-3055 MVRLNT
+3055 
-3061 NSNMLKQRLY
+3061 
-3071 MFEVGRSYL
+3071 
-3080 MPDNLESMVFDFSTP
+3080 
-3095 AIFCGYKTKDSK
+3095 
-3107 ITASTTLAVFA
+3107 
-3118 TLDSRRRMEIKLSQ
+3118 
-3132 PEALRS
+3132 
-3138 IYKITSDNW
+3138 
-3147 DAAQSTTLENWD
+3147 
-3159 NQIPTGTRKI
+3159 
-3169 GFIMTGN
+3169 
-3176 ILQAIADTQD
+3176 
-3186 EHGNYPGQL
+3186 
-3195 ISYTD
+3195 
-3200 IDGNVHDGILMPD
+3200 
-3213 KWNKS
+3213 
-3218 MLKTSGA
+3218 
-3225 PIISRLKQIKDYM
+3225 
-3238 PIISHDG
+3238 
-3245 KVEIT
+3245 VEIT
-3250 GSSWAKVFYLTVPK
+3250 GEEYKGKYELNRDSAQEFILNNLRGSYTIVDTGEKVNLSKVGAKKVTSHSMGNEAHLKSIVAIPQLLGNAIFIEERPNEKRNGKYDSYRYYVTGLKIGNENFTVLLTIGVKNGKYYYDHYLTEIEKGNLIEIANGFTPTGDAPVPSYTVGEDTRLISLLQTNNQENARK
-3264 TKKDGAVYFENK
+3264 IKLATGWERGA
-3276 VLLRSINGSNFY
+3276 
-3288 PYRGKLRADIPAEN
+3288 D
-3302 IEDVV
+3302 
-3307 KELSKLGVK
+3307 
-3316 VKDETKD
+3316 
-3323 DDVLYRS
+3323 
-3330 DDTMYRIREEAA
+3330 
-3342 PQNIGEEGKWRYDT
+3342 GKWQHDT

-3385 EIQADLPAN
+3385 DTQADLPTN

-3418 DANASI
+3418 DANISI

-3531 RLQNSRNLSENRPL
+3531 RLQNSRNLSENKPL
-3545 NESYSPNGESNLIE
+3545 NESYSPNEESNLTGT
-3559 INRIFNERLSELTEQ
+3559 NRIFNDRLSELTEQ
-3574 NSDNM
+3574 NSDNI

-3626 AVANPIAVFEGSVP
+3626 AVATPIAVFNNYQKDGNRS
-3640 NSHAILTELKTN
+3640 ILTELRTEQGN
-3652 GENILATISIG
+3652 FLVTLDLG
-3663 KGSDID
+3663 KDADVD
-3669 FNIITSAYGK
+3669 FNIETSVFGK
-3679 DGGNIQKWINEGKGL
+3679 GDNNIIDWINKG
-3694 YFNKEKALDYLRIP
+3694 YATYIDKKKALGYLHFSERNIP
-3708 APIAGAQDS
+3708 EASNSREMKKGQELLSHQSAPIAATAASSDLVS
-3717 QGLFDIANIVKEFE
+3717 ATNIVKEFE
-3731 NPTIPNKNEA
+3731 NPTIPDKNEA

-3770 IEAAEKISGAQYL
+3770 IEASEKISGAQYL

-3811 RKKLRYFDKRKMENV
+3811 RKKLRYFDKRKMENA

-3854 LNAYYAENASFS
+3854 LNAYYAENASSS
-3866 RAQDRSNRF
+3866 RAQDRTNRF

-3908 TIIDR
+3908 TIIER

-3928 PKIKDDRQALF
+3928 PKIKDDRQSLF
-3939 AAIQLAEK
+3939 DAIQLAEK

-3987 ENNLISMEDF
+3987 ENNLISMDDF
-3997 VERSENILGNDLVN
+3997 VEISENILGNDLVN

-4077 ALLSRGII
+4077 SLLSRGII

-4187 IRNEKG
+4187 IRNDKD

-4222 AIRKRKGLDLD
+4222 AIRKRRGLDLD
-4233 IEINKRQSLEH
+4233 IEINKRQSSEH

-4399 GNNAILVGSKVV
+4399 GNKAILVGSKVV
-4411 DWASENIDML
+4411 DWASENIVML

-4440 AKRSI
+4440 AKRAI

-4573 VLRGGDPGFDPTALV
+4573 VLRGGVPGFDPTALV

-4651 FNPAYQR
+4651 FKPAYQR

-4698 VESYAYGLGKF
+4698 VESYASGLGKF

>member
-141 AGQEYEKRKEA
+141 AGQEYEKQKEA
-152 EKLYRQSIDNETDRI
+152 EKLYRQSIDNETNRV
-167 QDEINKLQKDPG
+167 QDEIKKSL
-179 IRRAMSQDI
+179 DI
-188 SRRSS
+188 
-193 SPLSYSM
+193 PEINVAKILSASNYIP
-200 MSRSEDTEMTSQED
+200 EDIYNNVKHDLDAYKNYKAAD
-214 YLNLKTAASLI
+214 YLIEET
-225 SDAKKTANA
+225 KKTANA
-234 SKNKSGFWKGVGDS
+234 SKNKSGFWKGVGDN
-248 LISEEAVSLGLSS
+248 LLTEDAVTLGLSTFR
-261 IENTLRIMP
+261 NTQQLKSL
-270 ILDKV
+270 LDKV

-539 LEDIYTWENA
+539 LEDIYTWENV

-569 MAQATKKKVVRD
+569 MAQAAKKKVVRD

-626 KNEEERRNIANE
+626 KNEEEKRNIANE

-835 NPTIETENNTVAEDA
+835 NPTIETENNTVAENA

-875 GDAIVGLLDNAG
+875 GDAIVGLLDNMG

-907 IRTTSQL
+907 IHSQTQSQEIKEETSDSASPVEEEVIPMRKNKKGEQVKDYVSMPDNMFVEHMINDYGNEAAKEGLKDRKRNIDSLINRLKKRRDKSTNTNEKIDIDDEINDLKSRLQILEELSQNLPNEPNSFKERLNSLSEPVSLEDYILQGIASGEYKFKWGGKNGLSDEL
-914 GNNTETALSRIPTDE
+914 GLKSDRERRSRIGILKNDGYTPETLAERIFQEIESGQLPFSVEELEIRNSIIDILNRVHSRKRALEESESLQKEFEDQQIRVQEQNSDVVEELTPEELQETDEAIAELKPIDDIRFRTKETWTPEEKEIIIKAKNNGTYLKAPNSADTNLNPRQWVQVRTKAFKKWFGDWENDSENVSKVVDE
-929 NGNPIYEQAE
+929 NGEPMVVYHGTSNKSFFHIFDYNKAGTGNDKGLYSRGFYFSPNKRTADAYRGKEGHVYGVYLQLKNPFYINKFKNINELADYLNVSETIFYEHSHGFTVSPSFAGTLTSSIKEKGHDGVIVIRKNSDIIQEIVAFNPNQIKSATDNTGEFSINNNDISFRTNMSSESENLQSPDNITLNNEDNSLSSQNDQKEKNGTISESIPQRKYGTQASQDRRME
-939 TPDLAWDAIIEQ
+939 EAASGLRNRIEASTRDAQKNSGTLSKRQQQEIEQ
-951 TDGDEAMAQA
+951 R
-961 VADGM
+961 
-966 VADKESE
+966 S
-973 LKKLEKSKSKG
+973 
-984 GITVAEKIAAEKE
+984 
-997 RKSLIDAAKKQLS
+997 
-1010 IWQEI
+1010 
-1015 AGTANKR
+1015 
-1022 RINAESERSRQS
+1022 AESY
-1034 EEQAKDMRAEQER
+1034 AKETGQW
-1047 IKDEQGEAARIERE
+1047 IPIS
-1061 ALNGVTDIINDTHQ
+1061 DT
-1075 DARARGTENSSG
+1075 
-1087 QILTD
+1087 
-1092 DIQENKYHYQNN
+1092 
-1104 NYGYTIEIRY
+1104 
-1114 HKKNSKYIYAVKF
+1114 F
-1127 TEQMPRERFIEL
+1127 TWQPM
-1139 KKRVK
+1139 
-1144 NFGGYYSSF
+1144 
-1153 GKGGFIFDNETDAKK
+1153 
-1168 FAEAVLDQS
+1168 
-1177 GELLE
+1177 
-1182 DSAPVTLSET
+1182 
-1192 RKFTDPTIE
+1192 
-1201 KQEQETP
+1201 
-1208 QSKQEETNTSNN
+1208 
-1220 PSGNRL
+1220 PSGNENDVYLNTNDGHVYKVNNLINSKGIIPLFDRL
-1226 VTDERY
+1226 ILHNQTFPESKY
-1232 EELKKRM
+1232 EFVGFTGFDNGNIFPVFRQQYVNNATFATPQEIGEYMQSLGFKQTGDAKYSNGDITISDLRPRNVLKDSD
-1239 RAKLGQ
+1239 G
-1245 LNVGIDPEILAIGTE
+1245 
-1260 MAVYHIEKGARKF
+1260 
-1273 AEYAKAMIADLGD
+1273 DL
-1286 VVRPYLK
+1286 Y
-1293 SFYNGARD
+1293 
-1301 LPEVVDSGMAND
+1301 VVD
-1313 MTPYDDVRTF
+1313 
-1323 DITNFDKD
+1323 
-1331 HTDPFATVKNAVS
+1331 
-1344 EQKIARQAVEA
+1344 
-1355 KKEIISKRNTE
+1355 
-1366 RRKENEQTT
+1366 
-1375 ANTEII
+1375 
-1381 ASQADA
+1381 
-1387 IASQAESDIEAATD
+1387 
-1401 ERQINEIANN
+1401 
-1411 IDTQIEK
+1411 
-1418 VNEQLA
+1418 
-1424 LLGYYEAEFDDKD
+1424 AEF
-1437 FNEAY
+1437 
-1442 GYMRNAEK
+1442 
-1450 KAVKDANSLAKRL
+1450 
-1463 VKDLGITPEL
+1463 
-1473 LVDKKG
+1473 
-1479 KRIKNFARANI
+1479 
-1490 APAGGDVTITLP
+1490 
-1502 LLNGRELKVYISL
+1502 
-1515 EPTSAERGEDYIHSR
+1515 
-1530 RGDNLYIE
+1530 
-1538 HIMYRV
+1538 
-1544 ENPDASGYERY
+1544 
-1555 GNNQWIRTDA
+1555 
-1565 DYEYMLRLLKYE
+1565 
-1577 ARDFLPKAESQESII
+1577 KAENNSRFRFI
-1592 GEKTKSNEPKSFN
+1592 GEEGAANL
-1605 GYKVGDKVFYTPSK
+1605 D
-1619 RSGKPEE
+1619 RSEE
-1626 AVIHDFE
+1626 A
-1633 NEAEHRP
+1633 
-1640 VLDTGLAPIIYEI
+1640 T
-1653 ADWGD
+1653 
-1658 IKPVIQKETIEK
+1658 
-1670 SSKTPKKS
+1670 
-1678 VSSQKIADLFDSNN
+1678 
-1692 ADAQRRF
+1692 
-1699 SEAVRTDMLSA
+1699 
-1710 LDTGEKPYRSILDL
+1710 
-1724 RKRASDLGMDVDKDG
+1724 
-1739 RTDILLQELVEDGL
+1739 
-1753 VRAAREVAEQHG
+1753 
-1765 RDSRETFDLIC
+1765 
-1776 KLYDM
+1776 
-1781 QPTIA
+1781 
-1786 ARSSNRIKMQQYS
+1786 
-1799 TPLPM
+1799 
-1804 SWNAARF
+1804 
-1811 AMSGKQDGKV
+1811 
-1821 LEPTAGNGML
+1821 
-1831 VFSVPAHQVHVN
+1831 
-1843 ELDETRLDNL
+1843 TRLDNL
-1853 REQGFGRVTQ
+1853 NVAREM
-1863 QDATEPFEGGQQYDV
+1863 E
-1878 VIANP
+1878 
-1883 PFGKREASEYDGKM
+1883 
-1897 IPGLDP
+1897 
-1903 QITLN
+1903 N
-1908 ALSSMKDDGKAAII
+1908 A
-1922 IGGNMEYGNN
+1922 
-1932 GGLKSMKPFFTYLYD
+1932 F
-1947 HYNVK
+1947 
-1952 GVVDMDG
+1952 
-1959 KLYAKQGTT
+1959 
-1968 YPTRMILI
+1968 
-1976 DGRRSDEERA
+1976 
-1986 QTAVYP
+1986 
-1992 PVESKAIRK
+1992 
-2001 AESFNEL
+2001 
-2008 YYIIDEVLNSKEKTN
+2008 
-2023 GTEILRSQQGQLLS
+2023 
-2037 VDNQSS
+2037 
-2043 GNTDG
+2043 
-2048 TGHSKQS
+2048 
-2055 RTNDEAGRRQ
+2055 
-2065 QGTEHSTENNSGG
+2065 
-2078 SQQVLSREH
+2078 
-2087 RENTGN
+2087 
-2093 GEARRGADRNT
+2093 
-2104 KGGSRG
+2104 
-2110 IPEPDIQRVGT
+2110 
-2121 VGVSTNRVEL
+2121 
-2131 NQEQK
+2131 
-2136 KRDLTEEKLSY
+2136 EEK
-2147 RPHNSA
+2147 
-2153 FSLNSVAPAAMVEAM
+2153 
-2168 DRVLS
+2168 
-2173 QIEEE
+2173 
-2178 NGSIDEFVRK
+2178 
-2188 ELGYDTIEEAHQA
+2188 
-2201 LAAEQ
+2201 
-2206 MDSVAMAIYQMKKG
+2206 
-2220 QALIIGDQTGVGKGR
+2220 
-2235 QMAALIRWAVKRGEK
+2235 
-2250 PVFITQKADL
+2250 KA
-2260 FSDIY
+2260 
-2265 RDLVDIGS
+2265 R
-2273 GDLVPFIFNSDGAMV
+2273 
-2288 DSNGNTVH
+2288 
-2296 KPLSSK
+2296 
-2302 EMAKVFSTGEL
+2302 
-2313 PDEYDFAILTYSQV
+2313 
-2327 NTGDAV
+2327 
-2333 SQKEMEEAA
+2333 
-2342 KKNGTRVKKSKSL
+2342 
-2355 KEGKPT
+2355 
-2361 PKATFLRAI
+2361 
-2370 AENNYLFLDES
+2370 
-2381 HTAAGSSNTGAYLQ
+2381 
-2395 SILRT
+2395 
-2400 AKAVTFASAT
+2400 
-2410 FAKRPNTMPLYAIR
+2410 
-2424 TAMSQAN
+2424 
-2431 VDPDKLISIIEKG
+2431 IEK
-2444 GITLQEI
+2444 LRN
-2451 MSRELTNA
+2451 S
-2459 GQMVR
+2459 
-2464 RERDMSDVVTD
+2464 
-2475 WKTIDGPETVKRARD
+2475 
-2490 NYDRTIAAFNAIIKF
+2490 
-2505 QEDYVKPMVDAMDKE
+2505 
-2520 IAVMAETAGIKK
+2520 
-2532 GTDKMGVENV
+2532 
-2542 PFASKTYNYTK
+2542 
-2553 QLMLAL
+2553 
-2559 KVDAIANEVDAEIK
+2559 
-2573 AGRHPVI
+2573 
-2580 ALESTMES
+2580 
-2588 SIKDYSAGEIIEEP
+2588 EP
-2602 TFSASLLKGLDTV
+2602 
-2615 MQYTITDQNGKE
+2615 
-2627 QHARYS
+2627 
-2633 PKQLGEAGEKAYYE
+2633 
-2647 LQDFIREST
+2647 
-2656 SDIFISPLDAIIERL
+2656 
-2671 HEMGYKVGE
+2671 
-2680 LTGRNMYVERDDDG
+2680 
-2694 RVVVRRRTDKDK
+2694 
-2706 KRMQREFNNGELD
+2706 
-2719 VLILNKSASTG
+2719 
-2730 ISLHASEKF
+2730 
-2739 SDQRQRTMIIAQP
+2739 
-2752 LSDINDYMQ
+2752 
-2761 MIGRIDR
+2761 
-2768 TGQVHRGYYIN
+2768 
-2779 LGLPVPAE
+2779 
-2787 NRFLMMLSTKLKSL
+2787 
-2801 NANTTTSQDSES
+2801 
-2813 NDVEAPDLLNK
+2813 
-2824 YGSQVVVEYLRDNP
+2824 
-2838 EIYEKMGNPLKS
+2838 
-2850 GQGGGR
+2850 
-2856 VQTSEL
+2856 
-2862 DEYNTQ
+2862 
-2868 EDDARKITGYVALL
+2868 
-2882 NTKEQEEFYDDVVR
+2882 
-2896 RYNELIKYLNDTGN
+2896 
-2910 NDLKITVM
+2910 
-2918 PLHAKT
+2918 
-2924 LEKRVSS
+2924 
-2931 EGIDPTGANPFA
+2931 
-2943 KNSYVEQ
+2943 
-2950 VEMDVLRKP
+2950 
-2959 MKADEISK
+2959 
-2967 TIKQV
+2967 
-2972 CKGQRPEDYLRQIIA
+2972 
-2987 TIEEED
+2987 
-2993 KTRIAAEEVRY
+2993 
-3004 ERSKER
+3004 
-3010 AKEDI
+3010 
-3015 AKQTEKINRQQKRTA
+3015 
-3030 EEKRSAI
+3030 
-3037 AEYTKETNEKVE
+3037 
-3049 SKHNDN
+3049 
-3055 MVRLNT
+3055 
-3061 NSNMLKQRLY
+3061 
-3071 MFEVGRSYL
+3071 
-3080 MPDNLESMVFDFSTP
+3080 
-3095 AIFCGYKTKDSK
+3095 
-3107 ITASTTLAVFA
+3107 
-3118 TLDSRRRMEIKLSQ
+3118 
-3132 PEALRS
+3132 
-3138 IYKITSDNW
+3138 
-3147 DAAQSTTLENWD
+3147 
-3159 NQIPTGTRKI
+3159 
-3169 GFIMTGN
+3169 
-3176 ILQAIADTQD
+3176 
-3186 EHGNYPGQL
+3186 
-3195 ISYTD
+3195 
-3200 IDGNVHDGILMPD
+3200 
-3213 KWNKS
+3213 
-3218 MLKTSGA
+3218 
-3225 PIISRLKQIKDYM
+3225 
-3238 PIISHDG
+3238 
-3245 KVEIT
+3245 VEIT
-3250 GSSWAKVFYLTVPK
+3250 GNEITPSEDLKQYKKNALEYGKKLQGEYTNKDTGRTIQLQRGRKNGGIKEVLSHDTLNDTAQIKSIAAIPSIIENAIYIDSSENQDTHKNPNVVSYHYYICGLKIGGEDYTVRMVEAEE
-3264 TKKDGAVYFENK
+3264 KDGSRYYDHRLTHIEK
-3276 VLLRSINGSNFY
+3276 
-3288 PYRGKLRADIPAEN
+3288 GKLINELALIN
-3302 IEDVV
+3302 SSSST
-3307 KELSKLGVK
+3307 ELSSTPDAEAEDRNRPTNRGEIQTAPISNIKDTRLISLLQTNDQENARKIKLATGWERGA
-3316 VKDETKD
+3316 D
-3323 DDVLYRS
+3323 
-3330 DDTMYRIREEAA
+3330 
-3342 PQNIGEEGKWRYDT
+3342 GKWQYDT

-3385 EIQADLPAN
+3385 DTQADLPTN

-3418 DANASI
+3418 DANTSI

-3531 RLQNSRNLSENRPL
+3531 RLQNSRNLSENKPL
-3545 NESYSPNGESNLIE
+3545 NESYSPNEESNLTE
-3559 INRIFNERLSELTEQ
+3559 TNRIFNDRLSELTEQ
-3574 NSDNM
+3574 NSDNI

-3811 RKKLRYFDKRKMENV
+3811 RKKLRYFDKRKMENA

-3854 LNAYYAENASFS
+3854 LNAYYAENASSS
-3866 RAQDRSNRF
+3866 RAQDRTNRF

-3908 TIIDR
+3908 TIIER

-3928 PKIKDDRQALF
+3928 PKIKDDRQSLF

-4085 TKDQY
+4085 TENQY

-4104 GTSDVEAD
+4104 GTSEIEAD
-4112 DINEYNNKK
+4112 EINEYNNKK

-4187 IRNEKG
+4187 IRNDKG

-4233 IEINKRQSLEH
+4233 IEINKRQSSEH

-4399 GNNAILVGSKVV
+4399 GNKAILVGSKVV

-4440 AKRSI
+4440 AKRAI

-4522 DRDKYVEKY
+4522 DRNKYVEKY

-4651 FNPAYQR
+4651 FKPAYQR

-4698 VESYAYGLGKF
+4698 VESYASGLGKF